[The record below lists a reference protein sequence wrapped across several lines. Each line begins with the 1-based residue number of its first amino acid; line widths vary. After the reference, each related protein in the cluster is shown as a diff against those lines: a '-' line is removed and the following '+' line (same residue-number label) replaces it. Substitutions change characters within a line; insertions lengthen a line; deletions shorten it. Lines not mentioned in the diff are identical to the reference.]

1 MAFTVQREQRNHDF
15 AQAGR
20 RARSM
25 LEQDKKTI
33 EAEEQR
39 AKEYAQKP
47 VTKPISEPV
56 PQKKKE
62 NISFWEKLL
71 SAFGDAGY
79 SADTTTPLAMTNQ
92 AITDDYRKSNMQES
106 KTAEA
111 GGNIVKSAAKSAE
124 SAYEN
129 AAGTFLNKRS
139 GTQIM
144 GVTVADNAVSQ
155 EDKDKADA
163 ARKRN
168 QESIY
173 AKADKAAAA
182 AAEASEKAKDN
193 LGGSK
198 AAGAFVDIASGGLQL
213 GADMALNALLPGAG
227 LANMGLRSY
236 GSGSRE
242 ARLDGASEGEQ
253 VAYGAAAAAVDVL
266 TEKIFDVGKLFGG
279 GAADDVAEKLIGKLA
294 KTDAGRSVL
303 RALTNAVG
311 EGAEE
316 AVADILNPAIRTIYD
331 KGAAVKSSYTTAEG
345 AKEMLAQSAYD
356 AMIGAAL
363 STFGTAAGIVKG
375 IDAQKN
381 AALRA
386 GEPAANVNAEASAKP
401 ADAETIAAEAQA
413 DAAPVETA
421 QDAPAAQEENAA
433 PADIRETGLETRI
446 AGIKGNDTAS
456 VGNASTAMEN
466 TLWMRRGTQSEPGWG
481 ETYGTAQEAFN
492 EAMKRIDSGLF
503 SAMEK
508 AVNEAERGINA
519 KENLRL
525 ISTMISAAEFVRH
538 YDVSPAAA
546 ATVIIN
552 SYHNDAL
559 DSIRDRRGDLTDY
572 ALEQMRSIDNAVES
586 YGSNP
591 VSENDLSVA
600 QNAEYP
606 GNAEDATGMREPAQN
621 PTQERATEAGQS
633 TERDAN
639 RQPQEYTPEDHIDN
653 RSDEYIAKRSTKSF
667 QYNHPELHE
676 HFERVAEDL
685 APMIYGSMRSDR
697 YKRGKGT
704 ITNNSRVVQDVI
716 DKTGLSRPEILRALD
731 AIIKDN
737 GAENY
742 ADAKRVEKALDSL
755 LVDGYT
761 KPNGEY
767 VAPDAAYMEAKSQ
780 ISGGTDPYSWEY
792 YRDND
797 LSLLLGEITEEE
809 SYNDWRAERDAR
821 EAAKAAQEQSQNS
834 DNFADVQQRETETD
848 AGQRGTLPEGQGA
861 KSAEFG
867 YDEAKTQ
874 ARSLKNLF
882 EKGDRE
888 KLGLTEQDLSHKV
901 EHDAE
906 AEAKAQERFESDYE
920 GEKADLFG
928 EKRDWDKTD
937 TLLADKIMG
946 AELDKAHKSGS
957 MDDYAEVAR
966 LVKRWYAQGTDVGQ
980 VMQMRQVLSKSPKL
994 MEAEAIE
1001 LLMDEKRTRKMSDE
1015 QRKKI
1020 LDSVSQNAER
1030 LLSIEKGDV
1039 DGVVDLIKD
1048 MSMERRTNSLWSNKM
1063 GRTMEK
1069 ALEQAKKLPD
1079 GESFLRDIAA
1089 SQVRGIAYDYAKP
1102 SVLEQIKT
1110 YRYLSMLSKPATPA
1124 RNLIGNMVYDPVEA
1138 VSNNI
1143 GVGLDMLLSKCTG
1156 TRSVAVD
1163 MSYLSKAKRKG
1174 MGEARLKS
1182 YIEMGLDASVSNAR
1196 GKYGTGGSRSYKMTG
1211 NFLERFLSTWEKY
1224 SNYAMVTT
1232 DQMQK
1237 GGIQAEAQRGIDELE
1252 AKGKVAK
1259 GALDGRA
1266 EETARERTF
1275 QNDSKLAQATGVVRR
1290 GLNVFSIKDKRGG
1303 RFGVGDLILPFTNV
1317 PGNIASA
1324 AIQYSPAGF
1333 INAGAEVVKV
1343 LHKAKAGTLTAAEQA
1358 KAVTDFGR
1366 AFNGTMGIA
1375 LFAVLAG
1382 AGVMNVAGDDDKD
1395 KEALE
1400 KSEGVSGT
1408 QLNLS
1413 ALNRW
1418 IAGESTEWRDG
1429 DDLVSIG
1436 FLDPINAQ
1444 MTYGALLADCYEEDG
1459 KITFGDVTRENLSS
1473 IYQSVMDLPAMSQ
1486 FQEIENSLKYSK
1498 ADNDGGKLA
1507 DATLRYGASQVTSF
1521 IPNVVSGVAQG
1532 IDGTV
1537 RDTYNGD
1544 TVWENSLNAM
1554 KSKIPWLR
1562 ETLPAALDNW
1572 GQEKKYTGTA
1582 AENFLNATLNP
1593 GSVTKYRTSAVNQ
1606 ELYRLDSL
1614 NIDVKYPE
1622 KKTPSDVSRNGKKV
1636 TLNQDEKRQYQMAY
1650 GQTAYDNIQKV
1661 IQSSVY
1667 KQSSDAEKAAAIQ
1680 NLLKVATAAGKKK
1693 AKLDGSDTPSW
1704 TTKSSGSVA
1713 DNAVYRAKLGT
1724 AKDTLPADARDRNGD
1739 VMQAIIKT
1747 VVGKRGGSDQ
1757 LALNVM
1763 AQEIESGTLAK
1774 VETAY
1779 NGGYELKQIVDFYQA
1794 MYAKKP
1800 GTSQK
1805 KYKKPDLYVWAMQ
1818 NGYTAKQFNQLW
1830 NLFGKTKK

>member
-1 MAFTVQREQRNHDF
+1 MASDFLKQYAKSSREKIDKEFGKKAYGGSEYDMSKVWGQPT
-15 AQAGR
+15 QATQ
-20 RARSM
+20 AANTT
-25 LEQDKKTI
+25 QNT
-33 EAEEQR
+33 
-39 AKEYAQKP
+39 QKP
-47 VTKPISEPV
+47 ITEPV
-56 PQKKKE
+56 PEKKKE
-62 NISFWEKLL
+62 NISFWEKLARAL
-71 SAFGDAGY
+71 GDDVY
-79 SADTTTPLAMTNQ
+79 S
-92 AITDDYRKSNMQES
+92 SSMQEN
-106 KTAEA
+106 KPD
-111 GGNIVKSAAKSAE
+111 GPDGNIIKSAAKSAE
-124 SAYEN
+124 SSYVN
-129 AAGTFLNKRS
+129 AFGTLLNKRS

-144 GVTVADNAVSQ
+144 GVTVADNAVPQ
-155 EDKDKADA
+155 EDKDKAEA
-163 ARKRN
+163 ARQRN

-279 GAADDVAEKLIGKLA
+279 GAADDVAEKLVGKLA
-294 KTDAGRSVL
+294 KTDAGRSVV

-316 AVADILNPAIRTIYD
+316 AVADILNPAIRAIYD
-331 KGAAVKSSYTTAEG
+331 KGAAAKSSYTTAEG

-375 IDAQKN
+375 VDAQKN
-381 AALRA
+381 TALRA
-386 GEPAANVNAEASAKP
+386 GEPAANVAASANTEASAKP
-401 ADAETIAAEAQA
+401 AEAETIAAEAQA
-413 DAAPVETA
+413 EATPVETA
-421 QDAPAAQEENAA
+421 QAEGNQATVRA
-433 PADIRETGLETRI
+433 LLKK
-446 AGIKGNDTAS
+446 GIISNG
-456 VGNASTAMEN
+456 
-466 TLWMRRGTQSEPGWG
+466 
-481 ETYGTAQEAFN
+481 
-492 EAMKRIDSGLF
+492 
-503 SAMEK
+503 
-508 AVNEAERGINA
+508 EAERIIKDAGLRTEFERQTGETLTGTKADQRAQIKRVALTQNITGATA
-519 KENLRL
+519 KSEGQSQKTGEIVNE
-525 ISTMISAAEFVRH
+525 SAE
-538 YDVSPAAA
+538 
-546 ATVIIN
+546 
-552 SYHNDAL
+552 
-559 DSIRDRRGDLTDY
+559 
-572 ALEQMRSIDNAVES
+572 NAVE
-586 YGSNP
+586 
-591 VSENDLSVA
+591 A
-600 QNAEYP
+600 
-606 GNAEDATGMREPAQN
+606 
-621 PTQERATEAGQS
+621 
-633 TERDAN
+633 
-639 RQPQEYTPEDHIDN
+639 
-653 RSDEYIAKRSTKSF
+653 
-667 QYNHPELHE
+667 
-676 HFERVAEDL
+676 
-685 APMIYGSMRSDR
+685 
-697 YKRGKGT
+697 
-704 ITNNSRVVQDVI
+704 
-716 DKTGLSRPEILRALD
+716 
-731 AIIKDN
+731 
-737 GAENY
+737 
-742 ADAKRVEKALDSL
+742 
-755 LVDGYT
+755 
-761 KPNGEY
+761 
-767 VAPDAAYMEAKSQ
+767 
-780 ISGGTDPYSWEY
+780 
-792 YRDND
+792 
-797 LSLLLGEITEEE
+797 
-809 SYNDWRAERDAR
+809 
-821 EAAKAAQEQSQNS
+821 QNS

-867 YDEAKTQ
+867 YDETKTQ
-874 ARSLKNLF
+874 ARSTDGVLTDDERAMEGLRP
-882 EKGDRE
+882 EDR
-888 KLGLTEQDLSHKV
+888 THKINRDEEV
-901 EHDAE
+901 N
-906 AEAKAQERFESDYE
+906 AKAQERFESDYE

-928 EKRDWDKTD
+928 EKQDWDDTD
-937 TLLADKIMG
+937 TVL
-946 AELDKAHKSGS
+946 AHKIIVKEVAKARESGS
-957 MDDYAEVAR
+957 KDAYAEVAK
-966 LVKRWYAQGTDVGQ
+966 LMKEWDAHGTEAGQ
-980 VMQMRQVLSKSPKL
+980 ALRQRRQLASDPAL
-994 MEAEAIE
+994 MEADAIQ
-1001 LLMDEKRTRKMSDE
+1001 LLNDSERTRKMSDE

-1020 LDSVSQNAER
+1020 LDSVSQNAEKLR
-1030 LLSIEKGDV
+1030 SIEKGDV

-1048 MSMERRTNSLWSNKM
+1048 MSTERRTNGLWSNKM

-1069 ALEQAKKLPD
+1069 ALEQAKKLPG
-1079 GESFLRDIAA
+1079 GEAFLRDVAA

-1102 SVLEQIKT
+1102 STLEQIKT
-1110 YRYLSMLSKPATPA
+1110 YRYLSMLSKPATPG
-1124 RNLIGNMVYDPVEA
+1124 RNLVGNMVYDPVEA

-1143 GVGLDMLLSKCTG
+1143 GVGLDMLLSKYTG
-1156 TRSVAVD
+1156 ARSVAVD
-1163 MSYLSKAKRKG
+1163 KSYLSKTKRKG

-1182 YIEMGLDASVSNAR
+1182 YIETGLDASVSNAR
-1196 GKYGTGGSRSYKMTG
+1196 GKYGTGGSRSFKMTG

-1224 SNYAMVTT
+1224 SNYAMVTS

-1237 GGIQAEAQRGIDELE
+1237 GGIQAEAQRGIDALE

-1266 EETARERTF
+1266 EEIARERTF
-1275 QNDSKLAQATGVVRR
+1275 QNEGKIAQAMGIARNA
-1290 GLNVFSIKDKRGG
+1290 LNVFSIKDKRGG
-1303 RFGVGDLILPFTNV
+1303 SFGAGDLILPFTNV

-1343 LHKAKAGTLTAAEQA
+1343 LRKAKAGTLTAAEQA

-1444 MTYGALLADCYEEDG
+1444 MTYGALLADCYEDDG

-1486 FQEIENSLKYSK
+1486 FQEIENSFKYSK
-1498 ADNDGGKLA
+1498 ADNTGGKLA
-1507 DATLRYGASQVTSF
+1507 DATFRYGASQATSF
-1521 IPNVVSGVAQG
+1521 IPNIVSGVAQG
-1532 IDGTV
+1532 ADGTV

-1544 TVWENSLNAM
+1544 TAWENGLSAM
-1554 KSKIPWLR
+1554 KSKIPGLR

-1606 ELYRLDSL
+1606 ELYRLGE
-1614 NIDVKYPE
+1614 NIDIKYPE
-1622 KKTPSDVSRNGKKV
+1622 KKAPNSGNRDGEKV
-1636 TLNQDEKRQYQMAY
+1636 PLDQGERRQYQMAY

-1680 NLLKVATAAGKKK
+1680 NLLEVATAAGKKK
-1693 AKLDGSDTPSW
+1693 AKLDGGDTPAW

-1724 AKDTLPADARDRNGD
+1724 AKDTLPDNARDRNGD

-1763 AQEIESGTLAK
+1763 AQKLSEGTQDK
-1774 VETAY
+1774 FETAY

-1794 MYAKKP
+1794 KYATKP
-1800 GTSQK
+1800 GTSQR
-1805 KYKKPDLYVWAMQ
+1805 KYKKADLYAWAMQ

-1830 NLFGKTKK
+1830 KLFS

>member
-1 MAFTVQREQRNHDF
+1 MASEFLKQYAKSSREKIDREYGKKAYGGSKYKMDKVWG
-15 AQAGR
+15 QA
-20 RARSM
+20 AT
-25 LEQDKKTI
+25 QDT
-33 EAEEQR
+33 A
-39 AKEYAQKP
+39 AAQKP
-47 VTKPISEPV
+47 VTEPISEPV

-71 SAFGDAGY
+71 NAFGDAGY
-79 SADTTTPLAMTNQ
+79 SADTTTPLALTNQ
-92 AITDDYRKSNMQES
+92 AITDDYRESNMQES

-111 GGNIVKSAAKSAE
+111 GGNIVKSAAKGAE

-155 EDKDKADA
+155 EDKDKAEA
-163 ARKRN
+163 ARQRN
-168 QESIY
+168 QKNIY
-173 AKADKAAAA
+173 AKADKAAEA

-316 AVADILNPAIRTIYD
+316 AVADILNPAIRAIYD
-331 KGAAVKSSYTTAEG
+331 KGAAAKSSYTTAEG

-375 IDAQKN
+375 VDAQKN

-386 GEPAANVNAEASAKP
+386 GEPAASVNAEASAKP
-401 ADAETIAAEAQA
+401 AEAETIAAEAQA
-413 DAAPVETA
+413 EAAPVETA
-421 QDAPAAQEENAA
+421 QDAPAAQEKPQENSTLRMVEEAA
-433 PADIRETGLETRI
+433 GL
-446 AGIKGNDTAS
+446 
-456 VGNASTAMEN
+456 
-466 TLWMRRGTQSEPGWG
+466 
-481 ETYGTAQEAFN
+481 
-492 EAMKRIDSGLF
+492 
-503 SAMEK
+503 
-508 AVNEAERGINA
+508 
-519 KENLRL
+519 
-525 ISTMISAAEFVRH
+525 
-538 YDVSPAAA
+538 
-546 ATVIIN
+546 
-552 SYHNDAL
+552 
-559 DSIRDRRGDLTDY
+559 
-572 ALEQMRSIDNAVES
+572 
-586 YGSNP
+586 
-591 VSENDLSVA
+591 
-600 QNAEYP
+600 
-606 GNAEDATGMREPAQN
+606 REPAQN
-621 PTQERATEAGQS
+621 PAQERATEAGQS
-633 TERDAN
+633 AERDAN

-653 RSDEYIAKRSTKSF
+653 RTDEYIAKRSTKSF

-685 APMIYGSMRSDR
+685 APMIYGSMQSDR

-834 DNFADVQQRETETD
+834 GNFADVQQRETETD
-848 AGQRGTLPEGQGA
+848 AWQRGTLPEGQGA

-867 YDEAKTQ
+867 YDEARTQ
-874 ARSLKNLF
+874 THSTDGVLTDNERAMEGLRP
-882 EKGDRE
+882 EDR
-888 KLGLTEQDLSHKV
+888 THKV
-901 EHDAE
+901 NHDE
-906 AEAKAQERFESDYE
+906 EVNAKAQERFESDYE

-928 EKRDWDKTD
+928 EKQDWDDTD
-937 TLLADKIMG
+937 TVL
-946 AELDKAHKSGS
+946 AHKIIVKEVAKARESGS
-957 MDDYAEVAR
+957 KDAYAEVAK
-966 LVKRWYAQGTDVGQ
+966 LMKEWDAHGTEAGQ
-980 VMQMRQVLSKSPKL
+980 ALRQRRQLASDPAL
-994 MEAEAIE
+994 MEADAIQ
-1001 LLMDEKRTRKMSDE
+1001 LLNDSARTRKMSDE

-1020 LDSVSQNAER
+1020 LDSVSQNAEKLR
-1030 LLSIEKGDV
+1030 SIEKGDV

-1048 MSMERRTNSLWSNKM
+1048 MSTERRTNSLWSNKM

-1069 ALEQAKKLPD
+1069 ALEQAKKLPG
-1079 GESFLRDIAA
+1079 GEAFLRDVAA

-1102 SVLEQIKT
+1102 SILEQIKT
-1110 YRYLSMLSKPATPA
+1110 YRYLSMLSKPATAA
-1124 RNLIGNMVYDPVEA
+1124 RNLVGNMVYDPVEA

-1143 GVGLDMLLSKCTG
+1143 GVGLDMLLSKYTG
-1156 TRSVAVD
+1156 TRSVAAD
-1163 MSYLSKAKRKG
+1163 KSYFSKTKRKG
-1174 MGEARLKS
+1174 MGEATLKS
-1182 YIEMGLDASVSNAR
+1182 YIETGLDASVSNAQ
-1196 GKYGTGGSRSYKMTG
+1196 GKYETGGSRSFKMTG

-1224 SNYAMVTT
+1224 SNYAMVTS

-1237 GGIQAEAQRGIDELE
+1237 GGIQAETQRGIDALE

-1275 QNDSKLAQATGVVRR
+1275 QNERKLSGVMGGMRNA
-1290 GLNVFSIKDKRGG
+1290 LNKLSIKDKQGG
-1303 RFGVGDLILPFTNV
+1303 SIGLGDIMLPFTNV

-1333 INAGAEVVKV
+1333 IKAGVEVVKV
-1343 LHKAKAGTLTAAEQA
+1343 LRKAKAGTLTAAEQA

-1382 AGVMNVAGDDDKD
+1382 AGVMNVAGDDDED

-1400 KSEGVSGT
+1400 KSEGITGT

-1444 MTYGALLADCYEEDG
+1444 MTYGALLADCYKEDG

-1507 DATLRYGASQVTSF
+1507 DATFRYGASQVTSF
-1521 IPNVVSGVAQG
+1521 IPNIVSGIGQG
-1532 IDGTV
+1532 VDGKV

-1544 TVWENSLNAM
+1544 TAWENGLNAM
-1554 KSKIPWLR
+1554 KSKIPGLR

-1606 ELYRLDSL
+1606 ELYRLGE
-1614 NIDVKYPE
+1614 NIDIKYPE
-1622 KKTPSDVSRNGKKV
+1622 KKAPNSGNRDGEKV
-1636 TLNQDEKRQYQMAY
+1636 PLDQDERRQYQMAY

-1680 NLLKVATAAGKKK
+1680 NLLEVATAAGKKK
-1693 AKLDGSDTPSW
+1693 AKLDGGDTPSW
-1704 TTKSSGSVA
+1704 TTKSDGSVA

-1724 AKDTLPADARDRNGD
+1724 AKDTLPANARDRNGD
-1739 VMQAIIKT
+1739 VMQAIVKT

-1757 LALNVM
+1757 IALNVM
-1763 AQEIESGTLAK
+1763 AQHLKEGTQEK

-1794 MYAKKP
+1794 MNAKKP

-1805 KYKKPDLYVWAMQ
+1805 KYKKADLYAWAMQ

-1830 NLFGKTKK
+1830 KLFS

>member
-1 MAFTVQREQRNHDF
+1 MASDFLKQYAKSSREKIDREYGKKAYGGSKYKMDKVWGQT
-15 AQAGR
+15 AT
-20 RARSM
+20 
-25 LEQDKKTI
+25 QDT
-33 EAEEQR
+33 A
-39 AKEYAQKP
+39 AKQKP

-71 SAFGDAGY
+71 NAFGDAGY
-79 SADTTTPLAMTNQ
+79 SADTTTPLALTNQ
-92 AITDDYRKSNMQES
+92 AISDDYRKSNMQES

-111 GGNIVKSAAKSAE
+111 GGNIAKSAYE
-124 SAYEN
+124 GAKSAYEN

-144 GVTVADNAVSQ
+144 GVTVADNAVPQ
-155 EDKDKADA
+155 EDKDKAEA

-213 GADMALNALLPGAG
+213 GADMALNALLPGVG

-294 KTDAGRSVL
+294 KTDAGRSVV

-316 AVADILNPAIRTIYD
+316 AVADILNPAIRAIYD
-331 KGAAVKSSYTTAEG
+331 KGAAAKSSYTTAEG

-356 AMIGAAL
+356 AMIGAVL
-363 STFGTAAGIVKG
+363 STFGTAAGIAKG

-386 GEPAANVNAEASAKP
+386 GEPAASVNAEASAKP
-401 ADAETIAAEAQA
+401 AEAENIAAEAQA
-413 DAAPVETA
+413 EAAPVETA
-421 QDAPAAQEENAA
+421 QVEDSQATVRTLLKKGIISNSEANRVLADA
-433 PADIRETGLETRI
+433 GLRTEFERQT
-446 AGIKGNDTAS
+446 
-456 VGNASTAMEN
+456 
-466 TLWMRRGTQSEPGWG
+466 G
-481 ETYGTAQEAFN
+481 ETLTGTKADQRAQI
-492 EAMKRIDSGLF
+492 KRVALTQNITGETAKSEEQSQKTG
-503 SAMEK
+503 EI
-508 AVNEAERGINA
+508 VNESAE
-519 KENLRL
+519 
-525 ISTMISAAEFVRH
+525 
-538 YDVSPAAA
+538 
-546 ATVIIN
+546 
-552 SYHNDAL
+552 
-559 DSIRDRRGDLTDY
+559 
-572 ALEQMRSIDNAVES
+572 NAVE
-586 YGSNP
+586 
-591 VSENDLSVA
+591 A
-600 QNAEYP
+600 
-606 GNAEDATGMREPAQN
+606 
-621 PTQERATEAGQS
+621 
-633 TERDAN
+633 
-639 RQPQEYTPEDHIDN
+639 
-653 RSDEYIAKRSTKSF
+653 
-667 QYNHPELHE
+667 
-676 HFERVAEDL
+676 
-685 APMIYGSMRSDR
+685 
-697 YKRGKGT
+697 
-704 ITNNSRVVQDVI
+704 
-716 DKTGLSRPEILRALD
+716 
-731 AIIKDN
+731 
-737 GAENY
+737 
-742 ADAKRVEKALDSL
+742 
-755 LVDGYT
+755 
-761 KPNGEY
+761 
-767 VAPDAAYMEAKSQ
+767 
-780 ISGGTDPYSWEY
+780 
-792 YRDND
+792 
-797 LSLLLGEITEEE
+797 
-809 SYNDWRAERDAR
+809 
-821 EAAKAAQEQSQNS
+821 QNS
-834 DNFADVQQRETETD
+834 DNFADVQQREAETD

-867 YDEAKTQ
+867 YDEARTQ
-874 ARSLKNLF
+874 THSTDGVLTDDERAMQGLRP
-882 EKGDRE
+882 EDR
-888 KLGLTEQDLSHKV
+888 THKV
-901 EHDAE
+901 NHGEE
-906 AEAKAQERFESDYE
+906 VNAKAQERFESDYE

-928 EKRDWDKTD
+928 TKQDWDDTD
-937 TLLADKIMG
+937 TVL
-946 AELDKAHKSGS
+946 AHKIIVKEVAKARESGS
-957 MDDYAEVAR
+957 KDAYAEVAK
-966 LVKRWYAQGTDVGQ
+966 LMKEWDAHGTEAGQ
-980 VMQMRQVLSKSPKL
+980 ALRQRRQLASDPAL
-994 MEAEAIE
+994 MEADAIQ
-1001 LLMDEKRTRKMSDE
+1001 LLNDSERTRKMSDE

-1020 LDSVSQNAER
+1020 LDSVSQNAEKLR
-1030 LLSIEKGDV
+1030 SIEKGDV

-1048 MSMERRTNSLWSNKM
+1048 MSTERRTNGLWSNKM

-1069 ALEQAKKLPD
+1069 ALEQAKKLPG
-1079 GESFLRDIAA
+1079 GEAFLRDIAA

-1102 SVLEQIKT
+1102 STLEQIKT
-1110 YRYLSMLSKPATPA
+1110 YRYLSMLSKPATPG
-1124 RNLIGNMVYDPVEA
+1124 RNLVGNMVYDPVEA

-1143 GVGLDMLLSKCTG
+1143 GVGLDMLLSKYTG
-1156 TRSVAVD
+1156 TRSVAAD
-1163 MSYLSKAKRKG
+1163 KSYFSKTKRKG
-1174 MGEARLKS
+1174 MGEATLKS
-1182 YIEMGLDASVSNAR
+1182 YIETGLDASVSNAQ
-1196 GKYGTGGSRSYKMTG
+1196 GKYETGGSRSFKMTG

-1237 GGIQAEAQRGIDELE
+1237 GGIQAEAQRGIDALE

-1266 EETARERTF
+1266 EEIARERTF
-1275 QNDSKLAQATGVVRR
+1275 QNEGKLAQATGVVRR
-1290 GLNVFSIKDKRGG
+1290 ALNVFSIKDKRGG
-1303 RFGVGDLILPFTNV
+1303 SFGVGDLILPFTNV

-1343 LHKAKAGTLTAAEQA
+1343 LNKAKAGTLTASEQA

-1375 LFAVLAG
+1375 FFAVLAG
-1382 AGVMNVAGDDDKD
+1382 AGIMNVAGDDDKD

-1444 MTYGALLADCYEEDG
+1444 MTYGALLADCYKDEG
-1459 KITFGDVTRENLSS
+1459 LTFANVAGGNLESAF
-1473 IYQSVMDLPAMSQ
+1473 QSVMDLPAMSQ

-1498 ADNDGGKLA
+1498 ADTTGGKLA
-1507 DATLRYGASQVTSF
+1507 DATFRYGASQATSF
-1521 IPNVVSGVAQG
+1521 VPNVVSGVAQG
-1532 IDGTV
+1532 VDGTV

-1544 TVWENSLNAM
+1544 TVWENSLSAM
-1554 KSKIPWLR
+1554 KSKIPGLR

-1606 ELYRLDSL
+1606 ELYRLGE
-1614 NIDVKYPE
+1614 NIDIKYPE
-1622 KKTPSDVSRNGKKV
+1622 KKAPNSGNRDGEKVS
-1636 TLNQDEKRQYQMAY
+1636 LDQDERRQYQMAY

-1661 IQSSVY
+1661 ISSAVY

-1680 NLLKVATAAGKKK
+1680 NLLEVATAAGKKK

-1704 TTKSSGSVA
+1704 TTKSDGSVA

-1724 AKDTLPADARDRNGD
+1724 AKDTLPANARGRNGD

-1763 AQEIESGTLAK
+1763 AQMLDEGPQAK

-1779 NGGYELKQIVDFYQA
+1779 NGGYELQQIVDFYQKK
-1794 MYAKKP
+1794 YAKKP

-1805 KYKKPDLYVWAMQ
+1805 KYKKEDLYAWAMQ
-1818 NGYTAKQFNQLW
+1818 NGYTTKQFNQLW
-1830 NLFGKTKK
+1830 KLFP

>member
-1 MAFTVQREQRNHDF
+1 MAFKKATISIDDWLKSTGATERPR
-15 AQAGR
+15 AQ
-20 RARSM
+20 
-25 LEQDKKTI
+25 QD
-33 EAEEQR
+33 A
-39 AKEYAQKP
+39 ADAQKP

-71 SAFGDAGY
+71 NAFGDAGY
-79 SADTTTPLAMTNQ
+79 SADTTTPLALTNQ

-111 GGNIVKSAAKSAE
+111 GGNIAKSAVKSAE

-144 GVTVADNAVSQ
+144 GVTVADDAVPQ
-155 EDKDKADA
+155 ADKDKAEA
-163 ARKRN
+163 ARQRN

-173 AKADKAAAA
+173 AKADKAAAT

-227 LANMGLRSY
+227 LENMGLRSY

-279 GAADDVAEKLIGKLA
+279 GAADDVAEKLVGKLA
-294 KTDAGRSVL
+294 KTDAGRSVV

-316 AVADILNPAIRTIYD
+316 AVADILNPAIRAIYD
-331 KGAAVKSSYTTAEG
+331 KGAAAKSSYTTAEG

-375 IDAQKN
+375 VDAQKN

-386 GEPAANVNAEASAKP
+386 GEPAASATASVNTEASAKP
-401 ADAETIAAEAQA
+401 AEAENIAEEAQA
-413 DAAPVETA
+413 EATPVETA
-421 QDAPAAQEENAA
+421 QAEGSQATVRALLKTGVISNSEANRVLADA
-433 PADIRETGLETRI
+433 GLRTEFERQT
-446 AGIKGNDTAS
+446 
-456 VGNASTAMEN
+456 
-466 TLWMRRGTQSEPGWG
+466 G
-481 ETYGTAQEAFN
+481 ETLTGTKADQRAQI
-492 EAMKRIDSGLF
+492 KRVALTQNITGETAKSEEQSQKTG
-503 SAMEK
+503 K
-508 AVNEAERGINA
+508 IVNESAE
-519 KENLRL
+519 
-525 ISTMISAAEFVRH
+525 
-538 YDVSPAAA
+538 
-546 ATVIIN
+546 
-552 SYHNDAL
+552 
-559 DSIRDRRGDLTDY
+559 
-572 ALEQMRSIDNAVES
+572 NAVE
-586 YGSNP
+586 
-591 VSENDLSVA
+591 
-600 QNAEYP
+600 
-606 GNAEDATGMREPAQN
+606 
-621 PTQERATEAGQS
+621 
-633 TERDAN
+633 
-639 RQPQEYTPEDHIDN
+639 
-653 RSDEYIAKRSTKSF
+653 
-667 QYNHPELHE
+667 
-676 HFERVAEDL
+676 
-685 APMIYGSMRSDR
+685 
-697 YKRGKGT
+697 
-704 ITNNSRVVQDVI
+704 
-716 DKTGLSRPEILRALD
+716 
-731 AIIKDN
+731 
-737 GAENY
+737 
-742 ADAKRVEKALDSL
+742 
-755 LVDGYT
+755 
-761 KPNGEY
+761 
-767 VAPDAAYMEAKSQ
+767 
-780 ISGGTDPYSWEY
+780 
-792 YRDND
+792 
-797 LSLLLGEITEEE
+797 
-809 SYNDWRAERDAR
+809 
-821 EAAKAAQEQSQNS
+821 SQNS
-834 DNFADVQQRETETD
+834 DNFADVQQREAEMD

-867 YDEAKTQ
+867 YDEARTQ
-874 ARSLKNLF
+874 TRSTDGVLTDDERAMEGLRP
-882 EKGDRE
+882 EDR
-888 KLGLTEQDLSHKV
+888 THKV
-901 EHDAE
+901 NHDE
-906 AEAKAQERFESDYE
+906 EVDAKAQERFESDYE

-928 EKRDWDKTD
+928 EKQDWNDTD
-937 TLLADKIMG
+937 TVL
-946 AELDKAHKSGS
+946 AHKIIVKEVAKARESGS
-957 MDDYAEVAR
+957 KDTYAEVAK
-966 LVKRWYAQGTDVGQ
+966 LMKEWDAHGTEAGQ
-980 VMQMRQVLSKSPKL
+980 ALRQRRQLASDPAL
-994 MEAEAIE
+994 MEADAIQ
-1001 LLMDEKRTRKMSDE
+1001 LLIDSERTRKMSDE

-1020 LDSVSQNAER
+1020 LDSVSQNAEK
-1030 LLSIEKGDV
+1030 LHSIEKGDV

-1048 MSMERRTNSLWSNKM
+1048 MSTERRTNSLWSNKM

-1069 ALEQAKKLPD
+1069 ALEQAKKLPG
-1079 GESFLRDIAA
+1079 GEAFLRDVAA

-1102 SVLEQIKT
+1102 STLEQIKA
-1110 YRYLSMLSKPATPA
+1110 YRYLSMLSKPATPG
-1124 RNLIGNMVYDPVEA
+1124 RNLVGNMVYDPVEA

-1143 GVGLDMLLSKCTG
+1143 GVGLDMLLSKYTG
-1156 TRSVAVD
+1156 TRSVAAD
-1163 MSYLSKAKRKG
+1163 KSYFSKTKRKG
-1174 MGEARLKS
+1174 MGEATLKS
-1182 YIEMGLDASVSNAR
+1182 YIETGLDASVSNAQ
-1196 GKYGTGGSRSYKMTG
+1196 GKYETGGSRSFKMTG

-1237 GGIQAEAQRGIDELE
+1237 GGIQAEAQRGIDALE

-1266 EETARERTF
+1266 EEIARERTF
-1275 QNDSKLAQATGVVRR
+1275 QNEGKLAQATGVVRR
-1290 GLNVFSIKDKRGG
+1290 ALNVFSIKDKRGG
-1303 RFGVGDLILPFTNV
+1303 SFGVGDLILPFTNV

-1343 LHKAKAGTLTAAEQA
+1343 LNKAKAGTLTASEQA

-1375 LFAVLAG
+1375 FFAVLAG
-1382 AGVMNVAGDDDKD
+1382 AGIMNVAGDDDKD

-1444 MTYGALLADCYEEDG
+1444 MTYGALLADCYKDEG
-1459 KITFGDVTRENLSS
+1459 LTFANVAGGNLESAF
-1473 IYQSVMDLPAMSQ
+1473 QSVMDLPAMSQ

-1498 ADNDGGKLA
+1498 ADTTGGKLA
-1507 DATLRYGASQVTSF
+1507 DATFRYGASQATSF
-1521 IPNVVSGVAQG
+1521 VPNVVSGVAQG
-1532 IDGTV
+1532 VDGTV

-1544 TVWENSLNAM
+1544 TVWENSLSAM
-1554 KSKIPWLR
+1554 KSKIPGLR

-1606 ELYRLDSL
+1606 ELYRLGE
-1614 NIDVKYPE
+1614 NIDIKYPE
-1622 KKTPSDVSRNGKKV
+1622 KKAPNSGNRDGEKVS
-1636 TLNQDEKRQYQMAY
+1636 LDQDERRQYQMAY

-1661 IQSSVY
+1661 IRSSVY

-1680 NLLKVATAAGKKK
+1680 NLLEVATSAGKKK
-1693 AKLDGSDTPSW
+1693 AKLDGGDTPAW
-1704 TTKSSGSVA
+1704 TTKSTGTIGE
-1713 DNAVYRAKLGT
+1713 NAVYKAMLGT
-1724 AKDTLPADARDRNGD
+1724 AKDALPEDKRT
-1739 VMQAIIKT
+1739 KT
-1747 VVGKRGGSDQ
+1747 GNVLQSVLKTAGNKRGGDN
-1757 LALNVM
+1757 LMLNIM
-1763 AQEIESGTLAK
+1763 AQQLSEGTQDK
-1774 VETAY
+1774 FETAY

-1794 MYAKKP
+1794 KYATKP
-1800 GTSQK
+1800 GTSQR
-1805 KYKKPDLYVWAMQ
+1805 KYKKADLYAWAMQ

-1830 NLFGKTKK
+1830 KLFS

>member
-1 MAFTVQREQRNHDF
+1 MASDFLKQYAKSSREKIDREYGKKAYGGSKYKMDKVWGQT
-15 AQAGR
+15 AT
-20 RARSM
+20 
-25 LEQDKKTI
+25 QDT
-33 EAEEQR
+33 A
-39 AKEYAQKP
+39 AKQKP

-71 SAFGDAGY
+71 NAFGDAGY
-79 SADTTTPLAMTNQ
+79 SADTTTPLALTNQ
-92 AITDDYRKSNMQES
+92 AISDDYRKSNMQES

-111 GGNIVKSAAKSAE
+111 GGNIAKSAYE
-124 SAYEN
+124 GAKSAYEN

-144 GVTVADNAVSQ
+144 GVTVADNAVPQ
-155 EDKDKADA
+155 EDKDKAEA

-213 GADMALNALLPGAG
+213 GADMALNALLPGVG

-294 KTDAGRSVL
+294 KTDAGRSVV

-316 AVADILNPAIRTIYD
+316 AVADILNPAIRAIYD
-331 KGAAVKSSYTTAEG
+331 KGAAAKSSYTTAEG

-356 AMIGAAL
+356 AMIGAVL
-363 STFGTAAGIVKG
+363 STFGTAAGIAKG

-386 GEPAANVNAEASAKP
+386 GEPAASVNAEASAKP
-401 ADAETIAAEAQA
+401 AEAENIAAEAQA
-413 DAAPVETA
+413 EAAPVETA
-421 QDAPAAQEENAA
+421 QVEDSQATVRTLLKKGIISNSEANRVLADA
-433 PADIRETGLETRI
+433 GLRTEFERQT
-446 AGIKGNDTAS
+446 
-456 VGNASTAMEN
+456 
-466 TLWMRRGTQSEPGWG
+466 G
-481 ETYGTAQEAFN
+481 ETLTGTKADQRAQI
-492 EAMKRIDSGLF
+492 KRVALTQNITGETAKSEEQSQKTG
-503 SAMEK
+503 EI
-508 AVNEAERGINA
+508 VNESAE
-519 KENLRL
+519 
-525 ISTMISAAEFVRH
+525 
-538 YDVSPAAA
+538 
-546 ATVIIN
+546 
-552 SYHNDAL
+552 
-559 DSIRDRRGDLTDY
+559 
-572 ALEQMRSIDNAVES
+572 NAVE
-586 YGSNP
+586 
-591 VSENDLSVA
+591 A
-600 QNAEYP
+600 
-606 GNAEDATGMREPAQN
+606 
-621 PTQERATEAGQS
+621 
-633 TERDAN
+633 
-639 RQPQEYTPEDHIDN
+639 
-653 RSDEYIAKRSTKSF
+653 
-667 QYNHPELHE
+667 
-676 HFERVAEDL
+676 
-685 APMIYGSMRSDR
+685 
-697 YKRGKGT
+697 
-704 ITNNSRVVQDVI
+704 
-716 DKTGLSRPEILRALD
+716 
-731 AIIKDN
+731 
-737 GAENY
+737 
-742 ADAKRVEKALDSL
+742 
-755 LVDGYT
+755 
-761 KPNGEY
+761 
-767 VAPDAAYMEAKSQ
+767 
-780 ISGGTDPYSWEY
+780 
-792 YRDND
+792 
-797 LSLLLGEITEEE
+797 
-809 SYNDWRAERDAR
+809 
-821 EAAKAAQEQSQNS
+821 QNS
-834 DNFADVQQRETETD
+834 DNFADVQQREAETD

-867 YDEAKTQ
+867 YDEARTQ
-874 ARSLKNLF
+874 THSTDGVLTDDERAMQGLRP
-882 EKGDRE
+882 EDR
-888 KLGLTEQDLSHKV
+888 THKV
-901 EHDAE
+901 NHDE
-906 AEAKAQERFESDYE
+906 EVNAKAQERFESDYE

-928 EKRDWDKTD
+928 TKQDWDDTD
-937 TLLADKIMG
+937 TVL
-946 AELDKAHKSGS
+946 AHKIIVKEVAKARESGS
-957 MDDYAEVAR
+957 KDAYAEVAK
-966 LVKRWYAQGTDVGQ
+966 LMKEWDAHGTEAGQ
-980 VMQMRQVLSKSPKL
+980 ALRQRRQFASDPAL
-994 MEAEAIE
+994 MEADAIQ
-1001 LLMDEKRTRKMSDE
+1001 LLSDSERTRKMSDE

-1020 LDSVSQNAER
+1020 LDSVSQNAEKLR
-1030 LLSIEKGDV
+1030 SIEKGDV
-1039 DGVVDLIKD
+1039 DGVVDLIKG
-1048 MSMERRTNSLWSNKM
+1048 MSTERRTNGLWSNKM

-1069 ALEQAKKLPD
+1069 ALEQAKKLPG
-1079 GESFLRDIAA
+1079 GEAFLRDVAA

-1102 SVLEQIKT
+1102 STLEQIKA
-1110 YRYLSMLSKPATPA
+1110 YRYLSMLSKPATPG
-1124 RNLIGNMVYDPVEA
+1124 RNLVGNMVYDPVEA

-1143 GVGLDMLLSKCTG
+1143 GVGLDMLLSKYTG
-1156 TRSVAVD
+1156 TRSVAAD
-1163 MSYLSKAKRKG
+1163 KSYFSKTKRKG
-1174 MGEARLKS
+1174 MGEATLKS
-1182 YIEMGLDASVSNAR
+1182 YIETGLDASASNAQ
-1196 GKYGTGGSRSYKMTG
+1196 GKYETGGSRSFKMTG

-1237 GGIQAEAQRGIDELE
+1237 GGIQAEAQRGIDALE

-1266 EETARERTF
+1266 EEIARERTF
-1275 QNDSKLAQATGVVRR
+1275 QNEGKLAQATGVVRR
-1290 GLNVFSIKDKRGG
+1290 ALNVFSIKDKRGG
-1303 RFGVGDLILPFTNV
+1303 SFGVGDLILPFTNA

-1343 LHKAKAGTLTAAEQA
+1343 LNKAKAGTLTASEQA

-1375 LFAVLAG
+1375 FFAVLAG
-1382 AGVMNVAGDDDKD
+1382 AGIMNVAGDDDKD

-1444 MTYGALLADCYEEDG
+1444 MTYGALLADCYKDEG
-1459 KITFGDVTRENLSS
+1459 LTFANVAGGNLESAF
-1473 IYQSVMDLPAMSQ
+1473 QSVMDLPAMSQ

-1498 ADNDGGKLA
+1498 ADTTGGKLA
-1507 DATLRYGASQVTSF
+1507 DATFRYGASQATSF
-1521 IPNVVSGVAQG
+1521 VPNVVSGVAQG
-1532 IDGTV
+1532 VDGTV

-1544 TVWENSLNAM
+1544 TVWENSLSAM
-1554 KSKIPWLR
+1554 KSKIPGLR

-1606 ELYRLDSL
+1606 ELYRLGE
-1614 NIDVKYPE
+1614 NIDIKYPE
-1622 KKTPSDVSRNGKKV
+1622 KKAPNSGNRDGEKVS
-1636 TLNQDEKRQYQMAY
+1636 LDQDERRQYQMAY

-1661 IQSSVY
+1661 IRSSVY

-1680 NLLKVATAAGKKK
+1680 NLLEVATSAGKKK
-1693 AKLDGSDTPSW
+1693 AKLDGGDTPAW
-1704 TTKSSGSVA
+1704 TTKSTGTIGE
-1713 DNAVYRAKLGT
+1713 NAVYKAMLGT
-1724 AKDTLPADARDRNGD
+1724 AKDALPEDKRT
-1739 VMQAIIKT
+1739 KT
-1747 VVGKRGGSDQ
+1747 GNVLQSVLKTAGNKRGGDN
-1757 LALNVM
+1757 LMLNIM
-1763 AQEIESGTLAK
+1763 AQQLSEGTQDK
-1774 VETAY
+1774 FETAY

-1794 MYAKKP
+1794 KYATKP
-1800 GTSQK
+1800 GTSQR
-1805 KYKKPDLYVWAMQ
+1805 KYKKADLYAWAMQ

-1830 NLFGKTKK
+1830 KLFS

>member
-1 MAFTVQREQRNHDF
+1 MASDFLKQYAKSSREKIDREYGKKAYGGSEYDMSKVWGQPT
-15 AQAGR
+15 QATQ
-20 RARSM
+20 AANTT
-25 LEQDKKTI
+25 QNT
-33 EAEEQR
+33 
-39 AKEYAQKP
+39 QKP
-47 VTKPISEPV
+47 ITEPV

-71 SAFGDAGY
+71 NAFGDAGY
-79 SADTTTPLAMTNQ
+79 SADTTTPLALTNQ
-92 AITDDYRKSNMQES
+92 AISDDYRKSNMQES

-111 GGNIVKSAAKSAE
+111 GGNIAKSAVKSAE

-144 GVTVADNAVSQ
+144 GVTVADNAVPQ
-155 EDKDKADA
+155 EDKDKAEA

-173 AKADKAAAA
+173 AKADKAAEA

-253 VAYGAAAAAVDVL
+253 VAYGATAAAVDVL

-294 KTDAGRSVL
+294 KTDAGRSVV

-316 AVADILNPAIRTIYD
+316 AVADILNPAIRAIYD
-331 KGAAVKSSYTTAEG
+331 KGAAAKSSYTTAEG

-363 STFGTAAGIVKG
+363 STFGTAAGIAKG

-386 GEPAANVNAEASAKP
+386 GEPAASVNTEASAKP
-401 ADAETIAAEAQA
+401 AEAETIAAEAQA
-413 DAAPVETA
+413 EATPVETA
-421 QDAPAAQEENAA
+421 QDVPAAQEKPQENSTLRMVEEAA
-433 PADIRETGLETRI
+433 GL
-446 AGIKGNDTAS
+446 
-456 VGNASTAMEN
+456 
-466 TLWMRRGTQSEPGWG
+466 
-481 ETYGTAQEAFN
+481 
-492 EAMKRIDSGLF
+492 
-503 SAMEK
+503 
-508 AVNEAERGINA
+508 
-519 KENLRL
+519 
-525 ISTMISAAEFVRH
+525 
-538 YDVSPAAA
+538 
-546 ATVIIN
+546 
-552 SYHNDAL
+552 
-559 DSIRDRRGDLTDY
+559 
-572 ALEQMRSIDNAVES
+572 
-586 YGSNP
+586 
-591 VSENDLSVA
+591 
-600 QNAEYP
+600 
-606 GNAEDATGMREPAQN
+606 REPAQS
-621 PTQERATEAGQS
+621 PEQERATEAAQS
-633 TERDAN
+633 AERDAN

-676 HFERVAEDL
+676 HFERVAENL
-685 APMIYGSMRSDR
+685 TPMIYGSMQSDR

-704 ITNNSRVVQDVI
+704 ITNNPRVVQDVI

-737 GAENY
+737 GTENY
-742 ADAKRVEKALDSL
+742 ADAKRVEKVLDSL

-797 LSLLLGEITEEE
+797 LSLMLGEITEEE
-809 SYNDWRAERDAR
+809 SYNDWRAQRDAR

-834 DNFADVQQRETETD
+834 DNFADVQQREAETD
-848 AGQRGTLPEGQGA
+848 AGRRGTLPEGQGA

-867 YDEAKTQ
+867 YDEARTQ
-874 ARSLKNLF
+874 THSTDGVLTDGERAMEGLRP
-882 EKGDRE
+882 EDR
-888 KLGLTEQDLSHKV
+888 THKV
-901 EHDAE
+901 NHDE
-906 AEAKAQERFESDYE
+906 EVDAKAQERFESDYE

-928 EKRDWDKTD
+928 EKQDWDDTD
-937 TLLADKIMG
+937 TVL
-946 AELDKAHKSGS
+946 AHKIIVKEVAKARESGS
-957 MDDYAEVAR
+957 KDAYAEVAK
-966 LVKRWYAQGTDVGQ
+966 LMKEWDAHGTEAGQ
-980 VMQMRQVLSKSPKL
+980 ALRQRRQLASDPAL
-994 MEAEAIE
+994 MEADAIQ
-1001 LLMDEKRTRKMSDE
+1001 LLNDSERTRKMSDE

-1020 LDSVSQNAER
+1020 LDSVSQNAEKLR
-1030 LLSIEKGDV
+1030 SIEKGDV

-1048 MSMERRTNSLWSNKM
+1048 MSTERRTNGLWSNKM

-1069 ALEQAKKLPD
+1069 ALEQAKKLPG
-1079 GESFLRDIAA
+1079 GEAFLRDIAA

-1102 SVLEQIKT
+1102 STLEQIKA
-1110 YRYLSMLSKPATPA
+1110 YRYLSMLSKPATPG
-1124 RNLIGNMVYDPVEA
+1124 RNLTGNMVYDPVEA

-1143 GVGLDMLLSKCTG
+1143 GVWLDMLLSKYTG

-1163 MSYLSKAKRKG
+1163 KSYFSKAKRKG
-1174 MGEARLKS
+1174 MGEAALKS
-1182 YIEMGLDASVSNAR
+1182 YVETGLDASVSNAQ
-1196 GKYGTGGSRSYKMTG
+1196 GKYETGGSRSFKMVG

-1237 GGIQAEAQRGIDELE
+1237 GGIQAEAQRGIDVLE
-1252 AKGKVAK
+1252 AKGKIAK

-1275 QNDSKLAQATGVVRR
+1275 QNEGKLSGVMGGMRNA
-1290 GLNVFSIKDKRGG
+1290 LNKLSIKDKQGG
-1303 RFGVGDLILPFTNV
+1303 SIGLGDIMLPFTNV

-1333 INAGAEVVKV
+1333 INAGTEVVKV
-1343 LHKAKAGTLTAAEQA
+1343 LNKAKAGTLTAPEQA

-1382 AGVMNVAGDDDKD
+1382 AGVMNVAGDDDED

-1429 DDLVSIG
+1429 DNLVSIG

-1444 MTYGALLADCYEEDG
+1444 MTYGALLADCYKGEG
-1459 KITFGDVTRENLSS
+1459 LTFANVAGGNLESAF
-1473 IYQSVMDLPAMSQ
+1473 QSVMDLPAMSQ
-1486 FQEIENSLKYSK
+1486 FQEIANGYKYSK
-1498 ADNDGGKLA
+1498 ADTTGGKVA
-1507 DATLRYGASQVTSF
+1507 EAALRYGASQATSF
-1521 IPNVVSGVAQG
+1521 VPNVVSGVAQG
-1532 IDGTV
+1532 VDGTV

-1544 TVWENSLNAM
+1544 TVWENNLNAM
-1554 KSKIPWLR
+1554 KSKIPGLR

-1606 ELYRLDSL
+1606 ELYRLESM

-1622 KKTPSDVSRNGKKV
+1622 KKAPLDGSRNGKDV
-1636 TLNQDEKRQYQMAY
+1636 DLTQDERRQYQMAY
-1650 GQTAYDNIQKV
+1650 GQTAYDNIQRV

-1680 NLLKVATAAGKKK
+1680 NLLEVATAAGKKK
-1693 AKLDGSDTPSW
+1693 AKLDGGDTPSW
-1704 TTKSSGSVA
+1704 TTKSDGSVA

-1724 AKDTLPADARDRNGD
+1724 AKDTLPDNARDRNGD

-1763 AQEIESGTLAK
+1763 AQELKEGTQEK

-1805 KYKKPDLYVWAMQ
+1805 KYKKPDLYAWAMQ

-1830 NLFGKTKK
+1830 KLFS

>member
-1 MAFTVQREQRNHDF
+1 MASDFLKQYAKSSREKIDREYGKKAYGGSKYKMDKVWGQT
-15 AQAGR
+15 AT
-20 RARSM
+20 
-25 LEQDKKTI
+25 QDT
-33 EAEEQR
+33 A
-39 AKEYAQKP
+39 AKQKP

-71 SAFGDAGY
+71 NAFGDAGY
-79 SADTTTPLAMTNQ
+79 SADTTTPLALTNQ
-92 AITDDYRKSNMQES
+92 AISDDYRKSNMQES

-111 GGNIVKSAAKSAE
+111 GGNIAKSAYE
-124 SAYEN
+124 GAKSAYEN

-144 GVTVADNAVSQ
+144 GVTVADNAVPQ
-155 EDKDKADA
+155 EDKDKAEA

-213 GADMALNALLPGAG
+213 GADMALNALLPGVG

-294 KTDAGRSVL
+294 KTDAGRSVV

-316 AVADILNPAIRTIYD
+316 AVADILNPAIRAIYD
-331 KGAAVKSSYTTAEG
+331 KGAAAKSSYTTAEG

-356 AMIGAAL
+356 AMIGAVL
-363 STFGTAAGIVKG
+363 STFGMAAGIAKG

-386 GEPAANVNAEASAKP
+386 GEPAASVNAEASAKP
-401 ADAETIAAEAQA
+401 AEAENIAAEAQA
-413 DAAPVETA
+413 EAAPVETA
-421 QDAPAAQEENAA
+421 QVEDSQATVRTLLKKGIISNSEANRVLADA
-433 PADIRETGLETRI
+433 GLRTEFERQT
-446 AGIKGNDTAS
+446 
-456 VGNASTAMEN
+456 
-466 TLWMRRGTQSEPGWG
+466 G
-481 ETYGTAQEAFN
+481 ETLTGTKADQRAQI
-492 EAMKRIDSGLF
+492 KRVALTQNITGETAKSEEQSQKTG
-503 SAMEK
+503 EI
-508 AVNEAERGINA
+508 VNESAE
-519 KENLRL
+519 
-525 ISTMISAAEFVRH
+525 
-538 YDVSPAAA
+538 
-546 ATVIIN
+546 
-552 SYHNDAL
+552 
-559 DSIRDRRGDLTDY
+559 
-572 ALEQMRSIDNAVES
+572 NAVE
-586 YGSNP
+586 
-591 VSENDLSVA
+591 A
-600 QNAEYP
+600 
-606 GNAEDATGMREPAQN
+606 
-621 PTQERATEAGQS
+621 
-633 TERDAN
+633 
-639 RQPQEYTPEDHIDN
+639 
-653 RSDEYIAKRSTKSF
+653 
-667 QYNHPELHE
+667 
-676 HFERVAEDL
+676 
-685 APMIYGSMRSDR
+685 
-697 YKRGKGT
+697 
-704 ITNNSRVVQDVI
+704 
-716 DKTGLSRPEILRALD
+716 
-731 AIIKDN
+731 
-737 GAENY
+737 
-742 ADAKRVEKALDSL
+742 
-755 LVDGYT
+755 
-761 KPNGEY
+761 
-767 VAPDAAYMEAKSQ
+767 
-780 ISGGTDPYSWEY
+780 
-792 YRDND
+792 
-797 LSLLLGEITEEE
+797 
-809 SYNDWRAERDAR
+809 
-821 EAAKAAQEQSQNS
+821 QNS
-834 DNFADVQQRETETD
+834 DNFADVQQREAETD

-867 YDEAKTQ
+867 YDEARTQ
-874 ARSLKNLF
+874 THSTDGVLTDDERAMQGLRP
-882 EKGDRE
+882 EDR
-888 KLGLTEQDLSHKV
+888 THKV
-901 EHDAE
+901 NHDE
-906 AEAKAQERFESDYE
+906 EVNAKAQERFESDYE

-928 EKRDWDKTD
+928 TKQDWDDTD
-937 TLLADKIMG
+937 TVL
-946 AELDKAHKSGS
+946 AHKIIVKEVAKARESGS
-957 MDDYAEVAR
+957 KDAYAEVAK
-966 LVKRWYAQGTDVGQ
+966 LMKEWDAHGTEAGQ
-980 VMQMRQVLSKSPKL
+980 ALRQRRQFASDPAL
-994 MEAEAIE
+994 MEADAIQ
-1001 LLMDEKRTRKMSDE
+1001 LLSDSERTRKMSDE

-1020 LDSVSQNAER
+1020 LDSVSQNAEKLR
-1030 LLSIEKGDV
+1030 SIEKGDV
-1039 DGVVDLIKD
+1039 DGVVDLIKG
-1048 MSMERRTNSLWSNKM
+1048 MSTERRTNGLWSNKM

-1069 ALEQAKKLPD
+1069 ALEQAKKLPG
-1079 GESFLRDIAA
+1079 GEAFLRDVAA

-1102 SVLEQIKT
+1102 STLEQIKA
-1110 YRYLSMLSKPATPA
+1110 YRYLSMLSKPATPG
-1124 RNLIGNMVYDPVEA
+1124 RNLVGNMVYDPVEA

-1143 GVGLDMLLSKCTG
+1143 GVGLDMLLSKYTG
-1156 TRSVAVD
+1156 TRSVAAD
-1163 MSYLSKAKRKG
+1163 KSYFSKTKRKG
-1174 MGEARLKS
+1174 MGEATLKS
-1182 YIEMGLDASVSNAR
+1182 YIETGLDASVSNAQ
-1196 GKYGTGGSRSYKMTG
+1196 GKYETGGSRSFKMTG

-1237 GGIQAEAQRGIDELE
+1237 GGIQAEAQRGIDALE

-1266 EETARERTF
+1266 EEIARERTF
-1275 QNDSKLAQATGVVRR
+1275 QNEGKLAQATGVVRR
-1290 GLNVFSIKDKRGG
+1290 ALNVFSIKDKRGG
-1303 RFGVGDLILPFTNV
+1303 SFGVGDLILPFTNV

-1343 LHKAKAGTLTAAEQA
+1343 LNKAKAGTLTASEQA

-1375 LFAVLAG
+1375 FFAVLAG
-1382 AGVMNVAGDDDKD
+1382 AGIMNVAGDDDKD

-1444 MTYGALLADCYEEDG
+1444 MTYGALLADCYKDEG
-1459 KITFGDVTRENLSS
+1459 LTFANVAGGNLESAF
-1473 IYQSVMDLPAMSQ
+1473 QSVMDLPAMSQ

-1498 ADNDGGKLA
+1498 ADTTGGKLA
-1507 DATLRYGASQVTSF
+1507 DAAFRYGASQATSF
-1521 IPNVVSGVAQG
+1521 VPNVVSGVAQG
-1532 IDGTV
+1532 VDGTV

-1544 TVWENSLNAM
+1544 TVWENSLSAM
-1554 KSKIPWLR
+1554 KSKIPGLR

-1606 ELYRLDSL
+1606 ELYRLGE
-1614 NIDVKYPE
+1614 NIDIKYPE
-1622 KKTPSDVSRNGKKV
+1622 KKAPNSGNRDGEKVS
-1636 TLNQDEKRQYQMAY
+1636 LDQDERRQYQMAY

-1661 IQSSVY
+1661 IRSSVY

-1680 NLLKVATAAGKKK
+1680 NLLEVATSAGKKK
-1693 AKLDGSDTPSW
+1693 AKLDGGDTPAW
-1704 TTKSSGSVA
+1704 TTKSTGTIGE
-1713 DNAVYRAKLGT
+1713 NAVYKAMLGT
-1724 AKDTLPADARDRNGD
+1724 AKDALPEDKRT
-1739 VMQAIIKT
+1739 KT
-1747 VVGKRGGSDQ
+1747 GNVLQSVLKTAGNKRGGDN
-1757 LALNVM
+1757 LMLNIM
-1763 AQEIESGTLAK
+1763 AQQLSEGTQDK
-1774 VETAY
+1774 FETAY

-1794 MYAKKP
+1794 KYATKP
-1800 GTSQK
+1800 GTSQR
-1805 KYKKPDLYVWAMQ
+1805 KYKKADLYAWAMQ

-1830 NLFGKTKK
+1830 KLFS

>member
-1 MAFTVQREQRNHDF
+1 MASDFLKQYAKSSREKIDREYGKKAYGGSKYKMDKVWGQT
-15 AQAGR
+15 AT
-20 RARSM
+20 
-25 LEQDKKTI
+25 QDT
-33 EAEEQR
+33 A
-39 AKEYAQKP
+39 AKQKP

-71 SAFGDAGY
+71 NAFGDAGY
-79 SADTTTPLAMTNQ
+79 SADTTTPLALTNQ
-92 AITDDYRKSNMQES
+92 AISDDYRKSNMQES

-111 GGNIVKSAAKSAE
+111 GGNIAKSAYE
-124 SAYEN
+124 GAKSAYEN

-144 GVTVADNAVSQ
+144 GVTVADNAVPQ
-155 EDKDKADA
+155 EDKDKAEA

-213 GADMALNALLPGAG
+213 GADMALNALLPGVG

-294 KTDAGRSVL
+294 KTDAGRSVV

-316 AVADILNPAIRTIYD
+316 AVADILNPAIRAIYD
-331 KGAAVKSSYTTAEG
+331 KGAAAKSSYTTAEG

-356 AMIGAAL
+356 AMIGAVL
-363 STFGTAAGIVKG
+363 STFGTAAGIAKG

-386 GEPAANVNAEASAKP
+386 GEPAASVNAEASAKP
-401 ADAETIAAEAQA
+401 AEAENIAAEAQA
-413 DAAPVETA
+413 EAAPVETA
-421 QDAPAAQEENAA
+421 QVEDSQATVRTLLKKGIISNSEANRVLADA
-433 PADIRETGLETRI
+433 GLRTEFERQT
-446 AGIKGNDTAS
+446 
-456 VGNASTAMEN
+456 
-466 TLWMRRGTQSEPGWG
+466 G
-481 ETYGTAQEAFN
+481 ETLTGTKADQRAQI
-492 EAMKRIDSGLF
+492 KRVALTQNITGETAKSEEQSQKTG
-503 SAMEK
+503 EI
-508 AVNEAERGINA
+508 VNESAE
-519 KENLRL
+519 
-525 ISTMISAAEFVRH
+525 
-538 YDVSPAAA
+538 
-546 ATVIIN
+546 
-552 SYHNDAL
+552 
-559 DSIRDRRGDLTDY
+559 
-572 ALEQMRSIDNAVES
+572 NAVE
-586 YGSNP
+586 
-591 VSENDLSVA
+591 A
-600 QNAEYP
+600 
-606 GNAEDATGMREPAQN
+606 
-621 PTQERATEAGQS
+621 
-633 TERDAN
+633 
-639 RQPQEYTPEDHIDN
+639 
-653 RSDEYIAKRSTKSF
+653 
-667 QYNHPELHE
+667 
-676 HFERVAEDL
+676 
-685 APMIYGSMRSDR
+685 
-697 YKRGKGT
+697 
-704 ITNNSRVVQDVI
+704 
-716 DKTGLSRPEILRALD
+716 
-731 AIIKDN
+731 
-737 GAENY
+737 
-742 ADAKRVEKALDSL
+742 
-755 LVDGYT
+755 
-761 KPNGEY
+761 
-767 VAPDAAYMEAKSQ
+767 
-780 ISGGTDPYSWEY
+780 
-792 YRDND
+792 
-797 LSLLLGEITEEE
+797 
-809 SYNDWRAERDAR
+809 
-821 EAAKAAQEQSQNS
+821 QNS
-834 DNFADVQQRETETD
+834 DNFADVQQREAETD

-867 YDEAKTQ
+867 YDEARTQ
-874 ARSLKNLF
+874 THSTDGVLTDDERAMQGLRP
-882 EKGDRE
+882 EDR
-888 KLGLTEQDLSHKV
+888 THKV
-901 EHDAE
+901 NHDE
-906 AEAKAQERFESDYE
+906 EVNAKAQERFESDYE

-928 EKRDWDKTD
+928 TKQDWDDTD
-937 TLLADKIMG
+937 TVL
-946 AELDKAHKSGS
+946 AHKIIVKEVAKARESGS
-957 MDDYAEVAR
+957 KDAYAEVAK
-966 LVKRWYAQGTDVGQ
+966 LMKEWDAHGTEAGQ
-980 VMQMRQVLSKSPKL
+980 ALRQRRQFASDPAL
-994 MEAEAIE
+994 MEADAIQ
-1001 LLMDEKRTRKMSDE
+1001 LLSDSERTRKMSDE

-1020 LDSVSQNAER
+1020 LDSVSQNAEKLR
-1030 LLSIEKGDV
+1030 SIEKGDV
-1039 DGVVDLIKD
+1039 DGVVDLIKG
-1048 MSMERRTNSLWSNKM
+1048 MSTERRTNGLWSNKM

-1069 ALEQAKKLPD
+1069 ALEQAKKLPG
-1079 GESFLRDIAA
+1079 GEAFLRDVAA

-1102 SVLEQIKT
+1102 STLEQIKA
-1110 YRYLSMLSKPATPA
+1110 YRYLSMLSKPATPG
-1124 RNLIGNMVYDPVEA
+1124 RNLVGNMVYDPVEA

-1143 GVGLDMLLSKCTG
+1143 GVGLDMLLSKYTG
-1156 TRSVAVD
+1156 TRSVAAD
-1163 MSYLSKAKRKG
+1163 KSYFSKTKRKG
-1174 MGEARLKS
+1174 MGEATLKS
-1182 YIEMGLDASVSNAR
+1182 YIETGLDASVSNAQ
-1196 GKYGTGGSRSYKMTG
+1196 GKYETGGSRSFKMTG

-1237 GGIQAEAQRGIDELE
+1237 GGIQAEAQRGIDALE

-1266 EETARERTF
+1266 EEIARERTF
-1275 QNDSKLAQATGVVRR
+1275 QNEGKLAQATGVVRR
-1290 GLNVFSIKDKRGG
+1290 ALNVFSIKDKRGG
-1303 RFGVGDLILPFTNV
+1303 SFGVGDLILPFTNV

-1343 LHKAKAGTLTAAEQA
+1343 LNKAKAGTLTASEQA

-1375 LFAVLAG
+1375 FFAVLAG
-1382 AGVMNVAGDDDKD
+1382 AGIMNVSGDDDKD

-1444 MTYGALLADCYEEDG
+1444 MTYGALLADCYKDEG
-1459 KITFGDVTRENLSS
+1459 LTFANVAGGNLESAF
-1473 IYQSVMDLPAMSQ
+1473 QSVMDLPAMSQ

-1498 ADNDGGKLA
+1498 ADTTGGKLA
-1507 DATLRYGASQVTSF
+1507 DATFRYGASQATSF
-1521 IPNVVSGVAQG
+1521 VPNVVSGVAQG
-1532 IDGTV
+1532 VDGTV

-1544 TVWENSLNAM
+1544 TVWENSLSAM
-1554 KSKIPWLR
+1554 KSKIPGLR

-1606 ELYRLDSL
+1606 ELYRLGE
-1614 NIDVKYPE
+1614 NIDIKYPE
-1622 KKTPSDVSRNGKKV
+1622 KKAPNSGNRDGEKVS
-1636 TLNQDEKRQYQMAY
+1636 LDQDERRQYQMAY

-1661 IQSSVY
+1661 IRSSVY

-1680 NLLKVATAAGKKK
+1680 NLLEVATSAGKKK
-1693 AKLDGSDTPSW
+1693 AKLDGGDTPAW
-1704 TTKSSGSVA
+1704 TTKSTGTISE
-1713 DNAVYRAKLGT
+1713 NAVYKAMLGT
-1724 AKDTLPADARDRNGD
+1724 AKDALPEDKRT
-1739 VMQAIIKT
+1739 KT
-1747 VVGKRGGSDQ
+1747 GNVLQSVLKTAGNKRGGDN
-1757 LALNVM
+1757 LMLNIM
-1763 AQEIESGTLAK
+1763 AQQLSEGTQDK
-1774 VETAY
+1774 FETAY

-1794 MYAKKP
+1794 KYATKP
-1800 GTSQK
+1800 GTSQR
-1805 KYKKPDLYVWAMQ
+1805 KYKKADLYAWAMQ

-1830 NLFGKTKK
+1830 KLFS

>member
-1 MAFTVQREQRNHDF
+1 MASEFLKQYAKSSREKIDREYGKK
-15 AQAGR
+15 AYGG
-20 RARSM
+20 SKYKM
-25 LEQDKKTI
+25 DKVWGQTATQ
-33 EAEEQR
+33 ETA
-39 AKEYAQKP
+39 AKQKP
-47 VTKPISEPV
+47 VTEPISEPV

-71 SAFGDAGY
+71 NAFGDAGY
-79 SADTTTPLAMTNQ
+79 SADTTTPLALTNQ
-92 AITDDYRKSNMQES
+92 AISDDYRESNMQES
-106 KTAEA
+106 KTAET
-111 GGNIVKSAAKSAE
+111 GGNIAKSAVKSAE

-144 GVTVADNAVSQ
+144 GVTVADNAVPQ
-155 EDKDKADA
+155 EDKDKAEA

-279 GAADDVAEKLIGKLA
+279 GAADDVAEKLVGKLA
-294 KTDAGRSVL
+294 KTDAGRSVV

-316 AVADILNPAIRTIYD
+316 AVADILNPAIRAIYD
-331 KGAAVKSSYTTAEG
+331 KGAAAKSSYTTAEG

-363 STFGTAAGIVKG
+363 STFGTAAGIAKG

-401 ADAETIAAEAQA
+401 AEAENIAAEAQA
-413 DAAPVETA
+413 EAAPVETA
-421 QDAPAAQEENAA
+421 QDAPAAQEKPQENSTLRMVEEAA
-433 PADIRETGLETRI
+433 GL
-446 AGIKGNDTAS
+446 
-456 VGNASTAMEN
+456 
-466 TLWMRRGTQSEPGWG
+466 
-481 ETYGTAQEAFN
+481 
-492 EAMKRIDSGLF
+492 
-503 SAMEK
+503 
-508 AVNEAERGINA
+508 
-519 KENLRL
+519 
-525 ISTMISAAEFVRH
+525 
-538 YDVSPAAA
+538 
-546 ATVIIN
+546 
-552 SYHNDAL
+552 
-559 DSIRDRRGDLTDY
+559 
-572 ALEQMRSIDNAVES
+572 
-586 YGSNP
+586 
-591 VSENDLSVA
+591 
-600 QNAEYP
+600 
-606 GNAEDATGMREPAQN
+606 REPAQS
-621 PTQERATEAGQS
+621 PARERATEAGRS
-633 TERDAN
+633 EKRDAN

-653 RSDEYIAKRSTKSF
+653 RTDEYVAKRSTKSF

-685 APMIYGSMRSDR
+685 TTMIYGSMQSDR
-697 YKRGKGT
+697 HKRGEGT
-704 ITNNSRVVQDVI
+704 ITNNSRVVQHVI
-716 DKTGLSRPEILRALD
+716 DKTDLSRPEILRALD

-742 ADAKRVEKALDSL
+742 ANAKRVEKALDSL

-767 VAPDAAYMEAKSQ
+767 AAPDAAYMEAKSQ

-792 YRDND
+792 YRDNG
-797 LSLLLGEITEEE
+797 LSLMLGEITEEE
-809 SYNDWRAERDAR
+809 AYNDWRAQHDAR
-821 EAAKAAQEQSQNS
+821 EAAKAAQEQSQKTGEIVNESAENAVESQNS

-867 YDEAKTQ
+867 YAEAQTQTRSTDGVLTDDEHAMEGL
-874 ARSLKNLF
+874 RP
-882 EKGDRE
+882 EDR
-888 KLGLTEQDLSHKV
+888 THKV
-901 EHDAE
+901 NHDE
-906 AEAKAQERFESDYE
+906 EVNAKAQERFESDYE

-928 EKRDWDKTD
+928 EKQDWNDTD
-937 TLLADKIMG
+937 TVL
-946 AELDKAHKSGS
+946 AHKIIVKEVAKARESGS
-957 MDDYAEVAR
+957 KDAYAEVAK
-966 LVKRWYAQGTDVGQ
+966 LMKEWDAHGTEAGQ
-980 VMQMRQVLSKSPKL
+980 ALRQRRQLASDPAL
-994 MEAEAIE
+994 MEADAIQ
-1001 LLMDEKRTRKMSDE
+1001 LLNDSERTRKMSDE

-1020 LDSVSQNAER
+1020 LDSVSQNAEKLR
-1030 LLSIEKGDV
+1030 SIEKGDV

-1048 MSMERRTNSLWSNKM
+1048 MSTERRTNGLWSNKM

-1069 ALEQAKKLPD
+1069 ALEQAKKLPG
-1079 GESFLRDIAA
+1079 GEAFLRDVAA

-1102 SVLEQIKT
+1102 STLEQIKT
-1110 YRYLSMLSKPATPA
+1110 YRYLSMLSKPATAA
-1124 RNLIGNMVYDPVEA
+1124 RNLVGNMVYDPVEA

-1143 GVGLDMLLSKCTG
+1143 GVGLDMLLSKYTG
-1156 TRSVAVD
+1156 TRSVAAD
-1163 MSYLSKAKRKG
+1163 KSYLSKAKRKG
-1174 MGEARLKS
+1174 MGEATLKS
-1182 YIEMGLDASVSNAR
+1182 YIETGLDASVSNAQ
-1196 GKYGTGGSRSYKMTG
+1196 GKYETGGSRSFKMTG

-1224 SNYAMVTT
+1224 SNYAMVTS

-1237 GGIQAEAQRGIDELE
+1237 GGIQAEAQRGIDALE

-1275 QNDSKLAQATGVVRR
+1275 QNEGKLAQATGVVRR
-1290 GLNVFSIKDKRGG
+1290 ALNVFSIKDKRGG
-1303 RFGVGDLILPFTNV
+1303 SFGVGDLILPFTNV

-1343 LHKAKAGTLTAAEQA
+1343 LNKAKAGTLTASEQA

-1375 LFAVLAG
+1375 FFAVLAG
-1382 AGVMNVAGDDDKD
+1382 AGIMNVAGDDDKD

-1444 MTYGALLADCYEEDG
+1444 MTYGALLADCYKDEG
-1459 KITFGDVTRENLSS
+1459 LTFANVAGGNLESAF
-1473 IYQSVMDLPAMSQ
+1473 QSVMDLPAMSQ

-1498 ADNDGGKLA
+1498 ADTTGGKLA
-1507 DATLRYGASQVTSF
+1507 DATFRYGASQATSF
-1521 IPNVVSGVAQG
+1521 VPNVVSGVAQG
-1532 IDGTV
+1532 VDGTV

-1544 TVWENSLNAM
+1544 TVWENSLSAM
-1554 KSKIPWLR
+1554 KSKIPGLR

-1606 ELYRLDSL
+1606 ELYRLGE
-1614 NIDVKYPE
+1614 NIDIKYPE
-1622 KKTPSDVSRNGKKV
+1622 KKAPNSGNRDGEKVS
-1636 TLNQDEKRQYQMAY
+1636 LDQDERRQYQMAY

-1661 IQSSVY
+1661 IRSSVY

-1680 NLLKVATAAGKKK
+1680 NLLEVATSAGKKK
-1693 AKLDGSDTPSW
+1693 AKLDGGDTPAW
-1704 TTKSSGSVA
+1704 TTKSTGTIGE
-1713 DNAVYRAKLGT
+1713 NAVYKAMLGT
-1724 AKDTLPADARDRNGD
+1724 AKDALPEDKRT
-1739 VMQAIIKT
+1739 KT
-1747 VVGKRGGSDQ
+1747 GNVLQSVLKTAGNKRGGDN
-1757 LALNVM
+1757 LMLNIM
-1763 AQEIESGTLAK
+1763 AQQLSEGTQDK
-1774 VETAY
+1774 FETAY

-1794 MYAKKP
+1794 KYATKP
-1800 GTSQK
+1800 GTSQR
-1805 KYKKPDLYVWAMQ
+1805 KYKKADLYAWAMQ

-1830 NLFGKTKK
+1830 KLFS

>member
-1 MAFTVQREQRNHDF
+1 MASDFLKQYAKSSREKIDREYGKKAYGGSKYKMDKVWGQT
-15 AQAGR
+15 AT
-20 RARSM
+20 
-25 LEQDKKTI
+25 QDT
-33 EAEEQR
+33 A
-39 AKEYAQKP
+39 AKQKP

-71 SAFGDAGY
+71 NAFGDAGY
-79 SADTTTPLAMTNQ
+79 SADTTTPLALTNQ
-92 AITDDYRKSNMQES
+92 AISDDYRKSNMQES

-111 GGNIVKSAAKSAE
+111 GGNIAKSAYE
-124 SAYEN
+124 GAKSAYEN

-144 GVTVADNAVSQ
+144 GVTVADNAVPQ
-155 EDKDKADA
+155 EDKDKAEA

-213 GADMALNALLPGAG
+213 GADMALNALLPGVG

-294 KTDAGRSVL
+294 KTDAGRSVV

-316 AVADILNPAIRTIYD
+316 AVADILNPAIRAIYD
-331 KGAAVKSSYTTAEG
+331 KGAAAKSSYTTAEG

-356 AMIGAAL
+356 AMIGAVL
-363 STFGTAAGIVKG
+363 STFGTAAGIAKG

-386 GEPAANVNAEASAKP
+386 GEPAASVNAEASAKP
-401 ADAETIAAEAQA
+401 AEAENIAAEAQA
-413 DAAPVETA
+413 EAAPVETA
-421 QDAPAAQEENAA
+421 QVEDSQATVRTLLKKGIISNSEANRVLADA
-433 PADIRETGLETRI
+433 GLRTEFERQT
-446 AGIKGNDTAS
+446 
-456 VGNASTAMEN
+456 
-466 TLWMRRGTQSEPGWG
+466 G
-481 ETYGTAQEAFN
+481 ETLTGTKADQRAQI
-492 EAMKRIDSGLF
+492 KRVALTQNITGETAKSEEQSQKTG
-503 SAMEK
+503 EI
-508 AVNEAERGINA
+508 VNESAE
-519 KENLRL
+519 
-525 ISTMISAAEFVRH
+525 
-538 YDVSPAAA
+538 
-546 ATVIIN
+546 
-552 SYHNDAL
+552 
-559 DSIRDRRGDLTDY
+559 
-572 ALEQMRSIDNAVES
+572 NAVE
-586 YGSNP
+586 
-591 VSENDLSVA
+591 A
-600 QNAEYP
+600 
-606 GNAEDATGMREPAQN
+606 
-621 PTQERATEAGQS
+621 
-633 TERDAN
+633 
-639 RQPQEYTPEDHIDN
+639 
-653 RSDEYIAKRSTKSF
+653 
-667 QYNHPELHE
+667 
-676 HFERVAEDL
+676 
-685 APMIYGSMRSDR
+685 
-697 YKRGKGT
+697 
-704 ITNNSRVVQDVI
+704 
-716 DKTGLSRPEILRALD
+716 
-731 AIIKDN
+731 
-737 GAENY
+737 
-742 ADAKRVEKALDSL
+742 
-755 LVDGYT
+755 
-761 KPNGEY
+761 
-767 VAPDAAYMEAKSQ
+767 
-780 ISGGTDPYSWEY
+780 
-792 YRDND
+792 
-797 LSLLLGEITEEE
+797 
-809 SYNDWRAERDAR
+809 
-821 EAAKAAQEQSQNS
+821 QNS
-834 DNFADVQQRETETD
+834 DNFADVQQREAETD
-848 AGQRGTLPEGQGA
+848 AGQRGTLPEGHGA

-867 YDEAKTQ
+867 YDEARTQ
-874 ARSLKNLF
+874 THSTDGVLTDDERAMQGLRP
-882 EKGDRE
+882 EDR
-888 KLGLTEQDLSHKV
+888 THKV
-901 EHDAE
+901 NHDE
-906 AEAKAQERFESDYE
+906 EVNAKAQERFESDYE

-928 EKRDWDKTD
+928 TKQDWDDTD
-937 TLLADKIMG
+937 TVL
-946 AELDKAHKSGS
+946 AHKIIVKEVAKARESGS
-957 MDDYAEVAR
+957 KDAYAEVAK
-966 LVKRWYAQGTDVGQ
+966 LMKEWDAHGTEAGQ
-980 VMQMRQVLSKSPKL
+980 ALRQRRQFASDPAL
-994 MEAEAIE
+994 MEADAIQ
-1001 LLMDEKRTRKMSDE
+1001 LLSDSERTRKMSDE

-1020 LDSVSQNAER
+1020 LDSVSQNAEKLR
-1030 LLSIEKGDV
+1030 SIEKGDV
-1039 DGVVDLIKD
+1039 DGVVDLIKG
-1048 MSMERRTNSLWSNKM
+1048 MSTERRTNGLWSNKM

-1069 ALEQAKKLPD
+1069 ALAQAKKLPG
-1079 GESFLRDIAA
+1079 GEAFLRDVAA

-1102 SVLEQIKT
+1102 STLEQIKA
-1110 YRYLSMLSKPATPA
+1110 YRYLSMLSKPATPG
-1124 RNLIGNMVYDPVEA
+1124 RNLVGNMVYDPVEA

-1143 GVGLDMLLSKCTG
+1143 VVGLDMLLSKNTG
-1156 TRSVAVD
+1156 TRSVAAD
-1163 MSYLSKAKRKG
+1163 KSYFSKTKRKG
-1174 MGEARLKS
+1174 MGEATLKS
-1182 YIEMGLDASVSNAR
+1182 YIETGLDASVSNAQ
-1196 GKYGTGGSRSYKMTG
+1196 GKYETGGSRSFKMTG

-1237 GGIQAEAQRGIDELE
+1237 GGIQAEAQRGIDALE

-1266 EETARERTF
+1266 EEIARERTF
-1275 QNDSKLAQATGVVRR
+1275 QNEGKLAQATGVVRR
-1290 GLNVFSIKDKRGG
+1290 ALNVFSIKDKRGG
-1303 RFGVGDLILPFTNV
+1303 SFGVGDLILPFTNV

-1343 LHKAKAGTLTAAEQA
+1343 LNKAKAGTLTASEQA

-1375 LFAVLAG
+1375 FFAVLAG
-1382 AGVMNVAGDDDKD
+1382 AGIMNVAGDDDKD

-1444 MTYGALLADCYEEDG
+1444 MTYGALLADCYKDEG
-1459 KITFGDVTRENLSS
+1459 LTFANVAGGNLESAF
-1473 IYQSVMDLPAMSQ
+1473 QSVMDLPAMSQ

-1498 ADNDGGKLA
+1498 ADTTGGKLA
-1507 DATLRYGASQVTSF
+1507 DATFRYGASQATSF
-1521 IPNVVSGVAQG
+1521 VPNVVSGVAQG
-1532 IDGTV
+1532 VDGTV

-1544 TVWENSLNAM
+1544 TVWENSLSAM
-1554 KSKIPWLR
+1554 KSKIPGLR

-1606 ELYRLDSL
+1606 ELYRLGE
-1614 NIDVKYPE
+1614 NIDIKYPE
-1622 KKTPSDVSRNGKKV
+1622 KKAPNSGNRDGEKVS
-1636 TLNQDEKRQYQMAY
+1636 LDQDERRQYQMAY

-1661 IQSSVY
+1661 IRSSVY

-1680 NLLKVATAAGKKK
+1680 NLLEVATSAGKKK
-1693 AKLDGSDTPSW
+1693 AKLDGGDTPAW
-1704 TTKSSGSVA
+1704 TTKSTGTIGE
-1713 DNAVYRAKLGT
+1713 NAVYKAMLGT
-1724 AKDTLPADARDRNGD
+1724 AKDALPEDKRT
-1739 VMQAIIKT
+1739 KT
-1747 VVGKRGGSDQ
+1747 GNVLQSVLKTAGNKRGGDN
-1757 LALNVM
+1757 LMLNIM
-1763 AQEIESGTLAK
+1763 AQQLSEGTQDK
-1774 VETAY
+1774 FETAY

-1794 MYAKKP
+1794 KYATKP
-1800 GTSQK
+1800 GTSQR
-1805 KYKKPDLYVWAMQ
+1805 KYKKADLYAWAMQ

-1830 NLFGKTKK
+1830 KLFS

>member
-1 MAFTVQREQRNHDF
+1 MASDFLKQYAKSSREKIDREYGKKAYGGSKYKMDKVWGQT
-15 AQAGR
+15 AT
-20 RARSM
+20 
-25 LEQDKKTI
+25 QDT
-33 EAEEQR
+33 A
-39 AKEYAQKP
+39 AKQKP

-71 SAFGDAGY
+71 NAFGDAGY
-79 SADTTTPLAMTNQ
+79 SADTTTPLALTNQ
-92 AITDDYRKSNMQES
+92 AISDDYRKSNMQES

-111 GGNIVKSAAKSAE
+111 GGNIAKSAYE
-124 SAYEN
+124 GAKSAYEN

-144 GVTVADNAVSQ
+144 GVTVADNAVPQ
-155 EDKDKADA
+155 EDKDKAEA

-213 GADMALNALLPGAG
+213 GADMALNALLPGVG

-294 KTDAGRSVL
+294 KTDAGRSVV

-316 AVADILNPAIRTIYD
+316 AVADILNPAIRAIYD
-331 KGAAVKSSYTTAEG
+331 KGAAAKSSYTTAEG

-356 AMIGAAL
+356 AMIGAVL
-363 STFGTAAGIVKG
+363 STFGTAAGIAKG

-386 GEPAANVNAEASAKP
+386 GEPAASVNAEASAKP
-401 ADAETIAAEAQA
+401 AEAENIAAEAQA
-413 DAAPVETA
+413 EAAPVETA
-421 QDAPAAQEENAA
+421 QVEDSQATVRTLLKKGIISNSEANRVLADA
-433 PADIRETGLETRI
+433 GLRTEFERQT
-446 AGIKGNDTAS
+446 
-456 VGNASTAMEN
+456 
-466 TLWMRRGTQSEPGWG
+466 G
-481 ETYGTAQEAFN
+481 ETLTGTKADQRAQI
-492 EAMKRIDSGLF
+492 KRVALTQNITGETAKSEEQSQKTG
-503 SAMEK
+503 EI
-508 AVNEAERGINA
+508 VNESAE
-519 KENLRL
+519 
-525 ISTMISAAEFVRH
+525 
-538 YDVSPAAA
+538 
-546 ATVIIN
+546 
-552 SYHNDAL
+552 
-559 DSIRDRRGDLTDY
+559 
-572 ALEQMRSIDNAVES
+572 NAVE
-586 YGSNP
+586 
-591 VSENDLSVA
+591 A
-600 QNAEYP
+600 
-606 GNAEDATGMREPAQN
+606 
-621 PTQERATEAGQS
+621 
-633 TERDAN
+633 
-639 RQPQEYTPEDHIDN
+639 
-653 RSDEYIAKRSTKSF
+653 
-667 QYNHPELHE
+667 
-676 HFERVAEDL
+676 
-685 APMIYGSMRSDR
+685 
-697 YKRGKGT
+697 
-704 ITNNSRVVQDVI
+704 
-716 DKTGLSRPEILRALD
+716 
-731 AIIKDN
+731 
-737 GAENY
+737 
-742 ADAKRVEKALDSL
+742 
-755 LVDGYT
+755 
-761 KPNGEY
+761 
-767 VAPDAAYMEAKSQ
+767 
-780 ISGGTDPYSWEY
+780 
-792 YRDND
+792 
-797 LSLLLGEITEEE
+797 
-809 SYNDWRAERDAR
+809 
-821 EAAKAAQEQSQNS
+821 QNS
-834 DNFADVQQRETETD
+834 DNFADVQQREAETD

-867 YDEAKTQ
+867 YDEARTQ
-874 ARSLKNLF
+874 THSTDGVLTDDERAMQGLRP
-882 EKGDRE
+882 EDR
-888 KLGLTEQDLSHKV
+888 THKV
-901 EHDAE
+901 NHDE
-906 AEAKAQERFESDYE
+906 EVNAKAQERFESDYE

-928 EKRDWDKTD
+928 TKQDWDDTD
-937 TLLADKIMG
+937 TVL
-946 AELDKAHKSGS
+946 AHKIIVKEVAKARESGS
-957 MDDYAEVAR
+957 KDAYAEVAK
-966 LVKRWYAQGTDVGQ
+966 LMKEWDAHGTEAGQ
-980 VMQMRQVLSKSPKL
+980 ALRQRRQFASDPAL
-994 MEAEAIE
+994 MEADAIQ
-1001 LLMDEKRTRKMSDE
+1001 LLSDSERTRKMSDE

-1020 LDSVSQNAER
+1020 LDSVSQNAEKLR
-1030 LLSIEKGDV
+1030 SIEKGDV
-1039 DGVVDLIKD
+1039 DGVVDLIKG
-1048 MSMERRTNSLWSNKM
+1048 MSTERRTNGLWSNKM

-1069 ALEQAKKLPD
+1069 ALEQAKKLPG
-1079 GESFLRDIAA
+1079 GEAFLRDVAA

-1102 SVLEQIKT
+1102 STLEQIKA
-1110 YRYLSMLSKPATPA
+1110 YRYLSMLSKPATPG
-1124 RNLIGNMVYDPVEA
+1124 RNLVGNMVYDPVEA

-1143 GVGLDMLLSKCTG
+1143 GVGLDMLLSKYTG
-1156 TRSVAVD
+1156 TRSVAAD
-1163 MSYLSKAKRKG
+1163 KSYFSKTKRKG
-1174 MGEARLKS
+1174 MGEATLKS
-1182 YIEMGLDASVSNAR
+1182 YIETGLDASVSNAQ
-1196 GKYGTGGSRSYKMTG
+1196 GKYETGGSRSFKMTG

-1237 GGIQAEAQRGIDELE
+1237 GGIQAEAQRGIDALE

-1259 GALDGRA
+1259 GALNGRA
-1266 EETARERTF
+1266 EEIARERTF
-1275 QNDSKLAQATGVVRR
+1275 QNEGKLAQATGVVRR
-1290 GLNVFSIKDKRGG
+1290 ALNVFSIKDKRGG
-1303 RFGVGDLILPFTNV
+1303 SFGVGDLILPFTNV

-1343 LHKAKAGTLTAAEQA
+1343 LNKAKAGTLTASEQA

-1375 LFAVLAG
+1375 FFAVLAG
-1382 AGVMNVAGDDDKD
+1382 AGIMNVAGDDDKD

-1444 MTYGALLADCYEEDG
+1444 MTYGALLADCYKDEG
-1459 KITFGDVTRENLSS
+1459 LTFANVAGGNLESAF
-1473 IYQSVMDLPAMSQ
+1473 QSVMDLPAMSQ

-1498 ADNDGGKLA
+1498 ADTTGGKLA
-1507 DATLRYGASQVTSF
+1507 DATFRYGASQATSF
-1521 IPNVVSGVAQG
+1521 VPNVVSGVAQG
-1532 IDGTV
+1532 VDGTV

-1544 TVWENSLNAM
+1544 TVWENSLSAM
-1554 KSKIPWLR
+1554 KSKIPGLR

-1606 ELYRLDSL
+1606 ELYRLGE
-1614 NIDVKYPE
+1614 NIDIKYPE
-1622 KKTPSDVSRNGKKV
+1622 KKAPNSGNRDGEKVS
-1636 TLNQDEKRQYQMAY
+1636 LDQDERRQYQMAY

-1661 IQSSVY
+1661 IRSSVY

-1680 NLLKVATAAGKKK
+1680 NLLEVATSAGKKK
-1693 AKLDGSDTPSW
+1693 AKLDGGDTPAW
-1704 TTKSSGSVA
+1704 TTKSTGTIGE
-1713 DNAVYRAKLGT
+1713 NAVYKAMLGT
-1724 AKDTLPADARDRNGD
+1724 AKDALPEDKRT
-1739 VMQAIIKT
+1739 KT
-1747 VVGKRGGSDQ
+1747 GNVLQSVLKTAGNKRGGDN
-1757 LALNVM
+1757 LMLNIM
-1763 AQEIESGTLAK
+1763 AQQLSEGTQDK
-1774 VETAY
+1774 FETAY

-1794 MYAKKP
+1794 KYATKP
-1800 GTSQK
+1800 GTSQR
-1805 KYKKPDLYVWAMQ
+1805 KYKKADLYAWAMQ

-1830 NLFGKTKK
+1830 KLFS

>member
-1 MAFTVQREQRNHDF
+1 MAFKKATISIDDWLKSTGATERPR
-15 AQAGR
+15 AQ
-20 RARSM
+20 
-25 LEQDKKTI
+25 QD
-33 EAEEQR
+33 A
-39 AKEYAQKP
+39 ADAQKP

-71 SAFGDAGY
+71 NAFGDAGY
-79 SADTTTPLAMTNQ
+79 SADTTTPLALTNQ
-92 AITDDYRKSNMQES
+92 AITDDYRESNMQES

-111 GGNIVKSAAKSAE
+111 GGNIAKSAVKSAE

-144 GVTVADNAVSQ
+144 GVTVADNAVPQ
-155 EDKDKADA
+155 EDKDKAEA
-163 ARKRN
+163 ARQRN
-168 QESIY
+168 QKNIY

-182 AAEASEKAKDN
+182 AAEASENAKEN

-316 AVADILNPAIRTIYD
+316 AVADILNPAIRAIYD
-331 KGAAVKSSYTTAEG
+331 KGAAAKSSYTTAEG

-401 ADAETIAAEAQA
+401 AEAENIAAEAQA
-413 DAAPVETA
+413 DAAPVETTQAEDSQATVRTLLKKGIISNSEANRVLADAGLRAEFERQTGETLTGTKSDQRA
-421 QDAPAAQEENAA
+421 QIKRVALTQNITGETAKSEEQSQKTGEIVNESAENAA
-433 PADIRETGLETRI
+433 
-446 AGIKGNDTAS
+446 
-456 VGNASTAMEN
+456 
-466 TLWMRRGTQSEPGWG
+466 
-481 ETYGTAQEAFN
+481 EA
-492 EAMKRIDSGLF
+492 
-503 SAMEK
+503 
-508 AVNEAERGINA
+508 
-519 KENLRL
+519 
-525 ISTMISAAEFVRH
+525 
-538 YDVSPAAA
+538 
-546 ATVIIN
+546 
-552 SYHNDAL
+552 
-559 DSIRDRRGDLTDY
+559 
-572 ALEQMRSIDNAVES
+572 
-586 YGSNP
+586 
-591 VSENDLSVA
+591 
-600 QNAEYP
+600 
-606 GNAEDATGMREPAQN
+606 
-621 PTQERATEAGQS
+621 
-633 TERDAN
+633 
-639 RQPQEYTPEDHIDN
+639 
-653 RSDEYIAKRSTKSF
+653 
-667 QYNHPELHE
+667 
-676 HFERVAEDL
+676 
-685 APMIYGSMRSDR
+685 
-697 YKRGKGT
+697 
-704 ITNNSRVVQDVI
+704 
-716 DKTGLSRPEILRALD
+716 
-731 AIIKDN
+731 
-737 GAENY
+737 
-742 ADAKRVEKALDSL
+742 
-755 LVDGYT
+755 
-761 KPNGEY
+761 
-767 VAPDAAYMEAKSQ
+767 
-780 ISGGTDPYSWEY
+780 
-792 YRDND
+792 
-797 LSLLLGEITEEE
+797 
-809 SYNDWRAERDAR
+809 
-821 EAAKAAQEQSQNS
+821 QNS
-834 DNFADVQQRETETD
+834 DNFAYVQQREAETD
-848 AGQRGTLPEGQGA
+848 AVQRGTLPEGQGA

-867 YDEAKTQ
+867 YDEARTQ
-874 ARSLKNLF
+874 TRSTDGVLTDDERAMEGLRP
-882 EKGDRE
+882 EDR
-888 KLGLTEQDLSHKV
+888 THKV
-901 EHDAE
+901 NHDE
-906 AEAKAQERFESDYE
+906 EVNAKAQERFESDYE

-928 EKRDWDKTD
+928 EKQDWDDTD
-937 TLLADKIMG
+937 TVL
-946 AELDKAHKSGS
+946 AHKIIVKEVAKARESGS
-957 MDDYAEVAR
+957 KDAYAEVAK
-966 LVKRWYAQGTDVGQ
+966 LMKEWDAHGTEAGQ
-980 VMQMRQVLSKSPKL
+980 ALRQRRQLASDPAL
-994 MEAEAIE
+994 MEADAIR
-1001 LLMDEKRTRKMSDE
+1001 LLNDSARTRKMSDE

-1020 LDSVSQNAER
+1020 LDSVSQNAEKLR
-1030 LLSIEKGDV
+1030 NIEKGDV
-1039 DGVVDLIKD
+1039 DGLVDLIKD
-1048 MSMERRTNSLWSNKM
+1048 MSTERRTNSLWSNKM

-1079 GESFLRDIAA
+1079 GEAFLRDIAA

-1102 SVLEQIKT
+1102 STLEQIKA
-1110 YRYLSMLSKPATPA
+1110 YRYLSMLSKPATPG

-1143 GVGLDMLLSKCTG
+1143 GVGLDMLLSKYTG
-1156 TRSVAVD
+1156 TRSVAAD
-1163 MSYLSKAKRKG
+1163 KSYFSKAKRKG
-1174 MGEARLKS
+1174 MGEATLKS
-1182 YIEMGLDASVSNAR
+1182 YIETGLDASVSNAQ
-1196 GKYGTGGSRSYKMTG
+1196 GKYETGGSRSFKMTG

-1224 SNYAMVTT
+1224 SNYAMVTS

-1237 GGIQAEAQRGIDELE
+1237 GGIQAEAQRGIDALE

-1266 EETARERTF
+1266 EEIARERTF
-1275 QNDSKLAQATGVVRR
+1275 QNEGKLAQATGILRR

-1303 RFGVGDLILPFTNV
+1303 SFGVGDLILPFTNV

-1343 LHKAKAGTLTAAEQA
+1343 LRKAKAGTLTAAEQA

-1413 ALNRW
+1413 ALNRL

-1444 MTYGALLADCYEEDG
+1444 MTYGALLADCYKEDG

-1498 ADNDGGKLA
+1498 EDNDGRKLA
-1507 DATLRYGASQVTSF
+1507 DATLRYGASQATSF
-1521 IPNVVSGVAQG
+1521 IPNIVSGVAQG
-1532 IDGTV
+1532 VDGTV

-1544 TVWENSLNAM
+1544 TAWENGLNAM
-1554 KSKIPWLR
+1554 KSKIPGLR

-1606 ELYRLDSL
+1606 ELYRLGE
-1614 NIDVKYPE
+1614 NIDIKYPE
-1622 KKTPSDVSRNGKKV
+1622 KKAPNSGNRDGEKV
-1636 TLNQDEKRQYQMAY
+1636 PLNQDERRQYQMAY

-1680 NLLKVATAAGKKK
+1680 NLLEVATAAGKKK
-1693 AKLDGSDTPSW
+1693 AKLDGGDTPSW
-1704 TTKSSGSVA
+1704 TTKSDGSVA

-1763 AQEIESGTLAK
+1763 AQKLTENTQAK

-1794 MYAKKP
+1794 KYATKP
-1800 GTSQK
+1800 GTSQR
-1805 KYKKPDLYVWAMQ
+1805 KYKKADLYAWAMQ

-1830 NLFGKTKK
+1830 NLFS

>member
-1 MAFTVQREQRNHDF
+1 MAFKKATISIDDWLKSTGATERPR
-15 AQAGR
+15 AQ
-20 RARSM
+20 
-25 LEQDKKTI
+25 QD
-33 EAEEQR
+33 A
-39 AKEYAQKP
+39 ADAQNP

-71 SAFGDAGY
+71 NAFGDAGY
-79 SADTTTPLAMTNQ
+79 SADTTTPLALTNQ

-111 GGNIVKSAAKSAE
+111 GGNIAKSAVKSAE

-144 GVTVADNAVSQ
+144 GVTVADDAVPQ
-155 EDKDKADA
+155 ADKDKAEA
-163 ARKRN
+163 ARQRN

-279 GAADDVAEKLIGKLA
+279 GAADDVAEKLVGKLA
-294 KTDAGRSVL
+294 KTDAGRSVV

-316 AVADILNPAIRTIYD
+316 AVADILNPAIRAIYD
-331 KGAAVKSSYTTAEG
+331 KGAAAKSSYTTAEG

-375 IDAQKN
+375 VDAQKN

-386 GEPAANVNAEASAKP
+386 GEPAANATASVNTEASVKP
-401 ADAETIAAEAQA
+401 AEAETIAAEAQA
-413 DAAPVETA
+413 E
-421 QDAPAAQEENAA
+421 AA
-433 PADIRETGLETRI
+433 PAEDSQTTVRALLKTGVISNSEANRVLAD
-446 AGIKGNDTAS
+446 AGLRTEFERQ
-456 VGNASTAMEN
+456 T
-466 TLWMRRGTQSEPGWG
+466 G
-481 ETYGTAQEAFN
+481 ETLTGTKADQRAQIKRVALTQNITGETTKN
-492 EAMKRIDSGLF
+492 EEQSQKTGEI
-503 SAMEK
+503 
-508 AVNEAERGINA
+508 VNESAE
-519 KENLRL
+519 
-525 ISTMISAAEFVRH
+525 
-538 YDVSPAAA
+538 
-546 ATVIIN
+546 
-552 SYHNDAL
+552 
-559 DSIRDRRGDLTDY
+559 
-572 ALEQMRSIDNAVES
+572 NAVE
-586 YGSNP
+586 
-591 VSENDLSVA
+591 A
-600 QNAEYP
+600 
-606 GNAEDATGMREPAQN
+606 
-621 PTQERATEAGQS
+621 
-633 TERDAN
+633 
-639 RQPQEYTPEDHIDN
+639 
-653 RSDEYIAKRSTKSF
+653 
-667 QYNHPELHE
+667 
-676 HFERVAEDL
+676 
-685 APMIYGSMRSDR
+685 
-697 YKRGKGT
+697 
-704 ITNNSRVVQDVI
+704 
-716 DKTGLSRPEILRALD
+716 
-731 AIIKDN
+731 
-737 GAENY
+737 
-742 ADAKRVEKALDSL
+742 
-755 LVDGYT
+755 
-761 KPNGEY
+761 
-767 VAPDAAYMEAKSQ
+767 
-780 ISGGTDPYSWEY
+780 
-792 YRDND
+792 
-797 LSLLLGEITEEE
+797 
-809 SYNDWRAERDAR
+809 
-821 EAAKAAQEQSQNS
+821 QNS
-834 DNFADVQQRETETD
+834 DNFADVQQREAETD

-867 YDEAKTQ
+867 YDEARTQ
-874 ARSLKNLF
+874 THSTDGVLTDDERAMQGLRP
-882 EKGDRE
+882 EDR
-888 KLGLTEQDLSHKV
+888 THKV
-901 EHDAE
+901 NHDE
-906 AEAKAQERFESDYE
+906 EVNAKAQERFESDYE

-928 EKRDWDKTD
+928 TKQDWDDTD
-937 TLLADKIMG
+937 TVL
-946 AELDKAHKSGS
+946 AHKIIVKEVAKARESGS
-957 MDDYAEVAR
+957 KDAYAEVAK
-966 LVKRWYAQGTDVGQ
+966 LMKEWDAHGTEAGQ
-980 VMQMRQVLSKSPKL
+980 ALRQRRQFASDPAL
-994 MEAEAIE
+994 MEADAIQ
-1001 LLMDEKRTRKMSDE
+1001 LLSDSERTRKMSDE

-1020 LDSVSQNAER
+1020 LDSVSQNAEKLR
-1030 LLSIEKGDV
+1030 SIEKGDV
-1039 DGVVDLIKD
+1039 DGVVDLIKG
-1048 MSMERRTNSLWSNKM
+1048 MSTERRTNGLWSNKM

-1069 ALEQAKKLPD
+1069 ALEQAKKLPG
-1079 GESFLRDIAA
+1079 GEAFLRDVAA

-1102 SVLEQIKT
+1102 STLEQIKT
-1110 YRYLSMLSKPATPA
+1110 YRYLSMLSKPATAA
-1124 RNLIGNMVYDPVEA
+1124 RNLVGNMVYDPVEA

-1143 GVGLDMLLSKCTG
+1143 GVGLDMLLSKYTG
-1156 TRSVAVD
+1156 TRSVAAD
-1163 MSYLSKAKRKG
+1163 KSYLSKAKRKG
-1174 MGEARLKS
+1174 MGEATLKS
-1182 YIEMGLDASVSNAR
+1182 YIETGLDASVSNAQ
-1196 GKYGTGGSRSYKMTG
+1196 GKYETGGSRSFKMTG

-1224 SNYAMVTT
+1224 SNYAMVTS

-1237 GGIQAEAQRGIDELE
+1237 GGIQAEAQRGIDALE

-1275 QNDSKLAQATGVVRR
+1275 QNEGKLAQATGVVRR
-1290 GLNVFSIKDKRGG
+1290 ALNVFSIKDKRGG
-1303 RFGVGDLILPFTNV
+1303 SFGVGDLILPFTNV

-1343 LHKAKAGTLTAAEQA
+1343 LNKAKAGTLTASEQA

-1375 LFAVLAG
+1375 FFAVLAG
-1382 AGVMNVAGDDDKD
+1382 AGIMNVAGDDDKD

-1444 MTYGALLADCYEEDG
+1444 MTYGALLADCYKDEG
-1459 KITFGDVTRENLSS
+1459 LTFANVAGGNLESAF
-1473 IYQSVMDLPAMSQ
+1473 QSVMDLPAMSQ

-1498 ADNDGGKLA
+1498 ADTTGGKLA
-1507 DATLRYGASQVTSF
+1507 DATFRYGASQATSF
-1521 IPNVVSGVAQG
+1521 VPNVVSGVAQG
-1532 IDGTV
+1532 VDGTV

-1544 TVWENSLNAM
+1544 TVWENSLSAM
-1554 KSKIPWLR
+1554 KSKIPGLR

-1606 ELYRLDSL
+1606 ELYRLGE
-1614 NIDVKYPE
+1614 NIDIKYPE
-1622 KKTPSDVSRNGKKV
+1622 KKAPNSGNRDGEKVS
-1636 TLNQDEKRQYQMAY
+1636 LDQDERRQYQMAY

-1661 IQSSVY
+1661 IRSSVY

-1680 NLLKVATAAGKKK
+1680 NLLEVATSAGKKK
-1693 AKLDGSDTPSW
+1693 AKLDGGDTPAW
-1704 TTKSSGSVA
+1704 TTKSTGTIGE
-1713 DNAVYRAKLGT
+1713 NAVYKAMLGT
-1724 AKDTLPADARDRNGD
+1724 AKDALPEDKRT
-1739 VMQAIIKT
+1739 KT
-1747 VVGKRGGSDQ
+1747 GNVLQSVLKTAGNKRGGDN
-1757 LALNVM
+1757 LMLNIM
-1763 AQEIESGTLAK
+1763 AQQLSEGTQDK
-1774 VETAY
+1774 FETAY

-1794 MYAKKP
+1794 KYATKP
-1800 GTSQK
+1800 GTSQR
-1805 KYKKPDLYVWAMQ
+1805 KYKKADLYAWAMQ

-1830 NLFGKTKK
+1830 KLFS

>member
-1 MAFTVQREQRNHDF
+1 MASDFLKQYAKSSREKIDREYGKKAYGGSKYKMDKVWGQT
-15 AQAGR
+15 AT
-20 RARSM
+20 
-25 LEQDKKTI
+25 QDT
-33 EAEEQR
+33 A
-39 AKEYAQKP
+39 AKQKP

-71 SAFGDAGY
+71 NAFGDAGY
-79 SADTTTPLAMTNQ
+79 SADTTTPLALTNQ
-92 AITDDYRKSNMQES
+92 AISDDYRKSNMQES

-111 GGNIVKSAAKSAE
+111 GGNIAKSAYE
-124 SAYEN
+124 GAKSAYEN

-144 GVTVADNAVSQ
+144 GVTVADNAVPQ
-155 EDKDKADA
+155 EDKDKAEA

-213 GADMALNALLPGAG
+213 GADMALNALLPGVG

-294 KTDAGRSVL
+294 KTDAGRSVV

-316 AVADILNPAIRTIYD
+316 AVADILNPAIRAIYD
-331 KGAAVKSSYTTAEG
+331 KGAAAKSSYTTAEG

-356 AMIGAAL
+356 AMIGAVL
-363 STFGTAAGIVKG
+363 STFGTAAGIAKG

-386 GEPAANVNAEASAKP
+386 GEPAASVNAEASAKP
-401 ADAETIAAEAQA
+401 AEAENIAAEAQA
-413 DAAPVETA
+413 EAAPVETA
-421 QDAPAAQEENAA
+421 QVEDSQATVRTLLKKGIISNSEANRVLADA
-433 PADIRETGLETRI
+433 GLRTEFERQT
-446 AGIKGNDTAS
+446 
-456 VGNASTAMEN
+456 
-466 TLWMRRGTQSEPGWG
+466 G
-481 ETYGTAQEAFN
+481 ETLTGTKADQRAQI
-492 EAMKRIDSGLF
+492 KRVALTQNITGETAKSEEQSQKTG
-503 SAMEK
+503 EI
-508 AVNEAERGINA
+508 VNESAE
-519 KENLRL
+519 
-525 ISTMISAAEFVRH
+525 
-538 YDVSPAAA
+538 
-546 ATVIIN
+546 
-552 SYHNDAL
+552 
-559 DSIRDRRGDLTDY
+559 
-572 ALEQMRSIDNAVES
+572 NAVE
-586 YGSNP
+586 
-591 VSENDLSVA
+591 A
-600 QNAEYP
+600 
-606 GNAEDATGMREPAQN
+606 
-621 PTQERATEAGQS
+621 
-633 TERDAN
+633 
-639 RQPQEYTPEDHIDN
+639 
-653 RSDEYIAKRSTKSF
+653 
-667 QYNHPELHE
+667 
-676 HFERVAEDL
+676 
-685 APMIYGSMRSDR
+685 
-697 YKRGKGT
+697 
-704 ITNNSRVVQDVI
+704 
-716 DKTGLSRPEILRALD
+716 
-731 AIIKDN
+731 
-737 GAENY
+737 
-742 ADAKRVEKALDSL
+742 
-755 LVDGYT
+755 
-761 KPNGEY
+761 
-767 VAPDAAYMEAKSQ
+767 
-780 ISGGTDPYSWEY
+780 
-792 YRDND
+792 
-797 LSLLLGEITEEE
+797 
-809 SYNDWRAERDAR
+809 
-821 EAAKAAQEQSQNS
+821 QNS
-834 DNFADVQQRETETD
+834 DNFADVQQREAETD

-867 YDEAKTQ
+867 YDEARTQ
-874 ARSLKNLF
+874 THSTDGVLTDDERAMQGLRP
-882 EKGDRE
+882 EDR
-888 KLGLTEQDLSHKV
+888 THKV
-901 EHDAE
+901 NHDE
-906 AEAKAQERFESDYE
+906 EVNAKAQERFESDYE

-928 EKRDWDKTD
+928 TKQDWDDTD
-937 TLLADKIMG
+937 TVL
-946 AELDKAHKSGS
+946 AHKIIVKEVAKARESGS
-957 MDDYAEVAR
+957 KDAYAEVAK
-966 LVKRWYAQGTDVGQ
+966 LMKEWDAHGTEAGQ
-980 VMQMRQVLSKSPKL
+980 ALRQRRQFASDPAL
-994 MEAEAIE
+994 MEADAIQ
-1001 LLMDEKRTRKMSDE
+1001 LLSDSERTRKMSDE

-1020 LDSVSQNAER
+1020 LDSVSQNAEKLR
-1030 LLSIEKGDV
+1030 SIEKGDV
-1039 DGVVDLIKD
+1039 DGVVDLIKG
-1048 MSMERRTNSLWSNKM
+1048 MSTERRTNGLWSNKM

-1069 ALEQAKKLPD
+1069 ALEQAKKLPG
-1079 GESFLRDIAA
+1079 GEAFLRDVAA

-1102 SVLEQIKT
+1102 STLEQIKA
-1110 YRYLSMLSKPATPA
+1110 YRYLSMLSKPATPG
-1124 RNLIGNMVYDPVEA
+1124 RNLVGNMVYDPVEA

-1143 GVGLDMLLSKCTG
+1143 GVGLDMLLSKYTG
-1156 TRSVAVD
+1156 TRSVAAD
-1163 MSYLSKAKRKG
+1163 KSYFSKTKRKG
-1174 MGEARLKS
+1174 MGEATLKS
-1182 YIEMGLDASVSNAR
+1182 YIETGLDASVSNAQ
-1196 GKYGTGGSRSYKMTG
+1196 GKYETGGSRSFKMTG

-1237 GGIQAEAQRGIDELE
+1237 GGIQAEAQRGIDALE

-1266 EETARERTF
+1266 EEIARERTF
-1275 QNDSKLAQATGVVRR
+1275 QNEGKLAQATGVVRR
-1290 GLNVFSIKDKRGG
+1290 ALNVFSIKDKRGG
-1303 RFGVGDLILPFTNV
+1303 SFGVGDLILPFTNV

-1343 LHKAKAGTLTAAEQA
+1343 LNKAKAGTLTASEQA

-1375 LFAVLAG
+1375 FFAVLAG
-1382 AGVMNVAGDDDKD
+1382 AGIMNVAGDDDKD

-1444 MTYGALLADCYEEDG
+1444 MTYGALLADCYKDEG
-1459 KITFGDVTRENLSS
+1459 LTFANVAGGNLESAF
-1473 IYQSVMDLPAMSQ
+1473 QSVMDLPAMSQ

-1498 ADNDGGKLA
+1498 ADTTGGKLA
-1507 DATLRYGASQVTSF
+1507 DATFRYGASQATSF
-1521 IPNVVSGVAQG
+1521 VPNVVSGVAQG
-1532 IDGTV
+1532 VDGTV

-1544 TVWENSLNAM
+1544 TVWENSLSAM
-1554 KSKIPWLR
+1554 KSKIPGLR

-1606 ELYRLDSL
+1606 ELYRLGE
-1614 NIDVKYPE
+1614 NIDIKYPE
-1622 KKTPSDVSRNGKKV
+1622 KKAPNSGNRDGEKVS
-1636 TLNQDEKRQYQMAY
+1636 LDQDERRQYQMAY

-1661 IQSSVY
+1661 IRSSVY

-1680 NLLKVATAAGKKK
+1680 NLLEVATSAGKKK
-1693 AKLDGSDTPSW
+1693 AKLDGGDTPAW
-1704 TTKSSGSVA
+1704 TTKSTGTIGE
-1713 DNAVYRAKLGT
+1713 NAVYKAMLGT
-1724 AKDTLPADARDRNGD
+1724 AKDALPEDKRT
-1739 VMQAIIKT
+1739 KT
-1747 VVGKRGGSDQ
+1747 CNVLQSVLKTAGNKRGGDN
-1757 LALNVM
+1757 LMLNIM
-1763 AQEIESGTLAK
+1763 AQQLSEGTQDK
-1774 VETAY
+1774 FETAY

-1794 MYAKKP
+1794 KYATKP
-1800 GTSQK
+1800 GTRQR
-1805 KYKKPDLYVWAMQ
+1805 KYKKADLYAWAMQ

-1830 NLFGKTKK
+1830 KLFS

>member
-1 MAFTVQREQRNHDF
+1 MASDFLKQYAKSSREKIDREYGKKAYGGSKYKMDKVWGQT
-15 AQAGR
+15 AT
-20 RARSM
+20 
-25 LEQDKKTI
+25 QDT
-33 EAEEQR
+33 A
-39 AKEYAQKP
+39 AKQKP

-71 SAFGDAGY
+71 NAFGDAGY
-79 SADTTTPLAMTNQ
+79 SADTTTPLALTNQ
-92 AITDDYRKSNMQES
+92 AISDDYRKSNMQES

-111 GGNIVKSAAKSAE
+111 GGNIAKSAYE
-124 SAYEN
+124 GAKSAYEN

-144 GVTVADNAVSQ
+144 GVTVADNAVPQ
-155 EDKDKADA
+155 EDKDKAEA

-213 GADMALNALLPGAG
+213 GADMALNALLPGVG

-294 KTDAGRSVL
+294 KTDAGRSVV

-316 AVADILNPAIRTIYD
+316 AVADILNPAIRAIYD
-331 KGAAVKSSYTTAEG
+331 KGAAAKSSYTTAEG

-356 AMIGAAL
+356 AMIGAVL
-363 STFGTAAGIVKG
+363 STFGTAAGIAKG

-386 GEPAANVNAEASAKP
+386 GEPAASVNAEASAKP
-401 ADAETIAAEAQA
+401 AEAENIAAEAQA
-413 DAAPVETA
+413 EAAPVETA
-421 QDAPAAQEENAA
+421 QVEDSQATVRTLLKKGIISNSEANRVLADA
-433 PADIRETGLETRI
+433 GLRTEFERQT
-446 AGIKGNDTAS
+446 
-456 VGNASTAMEN
+456 
-466 TLWMRRGTQSEPGWG
+466 G
-481 ETYGTAQEAFN
+481 ETLTGTKADQRAQI
-492 EAMKRIDSGLF
+492 KRVALTQNITGETAKSEEQSQKTG
-503 SAMEK
+503 EI
-508 AVNEAERGINA
+508 VNESAE
-519 KENLRL
+519 
-525 ISTMISAAEFVRH
+525 
-538 YDVSPAAA
+538 
-546 ATVIIN
+546 
-552 SYHNDAL
+552 
-559 DSIRDRRGDLTDY
+559 
-572 ALEQMRSIDNAVES
+572 NAVE
-586 YGSNP
+586 
-591 VSENDLSVA
+591 A
-600 QNAEYP
+600 
-606 GNAEDATGMREPAQN
+606 
-621 PTQERATEAGQS
+621 
-633 TERDAN
+633 
-639 RQPQEYTPEDHIDN
+639 
-653 RSDEYIAKRSTKSF
+653 
-667 QYNHPELHE
+667 
-676 HFERVAEDL
+676 
-685 APMIYGSMRSDR
+685 
-697 YKRGKGT
+697 
-704 ITNNSRVVQDVI
+704 
-716 DKTGLSRPEILRALD
+716 
-731 AIIKDN
+731 
-737 GAENY
+737 
-742 ADAKRVEKALDSL
+742 
-755 LVDGYT
+755 
-761 KPNGEY
+761 
-767 VAPDAAYMEAKSQ
+767 
-780 ISGGTDPYSWEY
+780 
-792 YRDND
+792 
-797 LSLLLGEITEEE
+797 
-809 SYNDWRAERDAR
+809 
-821 EAAKAAQEQSQNS
+821 QNS
-834 DNFADVQQRETETD
+834 DNFADVQQREAETD

-867 YDEAKTQ
+867 YDEARTQ
-874 ARSLKNLF
+874 THSTDGVLTDDERAMQGLRP
-882 EKGDRE
+882 EDR
-888 KLGLTEQDLSHKV
+888 THKV
-901 EHDAE
+901 NHDE
-906 AEAKAQERFESDYE
+906 EVNAKAQERFESDYE

-928 EKRDWDKTD
+928 TKQDWDDTD
-937 TLLADKIMG
+937 TVL
-946 AELDKAHKSGS
+946 AHKIIVKEVAKARESGS
-957 MDDYAEVAR
+957 KDAYAEVAK
-966 LVKRWYAQGTDVGQ
+966 LMKEWDAHGTEAGQ
-980 VMQMRQVLSKSPKL
+980 ALRQRRQFASDPAL
-994 MEAEAIE
+994 MEADAIQ
-1001 LLMDEKRTRKMSDE
+1001 LLSDSERTRKMSDE

-1020 LDSVSQNAER
+1020 LDSVSQNAEKLR
-1030 LLSIEKGDV
+1030 SIEKGDV
-1039 DGVVDLIKD
+1039 DGVVDLIKG
-1048 MSMERRTNSLWSNKM
+1048 MSTERRTNGLWSNKM

-1069 ALEQAKKLPD
+1069 ALEQAKKLPG
-1079 GESFLRDIAA
+1079 GEAFLRDVAA

-1102 SVLEQIKT
+1102 STLEQIKA
-1110 YRYLSMLSKPATPA
+1110 YRYLSMLSKPATPG
-1124 RNLIGNMVYDPVEA
+1124 RNLVGNMVYDPVEA

-1143 GVGLDMLLSKCTG
+1143 GVGLDMLLSKYTG
-1156 TRSVAVD
+1156 TRSVAAD
-1163 MSYLSKAKRKG
+1163 KSYFSKTKRKG
-1174 MGEARLKS
+1174 MGEATLKS
-1182 YIEMGLDASVSNAR
+1182 YIETGLDASVSNAQ
-1196 GKYGTGGSRSYKMTG
+1196 GKYETGGSRSFKMTG

-1237 GGIQAEAQRGIDELE
+1237 GGIQAEAQRGIDALE

-1266 EETARERTF
+1266 EEIARERTF
-1275 QNDSKLAQATGVVRR
+1275 QNEGKLAQATGVVRR
-1290 GLNVFSIKDKRGG
+1290 ALNVFSIKDKRGG
-1303 RFGVGDLILPFTNV
+1303 SFGVGDLILPFTNV

-1343 LHKAKAGTLTAAEQA
+1343 LNKAKAGTLTASEQA

-1375 LFAVLAG
+1375 FFAVLAG
-1382 AGVMNVAGDDDKD
+1382 AGIMNVAGDDDKD

-1444 MTYGALLADCYEEDG
+1444 MTYGALLADCYKDEG
-1459 KITFGDVTRENLSS
+1459 LTFANVAGGNLESAF
-1473 IYQSVMDLPAMSQ
+1473 QSVMDLPAMSQ

-1498 ADNDGGKLA
+1498 ADTTGGKLA
-1507 DATLRYGASQVTSF
+1507 DATFRYGASQATSF
-1521 IPNVVSGVAQG
+1521 VPNVVSGVAQG
-1532 IDGTV
+1532 VDGTV

-1544 TVWENSLNAM
+1544 TVWENSLSAM
-1554 KSKIPWLR
+1554 KSKIPGLR

-1606 ELYRLDSL
+1606 ELYRLGE
-1614 NIDVKYPE
+1614 NIDIKYPE
-1622 KKTPSDVSRNGKKV
+1622 KKAPNSGNRDGEKVS
-1636 TLNQDEKRQYQMAY
+1636 LDQDERRQYQMAY

-1661 IQSSVY
+1661 IRSSVY

-1680 NLLKVATAAGKKK
+1680 NLLEVATSAGKKK
-1693 AKLDGSDTPSW
+1693 AKLDGGDTPAF
-1704 TTKSSGSVA
+1704 TTKSTGTIGE
-1713 DNAVYRAKLGT
+1713 NAVYKAMLGT
-1724 AKDTLPADARDRNGD
+1724 AKDALPEDKRT
-1739 VMQAIIKT
+1739 KT
-1747 VVGKRGGSDQ
+1747 GNVLQSVLKTAGNKRGGDN
-1757 LALNVM
+1757 LMLNIM
-1763 AQEIESGTLAK
+1763 AQQLSEGTQDK
-1774 VETAY
+1774 FETAY

-1794 MYAKKP
+1794 KYATKP
-1800 GTSQK
+1800 GTSQR
-1805 KYKKPDLYVWAMQ
+1805 KYKKADLYAWAMQ

-1830 NLFGKTKK
+1830 KLFS

>member
-1 MAFTVQREQRNHDF
+1 MASEFLKQYAKSSREKIDREYGKKAYGGSKYKMDKVWGQT
-15 AQAGR
+15 AT
-20 RARSM
+20 
-25 LEQDKKTI
+25 QDT
-33 EAEEQR
+33 A
-39 AKEYAQKP
+39 AKQKP
-47 VTKPISEPV
+47 VTEPISEPV

-71 SAFGDAGY
+71 NAFGDAGY
-79 SADTTTPLAMTNQ
+79 SADTTTPLALTNQ
-92 AITDDYRKSNMQES
+92 AISDDYRKSNMQES

-111 GGNIVKSAAKSAE
+111 GGNIAKSAVKSAE

-144 GVTVADNAVSQ
+144 GVTVADNAVPQ
-155 EDKDKADA
+155 EDKDKAEA

-173 AKADKAAAA
+173 AKADKAAEA

-294 KTDAGRSVL
+294 KTDAGRSVV

-316 AVADILNPAIRTIYD
+316 AVADILNPAIRAIYD
-331 KGAAVKSSYTTAEG
+331 KGAAAKSSYTTAEG

-363 STFGTAAGIVKG
+363 STFGTAAGIAKG

-386 GEPAANVNAEASAKP
+386 GEPAANANAEASAKP
-401 ADAETIAAEAQA
+401 AEAENIAAEAQA
-413 DAAPVETA
+413 EAAPVETA
-421 QDAPAAQEENAA
+421 QDAPASQGKPQENSTLRMVEEVA
-433 PADIRETGLETRI
+433 GL
-446 AGIKGNDTAS
+446 
-456 VGNASTAMEN
+456 
-466 TLWMRRGTQSEPGWG
+466 
-481 ETYGTAQEAFN
+481 
-492 EAMKRIDSGLF
+492 
-503 SAMEK
+503 
-508 AVNEAERGINA
+508 
-519 KENLRL
+519 
-525 ISTMISAAEFVRH
+525 
-538 YDVSPAAA
+538 
-546 ATVIIN
+546 
-552 SYHNDAL
+552 
-559 DSIRDRRGDLTDY
+559 
-572 ALEQMRSIDNAVES
+572 
-586 YGSNP
+586 
-591 VSENDLSVA
+591 
-600 QNAEYP
+600 
-606 GNAEDATGMREPAQN
+606 REPAQS
-621 PTQERATEAGQS
+621 PEQERATEAWQS
-633 TERDAN
+633 AERDAN

-676 HFERVAEDL
+676 HFERVAENL
-685 APMIYGSMRSDR
+685 TPMIYGSMQSDR

-704 ITNNSRVVQDVI
+704 ITNNPRVVQDVI

-737 GAENY
+737 GVENY

-797 LSLLLGEITEEE
+797 LSLMLGEITEEE
-809 SYNDWRAERDAR
+809 AYNDWRAQRDAR
-821 EAAKAAQEQSQNS
+821 EAAKAAQEQSQKTGEIVNESAENAVESQNS
-834 DNFADVQQRETETD
+834 DNFADVQQREAETD
-848 AGQRGTLPEGQGA
+848 AGRRGTLPEGQGA

-867 YDEAKTQ
+867 YDEARTQ
-874 ARSLKNLF
+874 TRSTDGVLTDAERRMEGLRP
-882 EKGDRE
+882 EDRV
-888 KLGLTEQDLSHKV
+888 HKV
-901 EHDAE
+901 NHDAE
-906 AEAKAQERFESDYE
+906 VDTKAQERFESDYE
-920 GEKADLFG
+920 GEKADLFD
-928 EKRDWDKTD
+928 EKQDWDDTD
-937 TLLADKIMG
+937 TVL
-946 AELDKAHKSGS
+946 AHKIIVNEVAKARESGS
-957 MDDYAEVAR
+957 KDAYAEVAK
-966 LVKRWYAQGTDVGQ
+966 LMKEWDAHGTEAGQ
-980 VMQMRQVLSKSPKL
+980 ALRQRRQLASDPAL
-994 MEAEAIE
+994 MEADAIQ
-1001 LLMDEKRTRKMSDE
+1001 LLNDSERTRKMSDE

-1020 LDSVSQNAER
+1020 LDSVSQNAEKLR
-1030 LLSIEKGDV
+1030 GIEKGDV
-1039 DGVVDLIKD
+1039 DGVVDLIKS
-1048 MSMERRTNSLWSNKM
+1048 MSTERRTNGLWSNKM

-1069 ALEQAKKLPD
+1069 ALEQAKKLPG
-1079 GESFLRDIAA
+1079 GEAFLRDVAA

-1102 SVLEQIKT
+1102 STLEQIKT
-1110 YRYLSMLSKPATPA
+1110 YRYLSMLSKPATAA
-1124 RNLIGNMVYDPVEA
+1124 RNLVGNMVYDPVEA

-1143 GVGLDMLLSKCTG
+1143 GVGLDMLLSKYSG
-1156 TRSVAVD
+1156 TRSVAAD
-1163 MSYLSKAKRKG
+1163 KSYFSKAKRKG
-1174 MGEARLKS
+1174 MGEATLKS
-1182 YIEMGLDASVSNAR
+1182 YIETGLDASVSNAQ
-1196 GKYGTGGSRSYKMTG
+1196 GKYETGGSRSFKMTG

-1237 GGIQAEAQRGIDELE
+1237 GGIQAEAQRGIDALE

-1266 EETARERTF
+1266 EEIARERTF
-1275 QNDSKLAQATGVVRR
+1275 QNEGKLSGVMGGMRNA
-1290 GLNVFSIKDKRGG
+1290 LNKLSIKDKQGG
-1303 RFGVGDLILPFTNV
+1303 SIGLGDIMLPFTNV

-1333 INAGAEVVKV
+1333 INAGTEVVKV
-1343 LHKAKAGTLTAAEQA
+1343 LNKAKAGTLTASEQA

-1382 AGVMNVAGDDDKD
+1382 AGVMNVAGDDDED

-1429 DDLVSIG
+1429 DNLVSIG

-1444 MTYGALLADCYEEDG
+1444 MTYGALLADCYKDEG
-1459 KITFGDVTRENLSS
+1459 LTFANVAGGNLESAF
-1473 IYQSVMDLPAMSQ
+1473 QSVMDLPAMSQ
-1486 FQEIENSLKYSK
+1486 FQEIANGYKYSK
-1498 ADNDGGKLA
+1498 ADTTGGKVA
-1507 DATLRYGASQVTSF
+1507 EAALRYGASQATSF
-1521 IPNVVSGVAQG
+1521 VPNVVSGVAQG
-1532 IDGTV
+1532 VDGTV

-1544 TVWENSLNAM
+1544 TVWENNLNAM
-1554 KSKIPWLR
+1554 KSKIPGLR

-1606 ELYRLDSL
+1606 ELYRLESM

-1622 KKTPSDVSRNGKKV
+1622 KKAPLDGSRNGKDV
-1636 TLNQDEKRQYQMAY
+1636 DLTQDERRQYQMAY

-1661 IQSSVY
+1661 IRSSVY
-1667 KQSSDAEKAAAIQ
+1667 KQASDVEKAAAIQ
-1680 NLLKVATAAGKKK
+1680 NLLEVATAAGKKK

-1704 TTKSSGSVA
+1704 TTKSDGSVA

-1724 AKDTLPADARDRNGD
+1724 AKETLPANARGRNGD

-1763 AQEIESGTLAK
+1763 AQQLDEGPQAK

-1805 KYKKPDLYVWAMQ
+1805 KYKKPDLYAWAMQ

-1830 NLFGKTKK
+1830 KLFS

>member
-1 MAFTVQREQRNHDF
+1 MKKATVSIDDWLKSTGATEQP
-15 AQAGR
+15 
-20 RARSM
+20 
-25 LEQDKKTI
+25 
-33 EAEEQR
+33 R
-39 AKEYAQKP
+39 AKQDTADAQKP

-71 SAFGDAGY
+71 NAFGDAGY

-111 GGNIVKSAAKSAE
+111 GGNIAKSAYE
-124 SAYEN
+124 GAKSAYTN
-129 AAGTFLNKRS
+129 AAGTLLNKRS

-155 EDKDKADA
+155 EDKDKAEA

-173 AKADKAAAA
+173 AKADKAAEA

-213 GADMALNALLPGAG
+213 GADVALNALLPGAG

-279 GAADDVAEKLIGKLA
+279 GAADDVAEKLVGKLA
-294 KTDAGRSVL
+294 KTDAGRSVV

-316 AVADILNPAIRTIYD
+316 AVADILNPAIRAIYD
-331 KGAAVKSSYTTAEG
+331 KGAAAKSSYTTAEG

-363 STFGTAAGIVKG
+363 STFGTAAGIAKG

-386 GEPAANVNAEASAKP
+386 GEPGTSVNAEASAKP
-401 ADAETIAAEAQA
+401 EEAENIAAEAQA

-421 QDAPAAQEENAA
+421 QAEGSQATVRALLKTGVISNSEANRVLADAGLRTEFERQTGETLTGTKADQRAQIKRVALTQNITGETAKSEERA
-433 PADIRETGLETRI
+433 
-446 AGIKGNDTAS
+446 K
-456 VGNASTAMEN
+456 STAVDTSPEQHTPEQQASIQEYQNSVDNRVLAFIHKWNGLKNADYKKRARVRLDAVSERAVSDLKSTVGVDATGYRHSIDGSALQHIEKRHGKNGEADHSMANEN
-466 TLWMRRGTQSEPGWG
+466 DIARISYVLDNYDEVRPLLDKNGQPKRSQHHRNADGSQAPIVLYS
-481 ETYGTAQEAFN
+481 
-492 EAMKRIDSGLF
+492 KRIDG
-503 SAMEK
+503 
-508 AVNEAERGINA
+508 
-519 KENLRL
+519 
-525 ISTMISAAEFVRH
+525 TYYAAE
-538 YDVSPAAA
+538 
-546 ATVIIN
+546 
-552 SYHNDAL
+552 
-559 DSIRDRRGDLTDY
+559 
-572 ALEQMRSIDNAVES
+572 AV
-586 YGSNP
+586 
-591 VSENDLSVA
+591 
-600 QNAEYP
+600 
-606 GNAEDATGMREPAQN
+606 
-621 PTQERATEAGQS
+621 
-633 TERDAN
+633 
-639 RQPQEYTPEDHIDN
+639 
-653 RSDEYIAKRSTKSF
+653 
-667 QYNHPELHE
+667 
-676 HFERVAEDL
+676 
-685 APMIYGSMRSDR
+685 
-697 YKRGKGT
+697 
-704 ITNNSRVVQDVI
+704 
-716 DKTGLSRPEILRALD
+716 
-731 AIIKDN
+731 
-737 GAENY
+737 
-742 ADAKRVEKALDSL
+742 
-755 LVDGYT
+755 
-761 KPNGEY
+761 
-767 VAPDAAYMEAKSQ
+767 PDAAAHELRVVSAYLSRKN
-780 ISGGTDPYSWEY
+780 SGSTDQVLNMPQSDPQLTSEVPVGAVTSTT
-792 YRDND
+792 D
-797 LSLLLGEITEEE
+797 SIPAAGENVNPKI
-809 SYNDWRAERDAR
+809 R
-821 EAAKAAQEQSQNS
+821 E
-834 DNFADVQQRETETD
+834 
-848 AGQRGTLPEGQGA
+848 TLPEGQGA

-867 YDEAKTQ
+867 YDEARTQ
-874 ARSLKNLF
+874 TRSTDGVLTDDERAMEGLRP
-882 EKGDRE
+882 EDR
-888 KLGLTEQDLSHKV
+888 THKIN
-901 EHDAE
+901 HDE
-906 AEAKAQERFESDYE
+906 EVHAKAQERFESDYE

-928 EKRDWDKTD
+928 EKQDWDDTD
-937 TLLADKIMG
+937 TVLAHKIIVK
-946 AELDKAHKSGS
+946 EVDKARESGS
-957 MDDYAEVAR
+957 KDAYAEVAK
-966 LVKRWYAQGTDVGQ
+966 LMKEWDAHGTEAGQ
-980 VMQMRQVLSKSPKL
+980 ALRQRRQLASAPAL
-994 MEAEAIE
+994 MEADAIQ
-1001 LLMDEKRTRKMSDE
+1001 LLNDSERTRKMSDE

-1020 LDSVSQNAER
+1020 LDSVSQNAEKLR
-1030 LLSIEKGDV
+1030 SIEKGDV

-1048 MSMERRTNSLWSNKM
+1048 MSTERRTNSLWSNKM
-1063 GRTMEK
+1063 GKTMEK
-1069 ALEQAKKLPD
+1069 ALEQAKKLPG
-1079 GESFLRDIAA
+1079 GEAFLRDVAA

-1102 SVLEQIKT
+1102 SALEQIKA
-1110 YRYLSMLSKPATPA
+1110 YRYLSMLSKPATPG
-1124 RNLIGNMVYDPVEA
+1124 RNLTGNMVYDPVEA

-1143 GVGLDMLLSKCTG
+1143 GVGLDMLLSKYTG

-1163 MSYLSKAKRKG
+1163 KSYFSKAKRKG
-1174 MGEARLKS
+1174 MGEATLKS
-1182 YIEMGLDASVSNAR
+1182 YIETGLDASVSNAQ
-1196 GKYGTGGSRSYKMTG
+1196 GKYETGGSRSFKMTG

-1224 SNYAMVTT
+1224 SNYAMVTS

-1237 GGIQAEAQRGIDELE
+1237 GGIQAEAQRGIDALE

-1266 EETARERTF
+1266 EEIARERTF
-1275 QNDSKLAQATGVVRR
+1275 QNEGKLSGVMGGMRNALNKLSIQDKQGGSI
-1290 GLNVFSIKDKRGG
+1290 GL
-1303 RFGVGDLILPFTNV
+1303 GDIMLPFTNV

-1343 LHKAKAGTLTAAEQA
+1343 LNKAKAGTLTASEQA

-1382 AGVMNVAGDDDKD
+1382 AGVMNVAGDDDED

-1444 MTYGALLADCYEEDG
+1444 MTYGALLADCYKDEG
-1459 KITFGDVTRENLSS
+1459 LTFANVAGGNLESAF
-1473 IYQSVMDLPAMSQ
+1473 QSVMDLPAMSQ
-1486 FQEIENSLKYSK
+1486 FQEIENGYKYSK
-1498 ADNDGGKLA
+1498 ADTTGGKVA
-1507 DATLRYGASQVTSF
+1507 EAALRYGASQATSF
-1521 IPNVVSGVAQG
+1521 VPNVVSGVAQG
-1532 IDGTV
+1532 GDGTV

-1544 TVWENSLNAM
+1544 TAWENGLSAM
-1554 KSKIPWLR
+1554 KSKIPGLR

-1582 AENFLNATLNP
+1582 ADNFLNATLNR

-1606 ELYRLDSL
+1606 ELYRLGE
-1614 NIDVKYPE
+1614 NIDIKYPE
-1622 KKTPSDVSRNGKKV
+1622 KKAPNSGNRDGEKV
-1636 TLNQDEKRQYQMAY
+1636 PLDQDERRQYQMAY

-1661 IQSSVY
+1661 IRSSVY
-1667 KQSSDAEKAAAIQ
+1667 RQSSDAEKAAAIQ
-1680 NLLKVATAAGKKK
+1680 NLLEVATAAGKKK
-1693 AKLDGSDTPSW
+1693 AKLDGGDTPAW

-1724 AKDTLPADARDRNGD
+1724 AKDTLPDNARDRNGD

-1763 AQEIESGTLAK
+1763 AQKLEEGTQAK

-1794 MYAKKP
+1794 KYATKP
-1800 GTSQK
+1800 GTSQR
-1805 KYKKPDLYVWAMQ
+1805 KYKKEDLYAWAMQ

-1830 NLFGKTKK
+1830 KLFS

>member
-1 MAFTVQREQRNHDF
+1 MTSEFLKQYAKSSREKIDREYGKK
-15 AQAGR
+15 AYGG
-20 RARSM
+20 SKYKM
-25 LEQDKKTI
+25 DKVWGQTATQ
-33 EAEEQR
+33 ETA
-39 AKEYAQKP
+39 AKQKP
-47 VTKPISEPV
+47 VTEPISEPV

-71 SAFGDAGY
+71 NAFGDAGY
-79 SADTTTPLAMTNQ
+79 SADTTTPLALTNQ
-92 AITDDYRKSNMQES
+92 AISDDYRESNMQES
-106 KTAEA
+106 KTAET
-111 GGNIVKSAAKSAE
+111 GGNIAKSAVKSAE

-144 GVTVADNAVSQ
+144 GVTVADNAVPQ
-155 EDKDKADA
+155 EDKDKAEA

-279 GAADDVAEKLIGKLA
+279 GAADDVAEKLVGKLA
-294 KTDAGRSVL
+294 KTDAGRSVV

-316 AVADILNPAIRTIYD
+316 AVADILNPAIRAIYD
-331 KGAAVKSSYTTAEG
+331 KGAAAKSSYTTAEG

-363 STFGTAAGIVKG
+363 STFGTAAGIAKG

-401 ADAETIAAEAQA
+401 AEAENIAAEAQA
-413 DAAPVETA
+413 EAAPVETA
-421 QDAPAAQEENAA
+421 QDAPAAQEKPQENSTLRMVEEAA
-433 PADIRETGLETRI
+433 GL
-446 AGIKGNDTAS
+446 
-456 VGNASTAMEN
+456 
-466 TLWMRRGTQSEPGWG
+466 
-481 ETYGTAQEAFN
+481 
-492 EAMKRIDSGLF
+492 
-503 SAMEK
+503 
-508 AVNEAERGINA
+508 
-519 KENLRL
+519 
-525 ISTMISAAEFVRH
+525 
-538 YDVSPAAA
+538 
-546 ATVIIN
+546 
-552 SYHNDAL
+552 
-559 DSIRDRRGDLTDY
+559 
-572 ALEQMRSIDNAVES
+572 
-586 YGSNP
+586 
-591 VSENDLSVA
+591 
-600 QNAEYP
+600 
-606 GNAEDATGMREPAQN
+606 REPAQS
-621 PTQERATEAGQS
+621 PARERATEAGRS
-633 TERDAN
+633 EERDAN

-653 RSDEYIAKRSTKSF
+653 RTDEYVAKRSTKSF
-667 QYNHPELHE
+667 QYNRPELHE

-685 APMIYGSMRSDR
+685 TTMIYGSMQSDR
-697 YKRGKGT
+697 HKRGEGT
-704 ITNNSRVVQDVI
+704 ITNNSRVVQHVI
-716 DKTGLSRPEILRALD
+716 DKTDLSRPEILRALD

-742 ADAKRVEKALDSL
+742 ANAKRVEKALDSL

-767 VAPDAAYMEAKSQ
+767 AAPDAAYMEAKSQ
-780 ISGGTDPYSWEY
+780 ISGGTDPYSREY

-797 LSLLLGEITEEE
+797 LSLMLGEITEEE
-809 SYNDWRAERDAR
+809 AYNDWRAQHDAR
-821 EAAKAAQEQSQNS
+821 EAAKAAQEQSQKTGEIVNESAENAVESQNS

-867 YDEAKTQ
+867 YAEAQTQTRSTDGVLTDDEHAMEGL
-874 ARSLKNLF
+874 RP
-882 EKGDRE
+882 EDR
-888 KLGLTEQDLSHKV
+888 THKV
-901 EHDAE
+901 NHDE
-906 AEAKAQERFESDYE
+906 EVNAKAQERFESDYE

-928 EKRDWDKTD
+928 EKQDWNDTD
-937 TLLADKIMG
+937 TVL
-946 AELDKAHKSGS
+946 AHKIIVKEVAKARESGS
-957 MDDYAEVAR
+957 KDAYAEVAK
-966 LVKRWYAQGTDVGQ
+966 LMKEWDAHGTEAGQ
-980 VMQMRQVLSKSPKL
+980 ALRQRRQLASDPAL
-994 MEAEAIE
+994 MEADAIQ
-1001 LLMDEKRTRKMSDE
+1001 LLNDSERTRKMSDE

-1020 LDSVSQNAER
+1020 LDSVSQNAEKLR
-1030 LLSIEKGDV
+1030 SIEKGDV

-1048 MSMERRTNSLWSNKM
+1048 MSTERRTNGLWSNKM

-1069 ALEQAKKLPD
+1069 ALEQAKKLPG
-1079 GESFLRDIAA
+1079 GEAFLRDVAA

-1102 SVLEQIKT
+1102 STLEQIKT
-1110 YRYLSMLSKPATPA
+1110 YRYLSMLSKPATAA
-1124 RNLIGNMVYDPVEA
+1124 RNLVGNMVYDPVEA

-1143 GVGLDMLLSKCTG
+1143 GVGLDMLLSKYTG
-1156 TRSVAVD
+1156 TRSVAAD
-1163 MSYLSKAKRKG
+1163 KSYLSKAKRKG
-1174 MGEARLKS
+1174 MGEATLKS
-1182 YIEMGLDASVSNAR
+1182 YIETGLDASVSNAQ
-1196 GKYGTGGSRSYKMTG
+1196 GKYETGGSRSFKMTG

-1224 SNYAMVTT
+1224 SNYAMVTS

-1237 GGIQAEAQRGIDELE
+1237 GGIQAEAQRGIDALE

-1275 QNDSKLAQATGVVRR
+1275 QNEGKLAQATGVVRR
-1290 GLNVFSIKDKRGG
+1290 ALNVFSIKDKRGG
-1303 RFGVGDLILPFTNV
+1303 SFGVGDLILPFTNV

-1343 LHKAKAGTLTAAEQA
+1343 LNKAKAGTLTASEQA

-1375 LFAVLAG
+1375 FFAVLAG
-1382 AGVMNVAGDDDKD
+1382 AGIMNVAGDDDKD

-1444 MTYGALLADCYEEDG
+1444 MTYGALLADCYKDEG
-1459 KITFGDVTRENLSS
+1459 LTFANVAGGNLESAF
-1473 IYQSVMDLPAMSQ
+1473 QSVMDLPAMSQ

-1498 ADNDGGKLA
+1498 ADTTGGKLA
-1507 DATLRYGASQVTSF
+1507 DATFRYGASQATSF
-1521 IPNVVSGVAQG
+1521 VPNVVSGVAQG
-1532 IDGTV
+1532 VDGTV

-1544 TVWENSLNAM
+1544 TVWENSLSAM
-1554 KSKIPWLR
+1554 KSKIPGLR

-1606 ELYRLDSL
+1606 ELYRLGE
-1614 NIDVKYPE
+1614 NIDIKYPE
-1622 KKTPSDVSRNGKKV
+1622 KKAPNSGNRDGEKVS
-1636 TLNQDEKRQYQMAY
+1636 LDQDERRQYQMAY

-1661 IQSSVY
+1661 IRSSVY

-1680 NLLKVATAAGKKK
+1680 NLLEVATSAGKKK
-1693 AKLDGSDTPSW
+1693 AKLDGGDTPAW
-1704 TTKSSGSVA
+1704 TTKSTGTIGE
-1713 DNAVYRAKLGT
+1713 NAVYKAMLGT
-1724 AKDTLPADARDRNGD
+1724 AKDALPEDKRT
-1739 VMQAIIKT
+1739 KT
-1747 VVGKRGGSDQ
+1747 GNVLQSVLKTAGNKRGGDN
-1757 LALNVM
+1757 LMLNIM
-1763 AQEIESGTLAK
+1763 AQQLSEGTQDK
-1774 VETAY
+1774 FETAY

-1794 MYAKKP
+1794 KYATKP
-1800 GTSQK
+1800 GTSQR
-1805 KYKKPDLYVWAMQ
+1805 KYKKADLYAWAMQ

-1830 NLFGKTKK
+1830 KLFS

>member
-1 MAFTVQREQRNHDF
+1 MAF
-15 AQAGR
+15 
-20 RARSM
+20 
-25 LEQDKKTI
+25 KKAKISIDDWLKSTGAT
-33 EAEEQR
+33 ERQR
-39 AKEYAQKP
+39 AQQDAADAQKP

-71 SAFGDAGY
+71 NAFGDAGY
-79 SADTTTPLAMTNQ
+79 SADTTTPLALTNQ
-92 AITDDYRKSNMQES
+92 AISDDYRESNMQES

-111 GGNIVKSAAKSAE
+111 GGNIAKSAYE
-124 SAYEN
+124 GAKSAYEN

-144 GVTVADNAVSQ
+144 GVTVADNAVPQ
-155 EDKDKADA
+155 ADKDKAEA
-163 ARKRN
+163 ARKYN

-173 AKADKAAAA
+173 AKADKAAEA

-236 GSGSRE
+236 GGGSRE

-279 GAADDVAEKLIGKLA
+279 GAADDVAEKLVGKLA
-294 KTDAGRSVL
+294 KTDAGRSVV

-316 AVADILNPAIRTIYD
+316 AVADILNPAIRAIYD
-331 KGAAVKSSYTTAEG
+331 KGAAAKSSYTTAEG
-345 AKEMLAQSAYD
+345 AKEMLAQAGYD
-356 AMIGAAL
+356 ALIGAAL
-363 STFGTAAGIVKG
+363 STFGTTAGIMKG
-375 IDAQKN
+375 VDAQKN

-386 GEPAANVNAEASAKP
+386 GEPAASVNAEASAKP
-401 ADAETIAAEAQA
+401 AEAETIAAEAQA
-413 DAAPVETA
+413 EAAPVETA
-421 QDAPAAQEENAA
+421 QAEGSQATMRA
-433 PADIRETGLETRI
+433 LLKK
-446 AGIKGNDTAS
+446 GIISNG
-456 VGNASTAMEN
+456 
-466 TLWMRRGTQSEPGWG
+466 
-481 ETYGTAQEAFN
+481 
-492 EAMKRIDSGLF
+492 
-503 SAMEK
+503 
-508 AVNEAERGINA
+508 EAERIIKDAGLRTEFERQTGETLTGTKADQRAQIKRVALTQNITGKTA
-519 KENLRL
+519 KSEEQSQKTGEIVNE
-525 ISTMISAAEFVRH
+525 SAE
-538 YDVSPAAA
+538 
-546 ATVIIN
+546 
-552 SYHNDAL
+552 
-559 DSIRDRRGDLTDY
+559 
-572 ALEQMRSIDNAVES
+572 NAVE
-586 YGSNP
+586 
-591 VSENDLSVA
+591 A
-600 QNAEYP
+600 
-606 GNAEDATGMREPAQN
+606 
-621 PTQERATEAGQS
+621 
-633 TERDAN
+633 
-639 RQPQEYTPEDHIDN
+639 
-653 RSDEYIAKRSTKSF
+653 
-667 QYNHPELHE
+667 
-676 HFERVAEDL
+676 
-685 APMIYGSMRSDR
+685 
-697 YKRGKGT
+697 
-704 ITNNSRVVQDVI
+704 
-716 DKTGLSRPEILRALD
+716 
-731 AIIKDN
+731 
-737 GAENY
+737 
-742 ADAKRVEKALDSL
+742 
-755 LVDGYT
+755 
-761 KPNGEY
+761 
-767 VAPDAAYMEAKSQ
+767 
-780 ISGGTDPYSWEY
+780 
-792 YRDND
+792 
-797 LSLLLGEITEEE
+797 
-809 SYNDWRAERDAR
+809 
-821 EAAKAAQEQSQNS
+821 QNS

-848 AGQRGTLPEGQGA
+848 VGQRGTLPEGQGA

-867 YDEAKTQ
+867 YNEARTQTRSTDGVLTDDERAIEGL
-874 ARSLKNLF
+874 RP
-882 EKGDRE
+882 EDR
-888 KLGLTEQDLSHKV
+888 THKV
-901 EHDAE
+901 NRDAE
-906 AEAKAQERFESDYE
+906 VNAKAQERFESDYE
-920 GEKADLFG
+920 GEKADLFS
-928 EKRDWDKTD
+928 EKQDWNDTD
-937 TLLADKIMG
+937 TVL
-946 AELDKAHKSGS
+946 AHKIIANEVAKARESGS
-957 MDDYAEVAR
+957 KDAYAEVAK
-966 LVKRWYAQGTDVGQ
+966 LMKEWDAHGTEAGQ
-980 VMQMRQVLSKSPKL
+980 ALRQRRQLASDPAL
-994 MEAEAIE
+994 MEADAIQ
-1001 LLMDEKRTRKMSDE
+1001 LLNDSERTRKMSDE

-1020 LDSVSQNAER
+1020 LDSVSQNAEKLR
-1030 LLSIEKGDV
+1030 SIEKGDV

-1048 MSMERRTNSLWSNKM
+1048 MSTERRTNGLWSNKM

-1069 ALEQAKKLPD
+1069 ALEQAKKLPG
-1079 GESFLRDIAA
+1079 GEAFLRDVAA

-1102 SVLEQIKT
+1102 STLEQIKT
-1110 YRYLSMLSKPATPA
+1110 YRYLSMLSKPATAA
-1124 RNLIGNMVYDPVEA
+1124 RNLVGNMVYDPVEA

-1143 GVGLDMLLSKCTG
+1143 GVGLDMLLSKYTG
-1156 TRSVAVD
+1156 TRSVAAD
-1163 MSYLSKAKRKG
+1163 KSYLSKAKRKG
-1174 MGEARLKS
+1174 MGEATLKS
-1182 YIEMGLDASVSNAR
+1182 YIETGLDASVSNAQ
-1196 GKYGTGGSRSYKMTG
+1196 GKYETGGSRSFKMTG

-1224 SNYAMVTT
+1224 SNYAMVTS

-1237 GGIQAEAQRGIDELE
+1237 GGIQAESQRGIDALE

-1275 QNDSKLAQATGVVRR
+1275 QNEGKLSGVMGGMRNALNKLSIQDKQGGSI
-1290 GLNVFSIKDKRGG
+1290 GL
-1303 RFGVGDLILPFTNV
+1303 GDIMLPFTNV

-1343 LHKAKAGTLTAAEQA
+1343 LNKAKAGTLTASEQA

-1444 MTYGALLADCYEEDG
+1444 MTYGALLADCYKDEG
-1459 KITFGDVTRENLSS
+1459 LTFANVAGGNLESAF
-1473 IYQSVMDLPAMSQ
+1473 QSVMDLPAMSQ
-1486 FQEIENSLKYSK
+1486 FQEIANGYKYSK
-1498 ADNDGGKLA
+1498 ADTTGGKVA
-1507 DATLRYGASQVTSF
+1507 EAALRYGASQTTSF
-1521 IPNVVSGVAQG
+1521 VPNVVSGVAQG
-1532 IDGTV
+1532 VDGTV

-1606 ELYRLDSL
+1606 ELYRLGE
-1614 NIDVKYPE
+1614 NIDIKYPE
-1622 KKTPSDVSRNGKKV
+1622 KKAPNSGNRDGEKV
-1636 TLNQDEKRQYQMAY
+1636 PLDQDERRQYQMAY

-1680 NLLKVATAAGKKK
+1680 NLLEVATAAGKKK
-1693 AKLDGSDTPSW
+1693 AKLDGGDAPSW
-1704 TTKSSGSVA
+1704 TTKSGGSVA

-1724 AKDTLPADARDRNGD
+1724 AKDTLPANARDRNGD

-1763 AQEIESGTLAK
+1763 AQQLSEGTQDK
-1774 VETAY
+1774 FETAY
-1779 NGGYELKQIVDFYQA
+1779 NGGYELKQIVDFYQKK
-1794 MYAKKP
+1794 YAKKP

-1805 KYKKPDLYVWAMQ
+1805 KYKKEDLYAWAMQ

-1830 NLFGKTKK
+1830 KLFPG

>member
-1 MAFTVQREQRNHDF
+1 MAFKKATISIDDWLKSTGATERPR
-15 AQAGR
+15 AQ
-20 RARSM
+20 
-25 LEQDKKTI
+25 QD
-33 EAEEQR
+33 A
-39 AKEYAQKP
+39 ADAQKP

-71 SAFGDAGY
+71 NAFGDAGY
-79 SADTTTPLAMTNQ
+79 SADTTTPLALTNQ
-92 AITDDYRKSNMQES
+92 AITDDYRESNMQES

-111 GGNIVKSAAKSAE
+111 GGNIAKSAVKSAE

-144 GVTVADNAVSQ
+144 GVTVADNAVPQ
-155 EDKDKADA
+155 EDKDKAEA
-163 ARKRN
+163 ARQRN
-168 QESIY
+168 QKNIY

-182 AAEASEKAKDN
+182 AAEASENAKEN

-316 AVADILNPAIRTIYD
+316 AVADILNPAIRAIYD
-331 KGAAVKSSYTTAEG
+331 KGAAAKSSYTTAEG

-401 ADAETIAAEAQA
+401 AEAENIAAEAQA
-413 DAAPVETA
+413 DAAPVETTQAEDSQATVRTLLKKGIISNSEANRVLADAGLRAEFERQTGETLTGTKSDQRA
-421 QDAPAAQEENAA
+421 QIKRVALTQNITGETAKSEEQSQKTGEIVNESAENAA
-433 PADIRETGLETRI
+433 
-446 AGIKGNDTAS
+446 
-456 VGNASTAMEN
+456 
-466 TLWMRRGTQSEPGWG
+466 
-481 ETYGTAQEAFN
+481 EA
-492 EAMKRIDSGLF
+492 
-503 SAMEK
+503 
-508 AVNEAERGINA
+508 
-519 KENLRL
+519 
-525 ISTMISAAEFVRH
+525 
-538 YDVSPAAA
+538 
-546 ATVIIN
+546 
-552 SYHNDAL
+552 
-559 DSIRDRRGDLTDY
+559 
-572 ALEQMRSIDNAVES
+572 
-586 YGSNP
+586 
-591 VSENDLSVA
+591 
-600 QNAEYP
+600 
-606 GNAEDATGMREPAQN
+606 
-621 PTQERATEAGQS
+621 
-633 TERDAN
+633 
-639 RQPQEYTPEDHIDN
+639 
-653 RSDEYIAKRSTKSF
+653 
-667 QYNHPELHE
+667 
-676 HFERVAEDL
+676 
-685 APMIYGSMRSDR
+685 
-697 YKRGKGT
+697 
-704 ITNNSRVVQDVI
+704 
-716 DKTGLSRPEILRALD
+716 
-731 AIIKDN
+731 
-737 GAENY
+737 
-742 ADAKRVEKALDSL
+742 
-755 LVDGYT
+755 
-761 KPNGEY
+761 
-767 VAPDAAYMEAKSQ
+767 
-780 ISGGTDPYSWEY
+780 
-792 YRDND
+792 
-797 LSLLLGEITEEE
+797 
-809 SYNDWRAERDAR
+809 
-821 EAAKAAQEQSQNS
+821 QNS
-834 DNFADVQQRETETD
+834 DNFAYVQQREAETD
-848 AGQRGTLPEGQGA
+848 AVQRGTLPEGQGA

-867 YDEAKTQ
+867 YDEARTQ
-874 ARSLKNLF
+874 TRSTDGVLTDDERAMEGLRP
-882 EKGDRE
+882 EDR
-888 KLGLTEQDLSHKV
+888 THKV
-901 EHDAE
+901 NHDE
-906 AEAKAQERFESDYE
+906 EVNAKAQERFESDYE

-928 EKRDWDKTD
+928 EKQDWDDTD
-937 TLLADKIMG
+937 TVL
-946 AELDKAHKSGS
+946 AHKIIVKEVAKARESGS
-957 MDDYAEVAR
+957 KDAYAEVAK
-966 LVKRWYAQGTDVGQ
+966 LMKEWDAHGTEAGQ
-980 VMQMRQVLSKSPKL
+980 ALRQRRQLASDPAL
-994 MEAEAIE
+994 MEADAIR
-1001 LLMDEKRTRKMSDE
+1001 LLNDSARTRKMSDE

-1020 LDSVSQNAER
+1020 LDSVSQNAEKLR
-1030 LLSIEKGDV
+1030 NIEKGDV
-1039 DGVVDLIKD
+1039 DGLVDLIKD
-1048 MSMERRTNSLWSNKM
+1048 MSTERRTNSLWSNKM

-1079 GESFLRDIAA
+1079 GEAFLRDIAA

-1102 SVLEQIKT
+1102 STLEQIKA
-1110 YRYLSMLSKPATPA
+1110 YRYLSMLSKPATPG

-1143 GVGLDMLLSKCTG
+1143 GVGLDMLLSKYTG
-1156 TRSVAVD
+1156 TRSVAAD
-1163 MSYLSKAKRKG
+1163 KSYFSKAKRKG
-1174 MGEARLKS
+1174 MGEATLKS
-1182 YIEMGLDASVSNAR
+1182 YIETGLDASVSNAQ
-1196 GKYGTGGSRSYKMTG
+1196 GKYETGGSRSFKMTG

-1224 SNYAMVTT
+1224 SNYAMVTS

-1237 GGIQAEAQRGIDELE
+1237 GGIQAEAQRGIDALE

-1266 EETARERTF
+1266 EEIARERTF
-1275 QNDSKLAQATGVVRR
+1275 QNEGKLAQATGILRR

-1303 RFGVGDLILPFTNV
+1303 SFGVGDLILPFTNV

-1343 LHKAKAGTLTAAEQA
+1343 LRKAKAGTLTAAEQA

-1413 ALNRW
+1413 ALNRL

-1444 MTYGALLADCYEEDG
+1444 MTYGALLADCYKEDG

-1498 ADNDGGKLA
+1498 EDNDGRKLA
-1507 DATLRYGASQVTSF
+1507 DATLRYGASQATSF
-1521 IPNVVSGVAQG
+1521 IPNIVSGVAQG
-1532 IDGTV
+1532 VDGTV

-1544 TVWENSLNAM
+1544 TAWENGLNAM
-1554 KSKIPWLR
+1554 KSKIPGLR

-1606 ELYRLDSL
+1606 ELYRLGE
-1614 NIDVKYPE
+1614 NIDIKYPE
-1622 KKTPSDVSRNGKKV
+1622 KKAPNSGNRDGEKV
-1636 TLNQDEKRQYQMAY
+1636 PLNQDERRQYQMAY

-1680 NLLKVATAAGKKK
+1680 NLLEFATAAGKKK
-1693 AKLDGSDTPSW
+1693 AKLDGGDTPSW

-1763 AQEIESGTLAK
+1763 AQKLTENTQAK

-1794 MYAKKP
+1794 KYATKP
-1800 GTSQK
+1800 GTSQR
-1805 KYKKPDLYVWAMQ
+1805 KYKKADLYAWAMQ

-1830 NLFGKTKK
+1830 NLFS

>member
-1 MAFTVQREQRNHDF
+1 MASDFLKQYAKSSREKIDREYGKK
-15 AQAGR
+15 AYGG
-20 RARSM
+20 SKYKM
-25 LEQDKKTI
+25 DKVWGQT
-33 EAEEQR
+33 ATQGTA
-39 AKEYAQKP
+39 AKQKP
-47 VTKPISEPV
+47 ATKPISEPV

-71 SAFGDAGY
+71 NAFGDAGY
-79 SADTTTPLAMTNQ
+79 SADTTTPLALTNQ
-92 AITDDYRKSNMQES
+92 AISDDYRESNMQES
-106 KTAEA
+106 KTAET
-111 GGNIVKSAAKSAE
+111 GGNIAKSAVKSAE

-144 GVTVADNAVSQ
+144 GVTVADNAVPQ
-155 EDKDKADA
+155 EDKDKAEA

-279 GAADDVAEKLIGKLA
+279 GAADDVAEKLVGKLA
-294 KTDAGRSVL
+294 KTDAGRSVV

-316 AVADILNPAIRTIYD
+316 AVADILNPAIRAIYD
-331 KGAAVKSSYTTAEG
+331 KGAAAKSSYTTAEG

-363 STFGTAAGIVKG
+363 STFGTAAGIAKG

-401 ADAETIAAEAQA
+401 AEAENIAAEAQA
-413 DAAPVETA
+413 EAAPVETA
-421 QDAPAAQEENAA
+421 QDAPAAQEKPQENSTLRMVEEAA
-433 PADIRETGLETRI
+433 GL
-446 AGIKGNDTAS
+446 
-456 VGNASTAMEN
+456 
-466 TLWMRRGTQSEPGWG
+466 
-481 ETYGTAQEAFN
+481 
-492 EAMKRIDSGLF
+492 
-503 SAMEK
+503 
-508 AVNEAERGINA
+508 
-519 KENLRL
+519 
-525 ISTMISAAEFVRH
+525 
-538 YDVSPAAA
+538 
-546 ATVIIN
+546 
-552 SYHNDAL
+552 
-559 DSIRDRRGDLTDY
+559 
-572 ALEQMRSIDNAVES
+572 
-586 YGSNP
+586 
-591 VSENDLSVA
+591 
-600 QNAEYP
+600 
-606 GNAEDATGMREPAQN
+606 REPAQS
-621 PTQERATEAGQS
+621 PARERATEAGRS
-633 TERDAN
+633 EERDAN

-653 RSDEYIAKRSTKSF
+653 RTDEYVAKRSTKSF

-685 APMIYGSMRSDR
+685 TTMIYGSMQSDR
-697 YKRGKGT
+697 HKRGEGT
-704 ITNNSRVVQDVI
+704 ITNNSRVVQHVI
-716 DKTGLSRPEILRALD
+716 DKTDLSRPEILRALD

-742 ADAKRVEKALDSL
+742 ANAKRVEKALDSL

-767 VAPDAAYMEAKSQ
+767 AAPDAAYMEAKSQ

-792 YRDND
+792 YRDNG
-797 LSLLLGEITEEE
+797 LSLMLGEITEEE
-809 SYNDWRAERDAR
+809 AYNDWRAQHDAR
-821 EAAKAAQEQSQNS
+821 EAAKAAQEQSQKTGEIVNESAENAVESQNS

-867 YDEAKTQ
+867 YAEAQTQTRSTDGVLTDDEHAMEGL
-874 ARSLKNLF
+874 RP
-882 EKGDRE
+882 EDR
-888 KLGLTEQDLSHKV
+888 THKV
-901 EHDAE
+901 NHDE
-906 AEAKAQERFESDYE
+906 EVNAKAQERFESDYE

-928 EKRDWDKTD
+928 EKQDWNDTD
-937 TLLADKIMG
+937 TVL
-946 AELDKAHKSGS
+946 AHKIIVKEVAKARESGS
-957 MDDYAEVAR
+957 KDAYAEVAK
-966 LVKRWYAQGTDVGQ
+966 LMKEWDAHGTEAGQ
-980 VMQMRQVLSKSPKL
+980 ALRQRRQLASDPAL
-994 MEAEAIE
+994 MEADAIQ
-1001 LLMDEKRTRKMSDE
+1001 LLNDSERTRKMSDE

-1020 LDSVSQNAER
+1020 LDSVSQNAEKLR
-1030 LLSIEKGDV
+1030 SIEKGDV

-1048 MSMERRTNSLWSNKM
+1048 MSTERRTNGLWSNKM

-1069 ALEQAKKLPD
+1069 ALEQAKKLPG
-1079 GESFLRDIAA
+1079 GEAFLRDVAA

-1102 SVLEQIKT
+1102 STLEQIKT
-1110 YRYLSMLSKPATPA
+1110 YRYLSMLSKPATAA
-1124 RNLIGNMVYDPVEA
+1124 RNLVGNMVYDPVEA

-1143 GVGLDMLLSKCTG
+1143 GVGLDMLLSKYTG
-1156 TRSVAVD
+1156 TRSVAAD
-1163 MSYLSKAKRKG
+1163 KSYLSKAKRKG
-1174 MGEARLKS
+1174 MGEATLKS
-1182 YIEMGLDASVSNAR
+1182 YIETGLDASVSNAQ
-1196 GKYGTGGSRSYKMTG
+1196 GKYETGGSRSFKMTG

-1224 SNYAMVTT
+1224 SNYAMVTS

-1237 GGIQAEAQRGIDELE
+1237 GGIQAEAQRGIDALE

-1275 QNDSKLAQATGVVRR
+1275 QNEGKLAQATGVVRR
-1290 GLNVFSIKDKRGG
+1290 ALNVFSIKDKRGG
-1303 RFGVGDLILPFTNV
+1303 SFGVGDLILPFTNV

-1343 LHKAKAGTLTAAEQA
+1343 LNKAKAGTLTASEQA

-1375 LFAVLAG
+1375 FFAVLAG
-1382 AGVMNVAGDDDKD
+1382 AGIMNVAGDDDKD

-1444 MTYGALLADCYEEDG
+1444 MTYGALLADCYKDEG
-1459 KITFGDVTRENLSS
+1459 LTFANVAGGNLESAF
-1473 IYQSVMDLPAMSQ
+1473 QSVMDLPAMSQ

-1498 ADNDGGKLA
+1498 ADTTGGKLA
-1507 DATLRYGASQVTSF
+1507 DATFRYGASQATSF
-1521 IPNVVSGVAQG
+1521 VPNVVSGVAQG
-1532 IDGTV
+1532 VDGTV

-1544 TVWENSLNAM
+1544 TVWENSLSAM
-1554 KSKIPWLR
+1554 KSKIPGLR

-1606 ELYRLDSL
+1606 ELYRLGE
-1614 NIDVKYPE
+1614 NIDIKYPE
-1622 KKTPSDVSRNGKKV
+1622 KKAPNSGNRDGEKVS
-1636 TLNQDEKRQYQMAY
+1636 LDQDERRQYQMAY

-1661 IQSSVY
+1661 IRSSVY

-1680 NLLKVATAAGKKK
+1680 NLLEVATSAGKKK
-1693 AKLDGSDTPSW
+1693 AKLDGGDTPAW
-1704 TTKSSGSVA
+1704 TTKSTGTIGE
-1713 DNAVYRAKLGT
+1713 NAVYKAMLGT
-1724 AKDTLPADARDRNGD
+1724 AKDALPEDKRT
-1739 VMQAIIKT
+1739 KT
-1747 VVGKRGGSDQ
+1747 GNVLQSVLKTAGNKRGGDN
-1757 LALNVM
+1757 LMLNIM
-1763 AQEIESGTLAK
+1763 AQQLSEGTQDK
-1774 VETAY
+1774 FETAY

-1794 MYAKKP
+1794 KYATKP
-1800 GTSQK
+1800 GTSQR
-1805 KYKKPDLYVWAMQ
+1805 KYKKADLYAWAMQ

-1830 NLFGKTKK
+1830 KLFS

>member
-1 MAFTVQREQRNHDF
+1 MASDFLKQYAKSSREKIDREYGKKAYGGSKYKMDKVWGQT
-15 AQAGR
+15 AT
-20 RARSM
+20 
-25 LEQDKKTI
+25 QDT
-33 EAEEQR
+33 A
-39 AKEYAQKP
+39 AKQKP

-71 SAFGDAGY
+71 NAFGDAGY
-79 SADTTTPLAMTNQ
+79 SADTTTPLALTNQ
-92 AITDDYRKSNMQES
+92 AISDDYRKSNMQES

-111 GGNIVKSAAKSAE
+111 GGNIAKSAYE
-124 SAYEN
+124 GAKSAYEN

-144 GVTVADNAVSQ
+144 GVTVADNAVPQ
-155 EDKDKADA
+155 EDKDKAEA

-213 GADMALNALLPGAG
+213 GADMALNALLPGVG

-294 KTDAGRSVL
+294 KTDAGRSVV

-316 AVADILNPAIRTIYD
+316 AVADILNPAIRAIYD
-331 KGAAVKSSYTTAEG
+331 KGAAAKSSYTTAEG

-356 AMIGAAL
+356 AMIGAVL
-363 STFGTAAGIVKG
+363 STFGTAAGIAKG

-386 GEPAANVNAEASAKP
+386 GEPAASVNAEASAKP
-401 ADAETIAAEAQA
+401 AEAENIAAEAQA
-413 DAAPVETA
+413 EAAPVETA
-421 QDAPAAQEENAA
+421 QVEDSQATVRTLLKKGIISNSEANRVLADA
-433 PADIRETGLETRI
+433 GLRTEFERQT
-446 AGIKGNDTAS
+446 
-456 VGNASTAMEN
+456 
-466 TLWMRRGTQSEPGWG
+466 G
-481 ETYGTAQEAFN
+481 ETLTGTKADQRAQI
-492 EAMKRIDSGLF
+492 KRVALTQNITGETAKSEEQSQKTG
-503 SAMEK
+503 EI
-508 AVNEAERGINA
+508 VNESAE
-519 KENLRL
+519 
-525 ISTMISAAEFVRH
+525 
-538 YDVSPAAA
+538 
-546 ATVIIN
+546 
-552 SYHNDAL
+552 
-559 DSIRDRRGDLTDY
+559 
-572 ALEQMRSIDNAVES
+572 NAVE
-586 YGSNP
+586 
-591 VSENDLSVA
+591 A
-600 QNAEYP
+600 
-606 GNAEDATGMREPAQN
+606 
-621 PTQERATEAGQS
+621 
-633 TERDAN
+633 
-639 RQPQEYTPEDHIDN
+639 
-653 RSDEYIAKRSTKSF
+653 
-667 QYNHPELHE
+667 
-676 HFERVAEDL
+676 
-685 APMIYGSMRSDR
+685 
-697 YKRGKGT
+697 
-704 ITNNSRVVQDVI
+704 
-716 DKTGLSRPEILRALD
+716 
-731 AIIKDN
+731 
-737 GAENY
+737 
-742 ADAKRVEKALDSL
+742 
-755 LVDGYT
+755 
-761 KPNGEY
+761 
-767 VAPDAAYMEAKSQ
+767 
-780 ISGGTDPYSWEY
+780 
-792 YRDND
+792 
-797 LSLLLGEITEEE
+797 
-809 SYNDWRAERDAR
+809 
-821 EAAKAAQEQSQNS
+821 QNS
-834 DNFADVQQRETETD
+834 DNFADVQQREAETD

-867 YDEAKTQ
+867 YDEARTQ
-874 ARSLKNLF
+874 THSTDGVLTDDERAMQGLRP
-882 EKGDRE
+882 EDR
-888 KLGLTEQDLSHKV
+888 THKV
-901 EHDAE
+901 NHDE
-906 AEAKAQERFESDYE
+906 EVNAKAQERFESDYE

-928 EKRDWDKTD
+928 TKQDWDDTD
-937 TLLADKIMG
+937 TVL
-946 AELDKAHKSGS
+946 AHKIIVKEVAKARERGS
-957 MDDYAEVAR
+957 KDAYAEVAK
-966 LVKRWYAQGTDVGQ
+966 LMKEWDAHGTEAGQ
-980 VMQMRQVLSKSPKL
+980 ALRQRRQFASDPAL
-994 MEAEAIE
+994 MEADAIQ
-1001 LLMDEKRTRKMSDE
+1001 LLSDSERTRKMSDE

-1020 LDSVSQNAER
+1020 LDSVSQNAEKLR
-1030 LLSIEKGDV
+1030 SIEKGDV
-1039 DGVVDLIKD
+1039 DGVVDLIKG
-1048 MSMERRTNSLWSNKM
+1048 MSTERRTNGLWSNKM

-1069 ALEQAKKLPD
+1069 ALEQAKKLPG
-1079 GESFLRDIAA
+1079 GEAFLRDVAA

-1102 SVLEQIKT
+1102 STLEQIKA
-1110 YRYLSMLSKPATPA
+1110 YRYLSMLSKPATPG
-1124 RNLIGNMVYDPVEA
+1124 RNLVGNMVYDPVEA

-1143 GVGLDMLLSKCTG
+1143 GVGLDMLLSKYTG
-1156 TRSVAVD
+1156 TRSVAAD
-1163 MSYLSKAKRKG
+1163 KSYFSKTKRKG
-1174 MGEARLKS
+1174 MGEATLKS
-1182 YIEMGLDASVSNAR
+1182 YIETGLDASVSNAQ
-1196 GKYGTGGSRSYKMTG
+1196 GKYETGGSRSFKMTG

-1237 GGIQAEAQRGIDELE
+1237 GGIQAEAQRGIDALE

-1266 EETARERTF
+1266 EEIARERTF
-1275 QNDSKLAQATGVVRR
+1275 QNEGKLAQATGVVRR
-1290 GLNVFSIKDKRGG
+1290 ALNVFSIKDKRGG
-1303 RFGVGDLILPFTNV
+1303 SFGVGDLILPFTNV

-1343 LHKAKAGTLTAAEQA
+1343 LNKAKAGTLTASEQA

-1375 LFAVLAG
+1375 FFAVLAG
-1382 AGVMNVAGDDDKD
+1382 AGIMNVAGDDDKD

-1444 MTYGALLADCYEEDG
+1444 MTYGALLADCYKDEG
-1459 KITFGDVTRENLSS
+1459 LTFANVAGGNLESAF
-1473 IYQSVMDLPAMSQ
+1473 QSVMDLPAMSQ

-1498 ADNDGGKLA
+1498 ADTTGGKLA
-1507 DATLRYGASQVTSF
+1507 DATFRYGASQATSF
-1521 IPNVVSGVAQG
+1521 VPNVVSGVAQG
-1532 IDGTV
+1532 VDGTV

-1544 TVWENSLNAM
+1544 TVWENSLSAM
-1554 KSKIPWLR
+1554 KSKIPGLR

-1606 ELYRLDSL
+1606 ELYRLGE
-1614 NIDVKYPE
+1614 NIDIKYPE
-1622 KKTPSDVSRNGKKV
+1622 KKAPNSGNRDGEKVS
-1636 TLNQDEKRQYQMAY
+1636 LDQDERRQYQMAY

-1661 IQSSVY
+1661 IRSSVY

-1680 NLLKVATAAGKKK
+1680 NLLEVATSAGKKK
-1693 AKLDGSDTPSW
+1693 AKLDGGDTPAW
-1704 TTKSSGSVA
+1704 TTKSTGTIGE
-1713 DNAVYRAKLGT
+1713 NAVYKAMLGT
-1724 AKDTLPADARDRNGD
+1724 AKDALPEDKRT
-1739 VMQAIIKT
+1739 KT
-1747 VVGKRGGSDQ
+1747 GNVLQSVLKTAGNKRGGDN
-1757 LALNVM
+1757 LMLNIM
-1763 AQEIESGTLAK
+1763 AQQLSEGTQDK
-1774 VETAY
+1774 FETAY

-1794 MYAKKP
+1794 KYATKP
-1800 GTSQK
+1800 GTSQR
-1805 KYKKPDLYVWAMQ
+1805 KYKKADLYAWAMQ

-1830 NLFGKTKK
+1830 KLFS

>member
-1 MAFTVQREQRNHDF
+1 MASDFLKQYAKSSREKIDREYGKKAYGGSKYKMDKVWGQT
-15 AQAGR
+15 AT
-20 RARSM
+20 
-25 LEQDKKTI
+25 QDT
-33 EAEEQR
+33 A
-39 AKEYAQKP
+39 AKQKP

-71 SAFGDAGY
+71 NAFGDAGY
-79 SADTTTPLAMTNQ
+79 SADTTTPLALTNQ
-92 AITDDYRKSNMQES
+92 AISDDYRKSNMQES

-111 GGNIVKSAAKSAE
+111 GGNIAKSAYE
-124 SAYEN
+124 GAKSAYEN

-144 GVTVADNAVSQ
+144 GVTVADNAVPQ
-155 EDKDKADA
+155 EDKDKAEA

-213 GADMALNALLPGAG
+213 GADMALNALLPGVG

-294 KTDAGRSVL
+294 KTDAGRSVV

-316 AVADILNPAIRTIYD
+316 AVADILNPAIRAIYD
-331 KGAAVKSSYTTAEG
+331 KGAAAKSSYTTAEG

-356 AMIGAAL
+356 AMIGAVL
-363 STFGTAAGIVKG
+363 STFGTAAGIAKG

-386 GEPAANVNAEASAKP
+386 GEPAASVNAEASAKP
-401 ADAETIAAEAQA
+401 AEAENIAAEAQA
-413 DAAPVETA
+413 EAAPVETA
-421 QDAPAAQEENAA
+421 QVEDSQATVRTLLKKGIISNSEANRVLADA
-433 PADIRETGLETRI
+433 GLRTEFERQT
-446 AGIKGNDTAS
+446 
-456 VGNASTAMEN
+456 
-466 TLWMRRGTQSEPGWG
+466 G
-481 ETYGTAQEAFN
+481 ETLTGTKADQRAQI
-492 EAMKRIDSGLF
+492 KRVALTQNITGETAKSEEQSQKTG
-503 SAMEK
+503 EI
-508 AVNEAERGINA
+508 VNESAE
-519 KENLRL
+519 
-525 ISTMISAAEFVRH
+525 
-538 YDVSPAAA
+538 
-546 ATVIIN
+546 
-552 SYHNDAL
+552 
-559 DSIRDRRGDLTDY
+559 
-572 ALEQMRSIDNAVES
+572 NAVE
-586 YGSNP
+586 
-591 VSENDLSVA
+591 A
-600 QNAEYP
+600 
-606 GNAEDATGMREPAQN
+606 
-621 PTQERATEAGQS
+621 
-633 TERDAN
+633 
-639 RQPQEYTPEDHIDN
+639 
-653 RSDEYIAKRSTKSF
+653 
-667 QYNHPELHE
+667 
-676 HFERVAEDL
+676 
-685 APMIYGSMRSDR
+685 
-697 YKRGKGT
+697 
-704 ITNNSRVVQDVI
+704 
-716 DKTGLSRPEILRALD
+716 
-731 AIIKDN
+731 
-737 GAENY
+737 
-742 ADAKRVEKALDSL
+742 
-755 LVDGYT
+755 
-761 KPNGEY
+761 
-767 VAPDAAYMEAKSQ
+767 
-780 ISGGTDPYSWEY
+780 
-792 YRDND
+792 
-797 LSLLLGEITEEE
+797 
-809 SYNDWRAERDAR
+809 
-821 EAAKAAQEQSQNS
+821 QNS
-834 DNFADVQQRETETD
+834 DNFADVQQREAETD

-867 YDEAKTQ
+867 YDEARTQ
-874 ARSLKNLF
+874 THSTDGVLTDDERAMQGLRP
-882 EKGDRE
+882 EDR
-888 KLGLTEQDLSHKV
+888 THKV
-901 EHDAE
+901 NHDE
-906 AEAKAQERFESDYE
+906 EVNAKAQERFESDYE

-928 EKRDWDKTD
+928 TKQDWDDTD
-937 TLLADKIMG
+937 TVL
-946 AELDKAHKSGS
+946 AHKIIVKEVAKARESGS
-957 MDDYAEVAR
+957 KDAYAEVAK
-966 LVKRWYAQGTDVGQ
+966 LMKEWDAHGTEAGQ
-980 VMQMRQVLSKSPKL
+980 ALRQRRQFASDPAL
-994 MEAEAIE
+994 MEADAIQ
-1001 LLMDEKRTRKMSDE
+1001 LLSDSERTRKMSDE

-1020 LDSVSQNAER
+1020 LDSVSQNAEKLR
-1030 LLSIEKGDV
+1030 SIEKGDV
-1039 DGVVDLIKD
+1039 DGVVDLIKG
-1048 MSMERRTNSLWSNKM
+1048 MSTERRTNGLWSNKM

-1069 ALEQAKKLPD
+1069 ALEQAKKLPG
-1079 GESFLRDIAA
+1079 GEAFLRDVAA

-1102 SVLEQIKT
+1102 STLEQIKA
-1110 YRYLSMLSKPATPA
+1110 YRYLSMLSKPATPG
-1124 RNLIGNMVYDPVEA
+1124 RNLVGNMVYDPVEA

-1143 GVGLDMLLSKCTG
+1143 GVGLDMLLSKYTG
-1156 TRSVAVD
+1156 TRSVAAD
-1163 MSYLSKAKRKG
+1163 KSYFSKTKRKG
-1174 MGEARLKS
+1174 MGEATLKS
-1182 YIEMGLDASVSNAR
+1182 YIETGLDASVSNAQ
-1196 GKYGTGGSRSYKMTG
+1196 GKYETGGSRSFKMTG

-1224 SNYAMVTT
+1224 SNYGMVTT

-1237 GGIQAEAQRGIDELE
+1237 GGIQAEAQRGIDALE

-1266 EETARERTF
+1266 EEIARERTF
-1275 QNDSKLAQATGVVRR
+1275 QNEGKLAQATGVVRR
-1290 GLNVFSIKDKRGG
+1290 ALNVFSIKDKRGG
-1303 RFGVGDLILPFTNV
+1303 SFGVGDLILPFTNV

-1343 LHKAKAGTLTAAEQA
+1343 LNKAKAGTLTASEQA

-1375 LFAVLAG
+1375 FFAVLAG
-1382 AGVMNVAGDDDKD
+1382 AGIMNVSGDDDKD

-1444 MTYGALLADCYEEDG
+1444 MTYGALLADCYKDEG
-1459 KITFGDVTRENLSS
+1459 LTFANVAGGNLESAF
-1473 IYQSVMDLPAMSQ
+1473 QSVMDLPAMSQ

-1498 ADNDGGKLA
+1498 ADTTGGKLA
-1507 DATLRYGASQVTSF
+1507 DATFRYGASQATSF
-1521 IPNVVSGVAQG
+1521 VPNVVSGVAQG
-1532 IDGTV
+1532 VDGTV

-1544 TVWENSLNAM
+1544 TVWENSLSAM
-1554 KSKIPWLR
+1554 KSKIPGLR

-1606 ELYRLDSL
+1606 ELYRLGE
-1614 NIDVKYPE
+1614 NIDIKYPE
-1622 KKTPSDVSRNGKKV
+1622 KKAPNSGNRDGEKVS
-1636 TLNQDEKRQYQMAY
+1636 LDQDERRQYQMAY

-1661 IQSSVY
+1661 IRSSVY

-1680 NLLKVATAAGKKK
+1680 NLLEVATSAGKKK
-1693 AKLDGSDTPSW
+1693 AKLDGGDTPAW
-1704 TTKSSGSVA
+1704 TTKSTGTIGE
-1713 DNAVYRAKLGT
+1713 NAVYKAMLGT
-1724 AKDTLPADARDRNGD
+1724 AKDALPEDKRT
-1739 VMQAIIKT
+1739 KT
-1747 VVGKRGGSDQ
+1747 GNVLQSVLKTAGNKRGGDN
-1757 LALNVM
+1757 LMLNIM
-1763 AQEIESGTLAK
+1763 AQQLSEGTQDK
-1774 VETAY
+1774 FETAY

-1794 MYAKKP
+1794 KYATKP
-1800 GTSQK
+1800 GTSQR
-1805 KYKKPDLYVWAMQ
+1805 KYKKADLYAWAMQ

-1830 NLFGKTKK
+1830 KLFS

>member
-1 MAFTVQREQRNHDF
+1 MASEFLKQYAKSSREKIDREYGKK
-15 AQAGR
+15 AYGG
-20 RARSM
+20 SKYKM
-25 LEQDKKTI
+25 DKVWGQTATQ
-33 EAEEQR
+33 ETA
-39 AKEYAQKP
+39 AKQKP
-47 VTKPISEPV
+47 VTEPISEPV

-71 SAFGDAGY
+71 NAFGDAGY
-79 SADTTTPLAMTNQ
+79 SADTTTPLALTNQ
-92 AITDDYRKSNMQES
+92 AISDDYRESNMQES
-106 KTAEA
+106 KTAET
-111 GGNIVKSAAKSAE
+111 GGNIAKSAVKSAE

-144 GVTVADNAVSQ
+144 GVTVADNAVPQ
-155 EDKDKADA
+155 EDKDKAEA

-279 GAADDVAEKLIGKLA
+279 GAADDVAEKLVGKLA
-294 KTDAGRSVL
+294 KTDAGRSVV

-316 AVADILNPAIRTIYD
+316 AVADILNPAIRAIYD
-331 KGAAVKSSYTTAEG
+331 KGAAAKSSYTTAEG

-363 STFGTAAGIVKG
+363 STFGTAAGIAKG

-401 ADAETIAAEAQA
+401 AEAENIAAEAQA
-413 DAAPVETA
+413 EAAPVETA
-421 QDAPAAQEENAA
+421 QDAPAAQEKPQENSTLRMVEEAA
-433 PADIRETGLETRI
+433 GL
-446 AGIKGNDTAS
+446 
-456 VGNASTAMEN
+456 
-466 TLWMRRGTQSEPGWG
+466 
-481 ETYGTAQEAFN
+481 
-492 EAMKRIDSGLF
+492 
-503 SAMEK
+503 
-508 AVNEAERGINA
+508 
-519 KENLRL
+519 
-525 ISTMISAAEFVRH
+525 
-538 YDVSPAAA
+538 
-546 ATVIIN
+546 
-552 SYHNDAL
+552 
-559 DSIRDRRGDLTDY
+559 
-572 ALEQMRSIDNAVES
+572 
-586 YGSNP
+586 
-591 VSENDLSVA
+591 
-600 QNAEYP
+600 
-606 GNAEDATGMREPAQN
+606 REPAQS
-621 PTQERATEAGQS
+621 PARERATEAGRS
-633 TERDAN
+633 EERDAN

-653 RSDEYIAKRSTKSF
+653 RTDEYVAKRSTKSF

-685 APMIYGSMRSDR
+685 TTMIYGSMQSDR
-697 YKRGKGT
+697 HKRGEGT
-704 ITNNSRVVQDVI
+704 ITNNSRVVQHVI
-716 DKTGLSRPEILRALD
+716 DKTDLSRPEILRALD

-742 ADAKRVEKALDSL
+742 ANAKRVEKALDSL

-767 VAPDAAYMEAKSQ
+767 AAPDAAYMEAKSQ

-797 LSLLLGEITEEE
+797 LSLMLGEITEEE
-809 SYNDWRAERDAR
+809 AYNDWRAQHDAR
-821 EAAKAAQEQSQNS
+821 EAAKAAQEQSQKTGEIVNESAENAVESQNS

-867 YDEAKTQ
+867 YAEAQTQTRSTDGVLTDDEHAMEGL
-874 ARSLKNLF
+874 RP
-882 EKGDRE
+882 EDR
-888 KLGLTEQDLSHKV
+888 THKV
-901 EHDAE
+901 NHDE
-906 AEAKAQERFESDYE
+906 EVNAKAQERFESDYE

-928 EKRDWDKTD
+928 EKQDWNDTD
-937 TLLADKIMG
+937 TVL
-946 AELDKAHKSGS
+946 AHKIIVKEVAKARESGS
-957 MDDYAEVAR
+957 KDAYAEVAK
-966 LVKRWYAQGTDVGQ
+966 LMKEWDAHGTEAGQ
-980 VMQMRQVLSKSPKL
+980 ALRQRRQLASDPAL
-994 MEAEAIE
+994 MEADAIQ
-1001 LLMDEKRTRKMSDE
+1001 LLNDSERTRKMSDE

-1020 LDSVSQNAER
+1020 LDSVSQNAEKLR
-1030 LLSIEKGDV
+1030 SIEKGDV

-1048 MSMERRTNSLWSNKM
+1048 MSTERRTNGLWSNKM

-1069 ALEQAKKLPD
+1069 ALEQAKKLPG
-1079 GESFLRDIAA
+1079 GEAFLRDVAA

-1102 SVLEQIKT
+1102 STLEQIKT
-1110 YRYLSMLSKPATPA
+1110 YRYLSMLSKPATAA
-1124 RNLIGNMVYDPVEA
+1124 RNLVGNMVYDPVEA

-1143 GVGLDMLLSKCTG
+1143 GVGLDMLLSKYTG
-1156 TRSVAVD
+1156 TRSVAAD
-1163 MSYLSKAKRKG
+1163 KSYLSKAKRKG
-1174 MGEARLKS
+1174 MGEATLKS
-1182 YIEMGLDASVSNAR
+1182 YIETGLDASVSNAQ
-1196 GKYGTGGSRSYKMTG
+1196 GKYETGGSRSFKMTG

-1224 SNYAMVTT
+1224 SNYAMVTS

-1237 GGIQAEAQRGIDELE
+1237 GGIQAEAQRGIDALE

-1275 QNDSKLAQATGVVRR
+1275 QNEGKLAQATGVVRR
-1290 GLNVFSIKDKRGG
+1290 ALNVFSIKDKRGG
-1303 RFGVGDLILPFTNV
+1303 SFGVGDLILPFTNV

-1343 LHKAKAGTLTAAEQA
+1343 LNKAKAGTLTASEQA

-1375 LFAVLAG
+1375 FFAVLAG
-1382 AGVMNVAGDDDKD
+1382 AGIMNVAGDDDKD

-1444 MTYGALLADCYEEDG
+1444 MTYGALLADCYKDEG
-1459 KITFGDVTRENLSS
+1459 LTFANVAGGNLESAF
-1473 IYQSVMDLPAMSQ
+1473 QSVMDLPAMSQ

-1498 ADNDGGKLA
+1498 ADTTGGKLA
-1507 DATLRYGASQVTSF
+1507 DATFRYGASQATSF
-1521 IPNVVSGVAQG
+1521 VPNVVSGVAQG
-1532 IDGTV
+1532 VDGTV

-1544 TVWENSLNAM
+1544 TVWENSLSAM
-1554 KSKIPWLR
+1554 KSKIPGLR

-1606 ELYRLDSL
+1606 ELYRLGE
-1614 NIDVKYPE
+1614 NIDIKYPE
-1622 KKTPSDVSRNGKKV
+1622 KKAPNSGNRDGEKVS
-1636 TLNQDEKRQYQMAY
+1636 LDQDERRQYQMAY

-1661 IQSSVY
+1661 IRSSVY

-1680 NLLKVATAAGKKK
+1680 NLLEVATSAGKKK
-1693 AKLDGSDTPSW
+1693 AKLDGGDTPAW
-1704 TTKSSGSVA
+1704 TTKSTGTIGE
-1713 DNAVYRAKLGT
+1713 NAVYKAMLGT
-1724 AKDTLPADARDRNGD
+1724 AKDALPEDKRT
-1739 VMQAIIKT
+1739 KT
-1747 VVGKRGGSDQ
+1747 GNVLQSVLKTAGNKRGGDN
-1757 LALNVM
+1757 LMLNIM
-1763 AQEIESGTLAK
+1763 AQQLSEGTQDK
-1774 VETAY
+1774 FETAY

-1794 MYAKKP
+1794 KYATKP
-1800 GTSQK
+1800 GTSQR
-1805 KYKKPDLYVWAMQ
+1805 KYKKADLYAWAMQ

-1830 NLFGKTKK
+1830 KLFS

>member
-1 MAFTVQREQRNHDF
+1 MASDFLKQYAKSSREKIDREYGKKAYGGSKYKMDKVWG
-15 AQAGR
+15 QA
-20 RARSM
+20 AT
-25 LEQDKKTI
+25 QDTAVK
-33 EAEEQR
+33 
-39 AKEYAQKP
+39 QKP
-47 VTKPISEPV
+47 VTEPISEPV

-71 SAFGDAGY
+71 NAFGDAGY
-79 SADTTTPLAMTNQ
+79 SADTTTPLALTNQ
-92 AITDDYRKSNMQES
+92 AISDDYRKSNMQES

-111 GGNIVKSAAKSAE
+111 GGNIVKSAYEGAK

-144 GVTVADNAVSQ
+144 GVTVADNAVPQ
-155 EDKDKADA
+155 EDKDKAEA

-213 GADMALNALLPGAG
+213 GADMAVNALIPGAG

-294 KTDAGRSVL
+294 KTDAGRSVV

-316 AVADILNPAIRTIYD
+316 AVADILNPAIRAIYD
-331 KGAAVKSSYTTAEG
+331 KGAAAKSSYTTAEG

-363 STFGTAAGIVKG
+363 STFGTAAGIAKG
-375 IDAQKN
+375 LDAQKN

-386 GEPAANVNAEASAKP
+386 GEPAASVTASVNTEASAKP
-401 ADAETIAAEAQA
+401 AEAENIAAEAQA
-413 DAAPVETA
+413 EAAPVETA
-421 QDAPAAQEENAA
+421 QDAPAAQEKPQENSTLRMVEEAA
-433 PADIRETGLETRI
+433 GL
-446 AGIKGNDTAS
+446 
-456 VGNASTAMEN
+456 
-466 TLWMRRGTQSEPGWG
+466 
-481 ETYGTAQEAFN
+481 
-492 EAMKRIDSGLF
+492 
-503 SAMEK
+503 
-508 AVNEAERGINA
+508 
-519 KENLRL
+519 
-525 ISTMISAAEFVRH
+525 
-538 YDVSPAAA
+538 
-546 ATVIIN
+546 
-552 SYHNDAL
+552 
-559 DSIRDRRGDLTDY
+559 
-572 ALEQMRSIDNAVES
+572 
-586 YGSNP
+586 
-591 VSENDLSVA
+591 
-600 QNAEYP
+600 
-606 GNAEDATGMREPAQN
+606 REPAQS
-621 PTQERATEAGQS
+621 PAQERATEAGQS
-633 TERDAN
+633 EERDAN

-653 RSDEYIAKRSTKSF
+653 RTDEYVAKRSTKSF

-685 APMIYGSMRSDR
+685 TTMIYGSMQSDR
-697 YKRGKGT
+697 HKRGKGT
-704 ITNNSRVVQDVI
+704 ITNNSRVVQHVI
-716 DKTGLSRPEILRALD
+716 DKTGLPRPEILRALD

-737 GAENY
+737 GTENY

-797 LSLLLGEITEEE
+797 LSLMLGEITEEE
-809 SYNDWRAERDAR
+809 AYNDWRAERDAR
-821 EAAKAAQEQSQNS
+821 EA
-834 DNFADVQQRETETD
+834 ETD
-848 AGQRGTLPEGQGA
+848 AGQRAALPEGQGA

-867 YDEAKTQ
+867 YDEARTQ
-874 ARSLKNLF
+874 TRSTDGVLTDDERAMEGLRP
-882 EKGDRE
+882 EDR
-888 KLGLTEQDLSHKV
+888 THKV
-901 EHDAE
+901 NHDE
-906 AEAKAQERFESDYE
+906 EVNAKAQERFESDYE

-928 EKRDWDKTD
+928 TKQDWDDTD
-937 TLLADKIMG
+937 TVL
-946 AELDKAHKSGS
+946 AHKIIVKEVAKARESGS
-957 MDDYAEVAR
+957 KDSYAEVAK
-966 LVKRWYAQGTDVGQ
+966 LMKEWDAHGTEAGQ
-980 VMQMRQVLSKSPKL
+980 ALRQRRQLASDPAL
-994 MEAEAIE
+994 MEADAIQ
-1001 LLMDEKRTRKMSDE
+1001 LLNDSERTRKMSDE

-1020 LDSVSQNAER
+1020 LDSVSQNAEKLR
-1030 LLSIEKGDV
+1030 SIEKGDV

-1048 MSMERRTNSLWSNKM
+1048 MSTERRTNGLWSNKM

-1069 ALEQAKKLPD
+1069 ALEQAKKLQG
-1079 GESFLRDIAA
+1079 GEAFLRDVAA

-1102 SVLEQIKT
+1102 STLEQIKT
-1110 YRYLSMLSKPATPA
+1110 YRYLSMLSKPATAA
-1124 RNLIGNMVYDPVEA
+1124 RNLTGNMVYDPVEA

-1143 GVGLDMLLSKCTG
+1143 GVGLDMLLSNYTG

-1163 MSYLSKAKRKG
+1163 KSYFSKAKRKG
-1174 MGEARLKS
+1174 MGEATLKS
-1182 YIEMGLDASVSNAR
+1182 YIETGLDASVSNAQ
-1196 GKYGTGGSRSYKMTG
+1196 GKYETGGSRSFKMTG

-1237 GGIQAEAQRGIDELE
+1237 GGIQAEAQRGIDALE

-1266 EETARERTF
+1266 EEIARERTF
-1275 QNDSKLAQATGVVRR
+1275 QNEGKLAQAMSGARR
-1290 GLNVFSIKDKRGG
+1290 ALNVFSIKDKRGG
-1303 RFGVGDLILPFTNV
+1303 SFGVGDLILPFTNV

-1333 INAGAEVVKV
+1333 INAGVEAVKV
-1343 LHKAKAGTLTAAEQA
+1343 LNKAKAGTLTASEQA

-1375 LFAVLAG
+1375 FFAVLAG
-1382 AGVMNVAGDDDKD
+1382 AGIMNVAGDDDKD

-1444 MTYGALLADCYEEDG
+1444 MTYGALLADCYKEDG

-1498 ADNDGGKLA
+1498 ADTAGGKIA
-1507 DATLRYGASQVTSF
+1507 DATFRYGASQATSF
-1521 IPNVVSGVAQG
+1521 IPNIVSGVAQG
-1532 IDGTV
+1532 ADGTV

-1544 TVWENSLNAM
+1544 TAWENGLSAM
-1554 KSKIPWLR
+1554 KSKIPGLR

-1606 ELYRLDSL
+1606 ELYRLGE
-1614 NIDVKYPE
+1614 NIDIKYPE
-1622 KKTPSDVSRNGKKV
+1622 KKAPNSGNRDGEKV
-1636 TLNQDEKRQYQMAY
+1636 PLDQDERRQYQMAY

-1680 NLLKVATAAGKKK
+1680 NLLEVATAAGKKK
-1693 AKLDGSDTPSW
+1693 AKLDGCDTPAW
-1704 TTKSSGSVA
+1704 TTKSDGSVA

-1724 AKDTLPADARDRNGD
+1724 AKDTLPDNARDRNGD

-1763 AQEIESGTLAK
+1763 AQKLTENTQAK

-1794 MYAKKP
+1794 KYATKP
-1800 GTSQK
+1800 GTSQR
-1805 KYKKPDLYVWAMQ
+1805 KYKKADLYAWAMQ

-1830 NLFGKTKK
+1830 KLFS

>member
-1 MAFTVQREQRNHDF
+1 MASDFLKQYAKSSREKIDREYGKKAYGGSKYKMDKVWGQT
-15 AQAGR
+15 AT
-20 RARSM
+20 
-25 LEQDKKTI
+25 QDT
-33 EAEEQR
+33 A
-39 AKEYAQKP
+39 AKQKP

-71 SAFGDAGY
+71 NAFGDAGY
-79 SADTTTPLAMTNQ
+79 SADTTTPLALTNQ
-92 AITDDYRKSNMQES
+92 AISDDYRKSNMQES

-111 GGNIVKSAAKSAE
+111 GGNIAKSAYE
-124 SAYEN
+124 GAKSAYEN

-144 GVTVADNAVSQ
+144 GVTVADNAVPQ
-155 EDKDKADA
+155 EDKDKAEA

-213 GADMALNALLPGAG
+213 GADMALNALLPGVG

-294 KTDAGRSVL
+294 KTDAGRSVV

-316 AVADILNPAIRTIYD
+316 AVADILNPAIRAIYD
-331 KGAAVKSSYTTAEG
+331 KGAAAKSSYTTAEG

-356 AMIGAAL
+356 AMIGAVL
-363 STFGTAAGIVKG
+363 STFGTAAGIAKG

-386 GEPAANVNAEASAKP
+386 GEPAASVNAEASAKP
-401 ADAETIAAEAQA
+401 AEAENIAAEAQA
-413 DAAPVETA
+413 EAAPVETA
-421 QDAPAAQEENAA
+421 QVEDSQATVRTLLKKGIISNSEANRVLADA
-433 PADIRETGLETRI
+433 GLRTEFERQT
-446 AGIKGNDTAS
+446 
-456 VGNASTAMEN
+456 
-466 TLWMRRGTQSEPGWG
+466 G
-481 ETYGTAQEAFN
+481 ETLTGTKADQRAQI
-492 EAMKRIDSGLF
+492 KRVALTQNITGETAKSEEQSQKTG
-503 SAMEK
+503 EI
-508 AVNEAERGINA
+508 VNESAE
-519 KENLRL
+519 
-525 ISTMISAAEFVRH
+525 
-538 YDVSPAAA
+538 
-546 ATVIIN
+546 
-552 SYHNDAL
+552 
-559 DSIRDRRGDLTDY
+559 
-572 ALEQMRSIDNAVES
+572 NAVE
-586 YGSNP
+586 
-591 VSENDLSVA
+591 A
-600 QNAEYP
+600 
-606 GNAEDATGMREPAQN
+606 
-621 PTQERATEAGQS
+621 
-633 TERDAN
+633 
-639 RQPQEYTPEDHIDN
+639 
-653 RSDEYIAKRSTKSF
+653 
-667 QYNHPELHE
+667 
-676 HFERVAEDL
+676 
-685 APMIYGSMRSDR
+685 
-697 YKRGKGT
+697 
-704 ITNNSRVVQDVI
+704 
-716 DKTGLSRPEILRALD
+716 
-731 AIIKDN
+731 
-737 GAENY
+737 
-742 ADAKRVEKALDSL
+742 
-755 LVDGYT
+755 
-761 KPNGEY
+761 
-767 VAPDAAYMEAKSQ
+767 
-780 ISGGTDPYSWEY
+780 
-792 YRDND
+792 
-797 LSLLLGEITEEE
+797 
-809 SYNDWRAERDAR
+809 
-821 EAAKAAQEQSQNS
+821 QNS
-834 DNFADVQQRETETD
+834 DNFADVQQREAETD

-867 YDEAKTQ
+867 YDEARTQ
-874 ARSLKNLF
+874 THSTDGVLTDDERAMQGLRP
-882 EKGDRE
+882 EDR
-888 KLGLTEQDLSHKV
+888 THKV
-901 EHDAE
+901 NHDE
-906 AEAKAQERFESDYE
+906 EVNAKAQERFESDYE

-928 EKRDWDKTD
+928 TKQDWDDTD
-937 TLLADKIMG
+937 TVL
-946 AELDKAHKSGS
+946 AHKIIVKEVAKARESGS
-957 MDDYAEVAR
+957 KDAYAEVAK
-966 LVKRWYAQGTDVGQ
+966 LMKEWDAHGTEAGQ
-980 VMQMRQVLSKSPKL
+980 ALRQRRQFASDPAL
-994 MEAEAIE
+994 MEADAIQ
-1001 LLMDEKRTRKMSDE
+1001 LLSDSERTRKMSDE

-1020 LDSVSQNAER
+1020 LDSVSQNAEKLR
-1030 LLSIEKGDV
+1030 SIEKGDV
-1039 DGVVDLIKD
+1039 DGVVDLIKG
-1048 MSMERRTNSLWSNKM
+1048 MSTERRTNGLWSNKM

-1069 ALEQAKKLPD
+1069 ALEQAKKLPG
-1079 GESFLRDIAA
+1079 GEAFLRDVAA

-1102 SVLEQIKT
+1102 STLEQIKA
-1110 YRYLSMLSKPATPA
+1110 YRYLSMLSKPATPG
-1124 RNLIGNMVYDPVEA
+1124 RNLVGNMVYDPVEA

-1143 GVGLDMLLSKCTG
+1143 GVGLDMLLSKYTG
-1156 TRSVAVD
+1156 TRSVAAD
-1163 MSYLSKAKRKG
+1163 KSYFSKTKRKG
-1174 MGEARLKS
+1174 MGEATLKS
-1182 YIEMGLDASVSNAR
+1182 YIETGLDASVSNAQ
-1196 GKYGTGGSRSYKMTG
+1196 GKYETGGSRSFKMTG

-1237 GGIQAEAQRGIDELE
+1237 GGIQAEAQRGIDALE

-1266 EETARERTF
+1266 EEIARERTF
-1275 QNDSKLAQATGVVRR
+1275 QNEGKLAQATGVVRR
-1290 GLNVFSIKDKRGG
+1290 ALNVFSIKDKRGG
-1303 RFGVGDLILPFTNV
+1303 SFGVGDLILPFTNV

-1343 LHKAKAGTLTAAEQA
+1343 LNKAKAGTLTASEQA

-1375 LFAVLAG
+1375 FFAVLAG
-1382 AGVMNVAGDDDKD
+1382 AGIMNVSGDDDKD

-1444 MTYGALLADCYEEDG
+1444 MTYGALLADCYKDEG
-1459 KITFGDVTRENLSS
+1459 LTFANVAGGNLESAF
-1473 IYQSVMDLPAMSQ
+1473 QSVMDLPAMSQ

-1498 ADNDGGKLA
+1498 ADTTGGKLA
-1507 DATLRYGASQVTSF
+1507 DATFRYGASQATSF
-1521 IPNVVSGVAQG
+1521 VPNVVSGVAQG
-1532 IDGTV
+1532 VDGTV

-1544 TVWENSLNAM
+1544 TVWENSLSAM
-1554 KSKIPWLR
+1554 KSKIPGLR

-1606 ELYRLDSL
+1606 ELYRLGE
-1614 NIDVKYPE
+1614 NIDIKYPE
-1622 KKTPSDVSRNGKKV
+1622 KKAPNSGNRDGEKVS
-1636 TLNQDEKRQYQMAY
+1636 LDQDERRQYQMAY

-1661 IQSSVY
+1661 IRSSVY

-1680 NLLKVATAAGKKK
+1680 NLLEVATSAGKKK
-1693 AKLDGSDTPSW
+1693 AKLDGGDTPAW
-1704 TTKSSGSVA
+1704 TTKSTGTIGE
-1713 DNAVYRAKLGT
+1713 NAVYKAMLGT
-1724 AKDTLPADARDRNGD
+1724 AKDALPEDKRT
-1739 VMQAIIKT
+1739 KT
-1747 VVGKRGGSDQ
+1747 GNVLQSVLKTAGNKRGGDN
-1757 LALNVM
+1757 LMLNIM
-1763 AQEIESGTLAK
+1763 AQQLSEGTQDK
-1774 VETAY
+1774 FETAY

-1794 MYAKKP
+1794 KYATKP
-1800 GTSQK
+1800 GTSQR
-1805 KYKKPDLYVWAMQ
+1805 KYKKADLYAWAMQ

-1830 NLFGKTKK
+1830 KLFS

>member
-1 MAFTVQREQRNHDF
+1 MASEFLKQYAKSSREKIDREYGKK
-15 AQAGR
+15 AYGG
-20 RARSM
+20 SKYKM
-25 LEQDKKTI
+25 DKVWGQTATQ
-33 EAEEQR
+33 ETA
-39 AKEYAQKP
+39 AKQKP
-47 VTKPISEPV
+47 VTEPISEPV

-71 SAFGDAGY
+71 NAFGDAGY
-79 SADTTTPLAMTNQ
+79 SADTTTPLALTNQ
-92 AITDDYRKSNMQES
+92 AISDDYRESNMQES
-106 KTAEA
+106 KTAET
-111 GGNIVKSAAKSAE
+111 GGNIAKSAVKSAE

-144 GVTVADNAVSQ
+144 GVTVADNAVPQ
-155 EDKDKADA
+155 EDKDKAEA

-279 GAADDVAEKLIGKLA
+279 GAADDVAEKLVGKLA
-294 KTDAGRSVL
+294 KTDAGRSVV

-316 AVADILNPAIRTIYD
+316 AVADILNPAIRAIYD
-331 KGAAVKSSYTTAEG
+331 KGAAAKSSYTTAEG

-363 STFGTAAGIVKG
+363 STFGTAAGIAKG

-386 GEPAANVNAEASAKP
+386 GEPAASVTASVNTEASAKP
-401 ADAETIAAEAQA
+401 AEAETIAAEAQA
-413 DAAPVETA
+413 EAAPVETA
-421 QDAPAAQEENAA
+421 QDAPAAQEKPQENSTLRMVEEAA
-433 PADIRETGLETRI
+433 GL
-446 AGIKGNDTAS
+446 
-456 VGNASTAMEN
+456 
-466 TLWMRRGTQSEPGWG
+466 
-481 ETYGTAQEAFN
+481 
-492 EAMKRIDSGLF
+492 
-503 SAMEK
+503 
-508 AVNEAERGINA
+508 
-519 KENLRL
+519 
-525 ISTMISAAEFVRH
+525 
-538 YDVSPAAA
+538 
-546 ATVIIN
+546 
-552 SYHNDAL
+552 
-559 DSIRDRRGDLTDY
+559 
-572 ALEQMRSIDNAVES
+572 
-586 YGSNP
+586 
-591 VSENDLSVA
+591 
-600 QNAEYP
+600 
-606 GNAEDATGMREPAQN
+606 REPAQS
-621 PTQERATEAGQS
+621 PAQERATEAWQS
-633 TERDAN
+633 AERDAN

-676 HFERVAEDL
+676 HFERVAKDL
-685 APMIYGSMRSDR
+685 AHMIFGSMQSDR
-697 YKRGKGT
+697 YKRGEGT
-704 ITNNSRVVQDVI
+704 ITNNSRVVQHVI
-716 DKTGLSRPEILRALD
+716 DKTDLSRPEILRALD

-742 ADAKRVEKALDSL
+742 ANAKRVEKALDSL

-797 LSLLLGEITEEE
+797 LSLMLGEITEEE
-809 SYNDWRAERDAR
+809 AYNDWRAQRDAR
-821 EAAKAAQEQSQNS
+821 EAAKAAQEQSQKTGEIVNESAENAVESQNS

-867 YDEAKTQ
+867 YAEAQTQTRSTDGVLTDDEHAMEGL
-874 ARSLKNLF
+874 RP
-882 EKGDRE
+882 EDR
-888 KLGLTEQDLSHKV
+888 THKV
-901 EHDAE
+901 NHDE
-906 AEAKAQERFESDYE
+906 EVNAKAQERFESDYE

-928 EKRDWDKTD
+928 EKQDWDDTD
-937 TLLADKIMG
+937 TVL
-946 AELDKAHKSGS
+946 AHKIIVKEVAKARESGS
-957 MDDYAEVAR
+957 KDAYAEVAK
-966 LVKRWYAQGTDVGQ
+966 LMKEWDAHGTEAGQ
-980 VMQMRQVLSKSPKL
+980 ALRQRRQLASDPAL
-994 MEAEAIE
+994 MEADAIQ
-1001 LLMDEKRTRKMSDE
+1001 LLNDSERTRKMSDE

-1020 LDSVSQNAER
+1020 LDSVSQNAEKLR
-1030 LLSIEKGDV
+1030 SIEKGDV

-1048 MSMERRTNSLWSNKM
+1048 MSTERRTNGLWSNKM

-1069 ALEQAKKLPD
+1069 ALEQAKKLPG
-1079 GESFLRDIAA
+1079 GEAFLRDVAA

-1102 SVLEQIKT
+1102 STLEQIKT
-1110 YRYLSMLSKPATPA
+1110 YRYLSMLSKPATAA
-1124 RNLIGNMVYDPVEA
+1124 RNLVGNMVYDPVEA

-1143 GVGLDMLLSKCTG
+1143 GVGLDMLLSKYTG
-1156 TRSVAVD
+1156 TRSVAAD
-1163 MSYLSKAKRKG
+1163 KSYLSKAKRKG
-1174 MGEARLKS
+1174 MGEATLKS
-1182 YIEMGLDASVSNAR
+1182 YIETGLDASVSNAQ
-1196 GKYGTGGSRSYKMTG
+1196 GKYETGGSRSFKMTG

-1224 SNYAMVTT
+1224 SNYAMVTS

-1237 GGIQAEAQRGIDELE
+1237 GGIQAEAQRGIDALE

-1275 QNDSKLAQATGVVRR
+1275 QNEGKLAQATGVVRR
-1290 GLNVFSIKDKRGG
+1290 ALNVFSIKDKRGG
-1303 RFGVGDLILPFTNV
+1303 SFGVGDLILPFTNV

-1343 LHKAKAGTLTAAEQA
+1343 LNKAKAGTLTASEQA

-1375 LFAVLAG
+1375 FFAVLAG
-1382 AGVMNVAGDDDKD
+1382 AGIMNVAGDDDKD

-1444 MTYGALLADCYEEDG
+1444 MTYGALLADCYKDEG
-1459 KITFGDVTRENLSS
+1459 LTFANVAGGNLESAF
-1473 IYQSVMDLPAMSQ
+1473 QSVMDLPAMSQ

-1498 ADNDGGKLA
+1498 ADTTGGKLA
-1507 DATLRYGASQVTSF
+1507 DATFRYGASQATSF
-1521 IPNVVSGVAQG
+1521 VPNVVSGVAQG
-1532 IDGTV
+1532 VDGTV

-1544 TVWENSLNAM
+1544 TVWENSLSAM
-1554 KSKIPWLR
+1554 KSKIPGLR

-1606 ELYRLDSL
+1606 ELYRLGE
-1614 NIDVKYPE
+1614 NIDIKYPE
-1622 KKTPSDVSRNGKKV
+1622 KKAPNSGNRDGEKVS
-1636 TLNQDEKRQYQMAY
+1636 LDQDERRQYQMAY

-1661 IQSSVY
+1661 IRSSVY

-1680 NLLKVATAAGKKK
+1680 NLLEVATSAGKKK
-1693 AKLDGSDTPSW
+1693 AKLDGGDNPAW
-1704 TTKSSGSVA
+1704 TTKSTGTIGE
-1713 DNAVYRAKLGT
+1713 NAVYKAMLGT
-1724 AKDTLPADARDRNGD
+1724 AKDALPEDKRT
-1739 VMQAIIKT
+1739 KT
-1747 VVGKRGGSDQ
+1747 GNVLQSVLKTAGNKRGGDN
-1757 LALNVM
+1757 LMLNIM
-1763 AQEIESGTLAK
+1763 AQQLSEGTQDK
-1774 VETAY
+1774 FETAY

-1794 MYAKKP
+1794 KYATKP
-1800 GTSQK
+1800 GTSQR
-1805 KYKKPDLYVWAMQ
+1805 KYKKADLYAWAMQ

-1830 NLFGKTKK
+1830 KLFS

>member
-1 MAFTVQREQRNHDF
+1 MASDFLKQYAKSSREKIDREYGKK
-15 AQAGR
+15 AYGG
-20 RARSM
+20 SKYKM
-25 LEQDKKTI
+25 DKVWGQT
-33 EAEEQR
+33 ATQGTA
-39 AKEYAQKP
+39 AKQKP
-47 VTKPISEPV
+47 VTEPISEPV

-71 SAFGDAGY
+71 NAFGDAGY
-79 SADTTTPLAMTNQ
+79 SADTTTPLALTNQ
-92 AITDDYRKSNMQES
+92 AISDDYRKSNMQES

-111 GGNIVKSAAKSAE
+111 GGNIAKSAVKSAE

-144 GVTVADNAVSQ
+144 GVTVADNAVPQ
-155 EDKDKADA
+155 EDKDKAEA

-213 GADMALNALLPGAG
+213 GADMALNALLPGVG

-294 KTDAGRSVL
+294 KTDAGRSVV

-316 AVADILNPAIRTIYD
+316 AVADILNPAIRAIYD
-331 KGAAVKSSYTTAEG
+331 KGAAAKSSYTTAEG

-363 STFGTAAGIVKG
+363 STFGTAAGIAKG
-375 IDAQKN
+375 VDAQKN
-381 AALRA
+381 SALRA
-386 GEPAANVNAEASAKP
+386 GEPVASVNASMNTETSAKP
-401 ADAETIAAEAQA
+401 AEAENIAAEAQA
-413 DAAPVETA
+413 EAAPVETA
-421 QDAPAAQEENAA
+421 QDAPAAQEKPQENSTLRMVEEAA
-433 PADIRETGLETRI
+433 GL
-446 AGIKGNDTAS
+446 
-456 VGNASTAMEN
+456 
-466 TLWMRRGTQSEPGWG
+466 
-481 ETYGTAQEAFN
+481 
-492 EAMKRIDSGLF
+492 
-503 SAMEK
+503 
-508 AVNEAERGINA
+508 
-519 KENLRL
+519 
-525 ISTMISAAEFVRH
+525 
-538 YDVSPAAA
+538 
-546 ATVIIN
+546 
-552 SYHNDAL
+552 
-559 DSIRDRRGDLTDY
+559 
-572 ALEQMRSIDNAVES
+572 
-586 YGSNP
+586 
-591 VSENDLSVA
+591 
-600 QNAEYP
+600 
-606 GNAEDATGMREPAQN
+606 REPAQS
-621 PTQERATEAGQS
+621 PAQERATEAWQS
-633 TERDAN
+633 AERDAN
-639 RQPQEYTPEDHIDN
+639 SQPQEYTPEDHIDN

-685 APMIYGSMRSDR
+685 TPMIYGSMQSDR
-697 YKRGKGT
+697 HKRGKGT
-704 ITNNSRVVQDVI
+704 ITNNSRVVQHVI

-737 GAENY
+737 GVENY
-742 ADAKRVEKALDSL
+742 ADAKRVEKVLDSL

-797 LSLLLGEITEEE
+797 LSLMLGEITEEE
-809 SYNDWRAERDAR
+809 AYNDWRAERDAR

-834 DNFADVQQRETETD
+834 GNFADVQQREAETD
-848 AGQRGTLPEGQGA
+848 AGQRAALPEGQGA

-867 YDEAKTQ
+867 YDEARTQ
-874 ARSLKNLF
+874 THSTDGVLTDDERAMQGLRP
-882 EKGDRE
+882 EDR
-888 KLGLTEQDLSHKV
+888 THKV
-901 EHDAE
+901 NHDE
-906 AEAKAQERFESDYE
+906 EVNAKAQERFESDYE

-928 EKRDWDKTD
+928 TKQDWDDTD
-937 TLLADKIMG
+937 TVL
-946 AELDKAHKSGS
+946 AHKIIVKEVAKARESGS
-957 MDDYAEVAR
+957 KDAYAEVAK
-966 LVKRWYAQGTDVGQ
+966 LMKEWDAHGTEAGQ
-980 VMQMRQVLSKSPKL
+980 ALRQRRQFASDPAL
-994 MEAEAIE
+994 MEADAIQ
-1001 LLMDEKRTRKMSDE
+1001 LLNDSERTRKMSDE

-1020 LDSVSQNAER
+1020 LDSVSQNAEKLR
-1030 LLSIEKGDV
+1030 SIEKGDV

-1048 MSMERRTNSLWSNKM
+1048 MSTERRTNGLWSNKM

-1069 ALEQAKKLPD
+1069 ALEQAKKLPG
-1079 GESFLRDIAA
+1079 GEAFLRDVAA

-1102 SVLEQIKT
+1102 STLEQIKA
-1110 YRYLSMLSKPATPA
+1110 YRYLSMLSKPATPG
-1124 RNLIGNMVYDPVEA
+1124 RNLVGNMVYDPVEA

-1143 GVGLDMLLSKCTG
+1143 GVGLDMLLSKYTG
-1156 TRSVAVD
+1156 TRSVAAD
-1163 MSYLSKAKRKG
+1163 KSYFSKTKRKG
-1174 MGEARLKS
+1174 MGEATLKS
-1182 YIEMGLDASVSNAR
+1182 YIETGLDASVSNAQ
-1196 GKYGTGGSRSYKMTG
+1196 GKYETGGSRSFKMTG

-1237 GGIQAEAQRGIDELE
+1237 GGIQAEAQRGIDALE

-1266 EETARERTF
+1266 EEIARERTF
-1275 QNDSKLAQATGVVRR
+1275 QNEGKLAQATGVVRR
-1290 GLNVFSIKDKRGG
+1290 ALNVFSIKDKRGG
-1303 RFGVGDLILPFTNV
+1303 SFGAGDLILPFTNV

-1343 LHKAKAGTLTAAEQA
+1343 LNKAKAGTLTASEQA

-1375 LFAVLAG
+1375 FFAVLAG
-1382 AGVMNVAGDDDKD
+1382 AGIMNVAGDDDKD

-1444 MTYGALLADCYEEDG
+1444 MTYGALLADCYKDEG
-1459 KITFGDVTRENLSS
+1459 LTFANVAGGNLESAF
-1473 IYQSVMDLPAMSQ
+1473 QSVMDLPAMSQ

-1498 ADNDGGKLA
+1498 ADTTGGKLA
-1507 DATLRYGASQVTSF
+1507 DATFRYGASQATSF
-1521 IPNVVSGVAQG
+1521 VPNVVSGVAQG
-1532 IDGTV
+1532 VDGTV

-1544 TVWENSLNAM
+1544 TVWENSLSAM
-1554 KSKIPWLR
+1554 KSKIPGLR

-1606 ELYRLDSL
+1606 ELYRLGE
-1614 NIDVKYPE
+1614 NIDIKYPE
-1622 KKTPSDVSRNGKKV
+1622 KKAPNSGNRDGEKVS
-1636 TLNQDEKRQYQMAY
+1636 LDQDERRQYQMAY

-1661 IQSSVY
+1661 IRSSVY

-1680 NLLKVATAAGKKK
+1680 NLLEVATSAGKKK
-1693 AKLDGSDTPSW
+1693 AKLDGGDTPAW
-1704 TTKSSGSVA
+1704 TTKSTGTIGE
-1713 DNAVYRAKLGT
+1713 NAVYKAMLGT
-1724 AKDTLPADARDRNGD
+1724 AKDALPEDKRT
-1739 VMQAIIKT
+1739 KT
-1747 VVGKRGGSDQ
+1747 GNVLQSVLKTAGNKRGGDN
-1757 LALNVM
+1757 LMLNIM
-1763 AQEIESGTLAK
+1763 AQQLSEGTQDK
-1774 VETAY
+1774 FETAY

-1794 MYAKKP
+1794 KYATKP
-1800 GTSQK
+1800 GTSQR
-1805 KYKKPDLYVWAMQ
+1805 KYKKADLYAWAMQ

-1830 NLFGKTKK
+1830 KLFS

>member
-1 MAFTVQREQRNHDF
+1 MAFKKATISIDDWLKSTGATERPR
-15 AQAGR
+15 AQ
-20 RARSM
+20 
-25 LEQDKKTI
+25 QDT
-33 EAEEQR
+33 AD
-39 AKEYAQKP
+39 AQKP
-47 VTKPISEPV
+47 VTKPITEPV
-56 PQKKKE
+56 PPKKKE

-71 SAFGDAGY
+71 NAFGDAGY
-79 SADTTTPLAMTNQ
+79 SADTTTPLALTNQ

-111 GGNIVKSAAKSAE
+111 GGNIVKSAAKGAE

-155 EDKDKADA
+155 EDKDKAEA
-163 ARKRN
+163 ARQRN
-168 QESIY
+168 QKNIY
-173 AKADKAAAA
+173 AKADKAAEA

-316 AVADILNPAIRTIYD
+316 AVADILNPAIRAIYD
-331 KGAAVKSSYTTAEG
+331 KGAAAKSSYTTAEG

-413 DAAPVETA
+413 EAAPVETA
-421 QDAPAAQEENAA
+421 QDATAAQEKPQENSTLRMVEEAA
-433 PADIRETGLETRI
+433 GL
-446 AGIKGNDTAS
+446 
-456 VGNASTAMEN
+456 
-466 TLWMRRGTQSEPGWG
+466 
-481 ETYGTAQEAFN
+481 
-492 EAMKRIDSGLF
+492 
-503 SAMEK
+503 
-508 AVNEAERGINA
+508 
-519 KENLRL
+519 
-525 ISTMISAAEFVRH
+525 
-538 YDVSPAAA
+538 
-546 ATVIIN
+546 
-552 SYHNDAL
+552 
-559 DSIRDRRGDLTDY
+559 
-572 ALEQMRSIDNAVES
+572 
-586 YGSNP
+586 
-591 VSENDLSVA
+591 
-600 QNAEYP
+600 
-606 GNAEDATGMREPAQN
+606 REPAQN
-621 PTQERATEAGQS
+621 PAQERATEAGQS
-633 TERDAN
+633 EERDAN

-653 RSDEYIAKRSTKSF
+653 RTDEYIAKRSTKSF

-685 APMIYGSMRSDR
+685 APMIYGSMQSDR

-780 ISGGTDPYSWEY
+780 ISGGTDLYSWEY

-797 LSLLLGEITEEE
+797 LSLILGEITEEE

-834 DNFADVQQRETETD
+834 DNFADVQQREKETD
-848 AGQRGTLPEGQGA
+848 AVQRGTLPEGQGA

-867 YDEAKTQ
+867 YDEARTQ
-874 ARSLKNLF
+874 THSTDGVLTDGERAMEGLRP
-882 EKGDRE
+882 EDR
-888 KLGLTEQDLSHKV
+888 THKV
-901 EHDAE
+901 NHDE
-906 AEAKAQERFESDYE
+906 EVNAKAQERFESDYE

-928 EKRDWDKTD
+928 EKQDWDDTD
-937 TLLADKIMG
+937 TVL
-946 AELDKAHKSGS
+946 AHKIIVKEVANARESGS
-957 MDDYAEVAR
+957 KDAYAEVAK
-966 LVKRWYAQGTDVGQ
+966 LMKEWDAHGTEAGQ
-980 VMQMRQVLSKSPKL
+980 ALRQRRQLASDPAL
-994 MEAEAIE
+994 MEADAIQ
-1001 LLMDEKRTRKMSDE
+1001 LLNDSERTRKMSDE

-1020 LDSVSQNAER
+1020 LDSVSQNAEKLR
-1030 LLSIEKGDV
+1030 SIEKGDV
-1039 DGVVDLIKD
+1039 DGVVELIKD
-1048 MSMERRTNSLWSNKM
+1048 MSTERRTNSLWSNKM

-1079 GESFLRDIAA
+1079 GEAFLRDIAA

-1102 SVLEQIKT
+1102 STLEQIKT

-1124 RNLIGNMVYDPVEA
+1124 RNLVGNMVYDPVEA

-1143 GVGLDMLLSKCTG
+1143 GVGLDMLLSKYTG
-1156 TRSVAVD
+1156 TRSVAAD
-1163 MSYLSKAKRKG
+1163 KSYLSKTKRKG

-1196 GKYGTGGSRSYKMTG
+1196 GKYETGGSRSFKMTG

-1224 SNYAMVTT
+1224 SNYAMVTS

-1237 GGIQAEAQRGIDELE
+1237 GGIQAETQRGIDALE

-1275 QNDSKLAQATGVVRR
+1275 QNEGKLSGVMGGMRNA
-1290 GLNVFSIKDKRGG
+1290 LNKLSIKDKQGG
-1303 RFGVGDLILPFTNV
+1303 SIGLGDIMLPFTNV

-1343 LHKAKAGTLTAAEQA
+1343 LKKAKAGTLTAAEQA

-1382 AGVMNVAGDDDKD
+1382 AGVMNVAGDDDED

-1400 KSEGVSGT
+1400 KSEGITGT

-1444 MTYGALLADCYEEDG
+1444 MTYGALLADCYKEDG

-1498 ADNDGGKLA
+1498 ADTTGGKLA

-1521 IPNVVSGVAQG
+1521 IPNIVSGIGQG
-1532 IDGTV
+1532 VDGKV

-1544 TVWENSLNAM
+1544 TTGENAWRAVKN
-1554 KSKIPWLR
+1554 KTIFLR
-1562 ETLPAALDNW
+1562 QTNPVALDSW
-1572 GQEKKYTGTA
+1572 GNEKTYGDSA
-1582 AENFLNATLNP
+1582 AMNFLNATLNP
-1593 GSVTKYRTSAVNQ
+1593 GSVTKYRTDAVNQ
-1606 ELYRLDSL
+1606 ELYRLGEETE
-1614 NIDVKYPE
+1614 IKYPDRRAP
-1622 KKTPSDVSRNGKKV
+1622 TSANRDGKSV
-1636 TLNQDEKRQYQMAY
+1636 TLTEEERRKYQEAY
-1650 GQTAYDNIQKV
+1650 GKTAHADIQKV
-1661 IQSSVY
+1661 ISSAVY
-1667 KQSSDAEKAAAIQ
+1667 KQASDAEKAEAIRS
-1680 NLLKVATAAGKKK
+1680 LFTAATANAKKQTR
-1693 AKLDGSDTPSW
+1693 LDGGDTPAW
-1704 TTKSSGSVA
+1704 ATKSTGTIGE
-1713 DNAVYRAKLGT
+1713 NAVYKAMLGT
-1724 AKDTLPADARDRNGD
+1724 AKDALPEDKRT
-1739 VMQAIIKT
+1739 KT
-1747 VVGKRGGSDQ
+1747 GNVLQSVLKTAGNKRGGDN
-1757 LALNVM
+1757 LMLNIM
-1763 AQEIESGTLAK
+1763 AQQLSEGTQDK
-1774 VETAY
+1774 FETAY

-1794 MYAKKP
+1794 KYATKP
-1800 GTSQK
+1800 GTSQR
-1805 KYKKPDLYVWAMQ
+1805 KYKKADLYAWAMQ

-1830 NLFGKTKK
+1830 KLFP

>member
-1 MAFTVQREQRNHDF
+1 MASDFLKQYAKSSREKIDREYGKKAYGGSKYKMDKVWG
-15 AQAGR
+15 QA
-20 RARSM
+20 AT
-25 LEQDKKTI
+25 QDT
-33 EAEEQR
+33 A
-39 AKEYAQKP
+39 AKQKP
-47 VTKPISEPV
+47 VTEPISEPV

-71 SAFGDAGY
+71 NAFGDAGY
-79 SADTTTPLAMTNQ
+79 SADTTTPLALTNQ
-92 AITDDYRKSNMQES
+92 AITDDYRESNMQES

-111 GGNIVKSAAKSAE
+111 GGNIAKSAYE
-124 SAYEN
+124 GAKSAYEN

-144 GVTVADNAVSQ
+144 GVTVADNAVPQ
-155 EDKDKADA
+155 EDKDKAET

-173 AKADKAAAA
+173 AKADKAAEA

-279 GAADDVAEKLIGKLA
+279 GAADDVAEKLIGKLT
-294 KTDAGRSVL
+294 KTDAGRSVV

-316 AVADILNPAIRTIYD
+316 AVADILNPAIRAIYD
-331 KGAAVKSSYTTAEG
+331 KGAAAKSSYTTAEG

-363 STFGTAAGIVKG
+363 STFGTTAGIMKG
-375 IDAQKN
+375 VDAQKN

-386 GEPAANVNAEASAKP
+386 GEPAANVKAEASAKP
-401 ADAETIAAEAQA
+401 AEAENIAAEAQA
-413 DAAPVETA
+413 EAAPVETA
-421 QDAPAAQEENAA
+421 QDAPAAQEKPQENSTLRMVEEAA
-433 PADIRETGLETRI
+433 GL
-446 AGIKGNDTAS
+446 
-456 VGNASTAMEN
+456 
-466 TLWMRRGTQSEPGWG
+466 
-481 ETYGTAQEAFN
+481 
-492 EAMKRIDSGLF
+492 
-503 SAMEK
+503 
-508 AVNEAERGINA
+508 
-519 KENLRL
+519 
-525 ISTMISAAEFVRH
+525 
-538 YDVSPAAA
+538 
-546 ATVIIN
+546 
-552 SYHNDAL
+552 
-559 DSIRDRRGDLTDY
+559 
-572 ALEQMRSIDNAVES
+572 
-586 YGSNP
+586 
-591 VSENDLSVA
+591 
-600 QNAEYP
+600 
-606 GNAEDATGMREPAQN
+606 REPAQS
-621 PTQERATEAGQS
+621 PAQERATEAWQS
-633 TERDAN
+633 AERDAN
-639 RQPQEYTPEDHIDN
+639 RQPQEYAPEDHIDN
-653 RSDEYIAKRSTKSF
+653 RTDEYVAKRSTKSF

-685 APMIYGSMRSDR
+685 APMISGSMQSDR

-704 ITNNSRVVQDVI
+704 ITNNPRVVQRVMDE
-716 DKTGLSRPEILRALD
+716 TGLARPEILRALD

-742 ADAKRVEKALDSL
+742 ANAKRVEKALDAL

-767 VAPDAAYMEAKSQ
+767 VAPDAVYMEAKSQ

-797 LSLLLGEITEEE
+797 LSLMLGEITEEE
-809 SYNDWRAERDAR
+809 AYNDWRAERDAR

-834 DNFADVQQRETETD
+834 GNFADVQQRETETD

-882 EKGDRE
+882 KKGDRE
-888 KLGLTEQDLSHKV
+888 KLGLTERDLMHKV

-980 VMQMRQVLSKSPKL
+980 VMQQRQVLSKSPKL
-994 MEAEAIE
+994 MEAAAVE
-1001 LLMDEKRTRKMSDE
+1001 LLMDEKRTRKMTAE
-1015 QRKKI
+1015 KRKEL
-1020 LDSVSQNAER
+1020 LDAVTENANRLKDIPEGDTAEVVS
-1030 LLSIEKGDV
+1030 
-1039 DGVVDLIKD
+1039 LIKD
-1048 MSMERRTNSLWSNKM
+1048 LSSIRKTNGIWFGAVERRMSKAMNGALDYAAD
-1063 GRTMEK
+1063 MEG
-1069 ALEQAKKLPD
+1069 
-1079 GESFLRDIAA
+1079 GEAFLREIAA
-1089 SQVRGIAYDYAKP
+1089 TQIVNIAKDYALP
-1102 SVLEQIKT
+1102 SHIERAKT
-1110 YRYLSMLSKPATPA
+1110 WRYLSMLSKPATAA
-1124 RNLIGNMVYDPVEA
+1124 RNYAGNNVMNVVDA
-1138 VSNNI
+1138 TSQNC
-1143 GVGLDMLLSKCTG
+1143 GVPLDMLLSRYTG
-1156 TRSVAVD
+1156 VRAVPLD
-1163 MSYLSKAKRKG
+1163 KGLAGKDRKKG
-1174 MGEARLKS
+1174 ADDAGIKS
-1182 YIEMGLDASVSNAR
+1182 FIEIGLDADTS
-1196 GKYGTGGSRSYKMTG
+1196 GSRSKMETKTGRSNKMTG
-1211 NFLERFLSTWEKY
+1211 NFIERLVSTFEKY
-1224 SNYAMVTT
+1224 NSYAMVAT
-1232 DQMQK
+1232 DQRQK
-1237 GGIQAEAQRGIDELE
+1237 GGIEAEAQRGIRELE
-1252 AKGKVAK
+1252 RAGKVNK
-1259 GALDGRA
+1259 GALDSRPQELA
-1266 EETARERTF
+1266 KERTF
-1275 QNDSKLAQATGVVRR
+1275 QNDSKIAQATSGARR
-1290 GLNVFSIKDKRGG
+1290 ALNVFSIKDKRGG
-1303 RFGVGDLILPFTNV
+1303 SFGAGDLILPFTSV
-1317 PGNIASA
+1317 PGNIADT
-1324 AIQYSPAGF
+1324 AIQYSPFGF
-1333 INAGAEVVKV
+1333 IRAGAEITNVISRIKGAQLTAEERESVQSKLERAYKRAESGELTKEEHAALWRDV
-1343 LHKAKAGTLTAAEQA
+1343 ASVIRKSSGVELMPKQRDSLKKAVDQYLSHAQNGAKAQCDAAVSEMANLLAKAKAGALTAPEQA

-1375 LFAVLAG
+1375 FFAVLSG
-1382 AGVMNVAGDDDKD
+1382 AGIMKVAGDDDKD

-1408 QLNLS
+1408 QLNTS
-1413 ALNRW
+1413 ALVRLVS
-1418 IAGESTEWRDG
+1418 GESAKWQDG
-1429 DDLVSIG
+1429 DTLVSIG

-1486 FQEIENSLKYSK
+1486 IQEIENSFKYSK
-1498 ADNDGGKLA
+1498 ADTTGGKLA
-1507 DATLRYGASQVTSF
+1507 DATFRYGASQATSF
-1521 IPNVVSGVAQG
+1521 VPNVVSGVAQG
-1532 IDGTV
+1532 VDGTV

-1554 KSKIPWLR
+1554 KSKIPGLR

-1572 GQEKKYTGTA
+1572 GREKKYTGTA

-1636 TLNQDEKRQYQMAY
+1636 TLNQDEKRQYQMVY
-1650 GQTAYDNIQKV
+1650 GQTAYNNIQKL
-1661 IQSSVY
+1661 IQSATY
-1667 KQSSDAEKAAAIQ
+1667 KRASEAEKAAAIQ
-1680 NLLKVATAAGKKK
+1680 NLLAVATAAGKKK
-1693 AKLDGSDTPSW
+1693 AKLDGGDTPAW
-1704 TTKSSGSVA
+1704 TTKSNGSVA
-1713 DNAVYRAKLGT
+1713 DNAVYRAKLAS
-1724 AKDTLPADARDRNGD
+1724 AKNTLPKGDRDKTAE
-1739 VMQAIIKT
+1739 VLQAIIQT
-1747 VVGKRGGSDQ
+1747 AGSKRGGNDQ
-1757 LALNVM
+1757 LVLNVM

-1774 VETAY
+1774 FETAY
-1779 NGGYELKQIVDFYQA
+1779 EEGLSLQQVTDFYQA
-1794 MYAKKP
+1794 KNAKKP
-1800 GTSQK
+1800 GTKQN
-1805 KYKKPDLYVWAMQ
+1805 KYKKDDLYAWALQ
-1818 NGYTAKQFNQLW
+1818 NGYTAAQFNQLW

>member
-1 MAFTVQREQRNHDF
+1 MASGFLKQYAKSSREKIDKEFGKKAYGGSEYDMSKVWGQPT
-15 AQAGR
+15 QATQ
-20 RARSM
+20 AANTT
-25 LEQDKKTI
+25 QNT
-33 EAEEQR
+33 
-39 AKEYAQKP
+39 QKP
-47 VTKPISEPV
+47 ITEPV

-71 SAFGDAGY
+71 NAFGDAGY
-79 SADTTTPLAMTNQ
+79 SADTTTPLALTNQ
-92 AITDDYRKSNMQES
+92 AITDDYRESNMQES

-111 GGNIVKSAAKSAE
+111 GGNIAKSAVKSAE

-144 GVTVADNAVSQ
+144 GVTVADNAVPQ
-155 EDKDKADA
+155 EDKGKAEA

-168 QESIY
+168 QENIY

-182 AAEASEKAKDN
+182 AVEASKKAKDN

-279 GAADDVAEKLIGKLA
+279 GGADDVAEKLIGKLA
-294 KTDAGRSVL
+294 KTDAGRSVV

-316 AVADILNPAIRTIYD
+316 AVADILNPAIRAIYD
-331 KGAAVKSSYTTAEG
+331 KGAAAKSSYTTAEG
-345 AKEMLAQSAYD
+345 AKEMLAQSAYG

-363 STFGTAAGIVKG
+363 STFGTTAGIMKG
-375 IDAQKN
+375 VDAQKN

-386 GEPAANVNAEASAKP
+386 GEPAASANTEASAKP
-401 ADAETIAAEAQA
+401 AEAENIAAEAQA
-413 DAAPVETA
+413 EAAPVETA
-421 QDAPAAQEENAA
+421 QDAPAAQEKPQENSTLRMVEEAA
-433 PADIRETGLETRI
+433 GL
-446 AGIKGNDTAS
+446 
-456 VGNASTAMEN
+456 
-466 TLWMRRGTQSEPGWG
+466 
-481 ETYGTAQEAFN
+481 
-492 EAMKRIDSGLF
+492 
-503 SAMEK
+503 
-508 AVNEAERGINA
+508 
-519 KENLRL
+519 
-525 ISTMISAAEFVRH
+525 
-538 YDVSPAAA
+538 
-546 ATVIIN
+546 
-552 SYHNDAL
+552 
-559 DSIRDRRGDLTDY
+559 
-572 ALEQMRSIDNAVES
+572 
-586 YGSNP
+586 
-591 VSENDLSVA
+591 
-600 QNAEYP
+600 
-606 GNAEDATGMREPAQN
+606 REPAQS
-621 PTQERATEAGQS
+621 PAQERATEAWQS
-633 TERDAN
+633 AERDAN

-685 APMIYGSMRSDR
+685 AHMIFGSMQSDR

-704 ITNNSRVVQDVI
+704 ITNNPRVVQDVI

-742 ADAKRVEKALDSL
+742 ASAKRVEKALDSL

-767 VAPDAAYMEAKSQ
+767 VAPDAVYMEAKSQ

-797 LSLLLGEITEEE
+797 LSLILGEITEEE
-809 SYNDWRAERDAR
+809 AYNDWRAQRDAR
-821 EAAKAAQEQSQNS
+821 EATKAAQEQSQNS

-867 YDEAKTQ
+867 YDEARTQ
-874 ARSLKNLF
+874 TRSTDGVLTDGERAMEGLRP
-882 EKGDRE
+882 EDR
-888 KLGLTEQDLSHKV
+888 THKV
-901 EHDAE
+901 NHDE
-906 AEAKAQERFESDYE
+906 EVNAKAQERFESDYE

-928 EKRDWDKTD
+928 EKQDWDDTD
-937 TLLADKIMG
+937 TVL
-946 AELDKAHKSGS
+946 AHKIIVKEVAKARESGS
-957 MDDYAEVAR
+957 KDAYAEVAK
-966 LVKRWYAQGTDVGQ
+966 LMKEWDAHGTEAGQ
-980 VMQMRQVLSKSPKL
+980 ALRQRRQLASDPAL
-994 MEAEAIE
+994 MEADAIQ
-1001 LLMDEKRTRKMSDE
+1001 LLNDSERTRKMSDE

-1020 LDSVSQNAER
+1020 LDSVSQNAEKLR
-1030 LLSIEKGDV
+1030 SIEKGDV
-1039 DGVVDLIKD
+1039 DGVVNLIKD
-1048 MSMERRTNSLWSNKM
+1048 MSTERRTNGLWSNKM

-1069 ALEQAKKLPD
+1069 ALEQAKKLPG
-1079 GESFLRDIAA
+1079 GEAFLRDIAA

-1102 SVLEQIKT
+1102 STLEQIKT
-1110 YRYLSMLSKPATPA
+1110 YRYLSMLSKPATAA
-1124 RNLIGNMVYDPVEA
+1124 RNLVGNMVYDPVEA

-1143 GVGLDMLLSKCTG
+1143 GVWLDMLLSKYTG
-1156 TRSVAVD
+1156 TRSVAAD
-1163 MSYLSKAKRKG
+1163 KSYLSKAKRKG

-1182 YIEMGLDASVSNAR
+1182 YIETGLDASVSNAR
-1196 GKYGTGGSRSYKMTG
+1196 GKYGTGGRRSFKMTG

-1224 SNYAMVTT
+1224 SNYAMVTS

-1237 GGIQAEAQRGIDELE
+1237 GGIQAETQRGIDALE

-1275 QNDSKLAQATGVVRR
+1275 QNEGKLSGVMGGMRNA
-1290 GLNVFSIKDKRGG
+1290 LNKLSIKDKQGG
-1303 RFGVGDLILPFTNV
+1303 SIGLGDIMLPFTHV

-1343 LHKAKAGTLTAAEQA
+1343 LNKAKAGTLTASEQA

-1382 AGVMNVAGDDDKD
+1382 AGVMNVAGDDDED

-1444 MTYGALLADCYEEDG
+1444 MTYGALLADCYKDEG
-1459 KITFGDVTRENLSS
+1459 LTFANVAGGNLESAF
-1473 IYQSVMDLPAMSQ
+1473 QSVMDLPAMSQ
-1486 FQEIENSLKYSK
+1486 FQEIANGYKYSK
-1498 ADNDGGKLA
+1498 AETTGGKVA
-1507 DATLRYGASQVTSF
+1507 EAALRYGASQATSF
-1521 IPNVVSGVAQG
+1521 VPNVVSGVAQG

-1544 TVWENSLNAM
+1544 TALENSLNAM
-1554 KSKIPWLR
+1554 KSKVPWLR

-1572 GQEKKYTGTA
+1572 GREKKYTGTA

-1606 ELYRLDSL
+1606 ELYRLGE
-1614 NIDVKYPE
+1614 NIDIKYPE
-1622 KKTPSDVSRNGKKV
+1622 KKAPNSGNRDGEKVSLDQGER
-1636 TLNQDEKRQYQMAY
+1636 RQYQMAY

-1661 IQSSVY
+1661 IRSSVY

-1680 NLLKVATAAGKKK
+1680 NLLEVATAAGKKK
-1693 AKLDGSDTPSW
+1693 AKLDGGDTPAW

-1724 AKDTLPADARDRNGD
+1724 AKDTLPANARDRNGD

-1763 AQEIESGTLAK
+1763 AQKLTENTQAK

-1779 NGGYELKQIVDFYQA
+1779 DGGYSLQQIADFYQA
-1794 MYAKKP
+1794 KTAKTEDGKN
-1800 GTSQK
+1800 
-1805 KYKKPDLYVWAMQ
+1805 KYKKADLQVWALQ
-1818 NGYTAKQFNQLW
+1818 NGYTAAQFSQLW
-1830 NLFGKTKK
+1830 KLFG

>member
-1 MAFTVQREQRNHDF
+1 MASEFLKQYAKSSREKIDREYGKKAYGGSKYKMDKVWGQT
-15 AQAGR
+15 AT
-20 RARSM
+20 
-25 LEQDKKTI
+25 QDT
-33 EAEEQR
+33 A
-39 AKEYAQKP
+39 AKQKP

-71 SAFGDAGY
+71 NAFGDAGY
-79 SADTTTPLAMTNQ
+79 SADTTTPLALTNQ
-92 AITDDYRKSNMQES
+92 AISDDYRKSNMQES

-111 GGNIVKSAAKSAE
+111 GGNIAKSAYE
-124 SAYEN
+124 GAKSAYEN

-144 GVTVADNAVSQ
+144 GVTVADNAVPQ
-155 EDKDKADA
+155 EDKDKAEA

-213 GADMALNALLPGAG
+213 GADMALNALLPGVG

-294 KTDAGRSVL
+294 KTDAGRSVV

-316 AVADILNPAIRTIYD
+316 AVADILNPAIRAIYD
-331 KGAAVKSSYTTAEG
+331 KGAAAKSSYTTAEG

-363 STFGTAAGIVKG
+363 STFGTAAGIAKG

-386 GEPAANVNAEASAKP
+386 GEPAASVNAEASAKP
-401 ADAETIAAEAQA
+401 AEAENIAAEAQA
-413 DAAPVETA
+413 EAAPVETA
-421 QDAPAAQEENAA
+421 QVEDSQATVRTLLKKGIISNSEANRVLADA
-433 PADIRETGLETRI
+433 GLRTEFERQT
-446 AGIKGNDTAS
+446 
-456 VGNASTAMEN
+456 
-466 TLWMRRGTQSEPGWG
+466 G
-481 ETYGTAQEAFN
+481 ETLTGTKADQRAQI
-492 EAMKRIDSGLF
+492 KRVALTQNITGETAKSEEQSQKTG
-503 SAMEK
+503 EI
-508 AVNEAERGINA
+508 VNESAE
-519 KENLRL
+519 
-525 ISTMISAAEFVRH
+525 
-538 YDVSPAAA
+538 
-546 ATVIIN
+546 
-552 SYHNDAL
+552 
-559 DSIRDRRGDLTDY
+559 
-572 ALEQMRSIDNAVES
+572 NAVE
-586 YGSNP
+586 
-591 VSENDLSVA
+591 A
-600 QNAEYP
+600 
-606 GNAEDATGMREPAQN
+606 
-621 PTQERATEAGQS
+621 
-633 TERDAN
+633 
-639 RQPQEYTPEDHIDN
+639 
-653 RSDEYIAKRSTKSF
+653 
-667 QYNHPELHE
+667 
-676 HFERVAEDL
+676 
-685 APMIYGSMRSDR
+685 
-697 YKRGKGT
+697 
-704 ITNNSRVVQDVI
+704 
-716 DKTGLSRPEILRALD
+716 
-731 AIIKDN
+731 
-737 GAENY
+737 
-742 ADAKRVEKALDSL
+742 
-755 LVDGYT
+755 
-761 KPNGEY
+761 
-767 VAPDAAYMEAKSQ
+767 
-780 ISGGTDPYSWEY
+780 
-792 YRDND
+792 
-797 LSLLLGEITEEE
+797 
-809 SYNDWRAERDAR
+809 
-821 EAAKAAQEQSQNS
+821 QNS
-834 DNFADVQQRETETD
+834 DNFADVQQREAETD

-867 YDEAKTQ
+867 YDEARTQ
-874 ARSLKNLF
+874 THSTDGVLTDDERAMQGLRP
-882 EKGDRE
+882 EDR
-888 KLGLTEQDLSHKV
+888 THKV
-901 EHDAE
+901 NHDE
-906 AEAKAQERFESDYE
+906 EVNAKAQERFESDYE

-928 EKRDWDKTD
+928 EKQDWNDTD
-937 TLLADKIMG
+937 TVL
-946 AELDKAHKSGS
+946 AHKIIVKEVAKARESGS
-957 MDDYAEVAR
+957 KDAYAEVAK
-966 LVKRWYAQGTDVGQ
+966 LMKEWDAHGTEAGQ
-980 VMQMRQVLSKSPKL
+980 ALRQRRQLASDPAL
-994 MEAEAIE
+994 MEADAIQ
-1001 LLMDEKRTRKMSDE
+1001 LLNDSERTRKMSDE

-1020 LDSVSQNAER
+1020 LDSVSQNAEKLR
-1030 LLSIEKGDV
+1030 SIEKGDV

-1048 MSMERRTNSLWSNKM
+1048 MSTERRTNGLWSNKM

-1069 ALEQAKKLPD
+1069 ALEQAKKLPG
-1079 GESFLRDIAA
+1079 GEAFLRDVAA

-1102 SVLEQIKT
+1102 STLEQIKT
-1110 YRYLSMLSKPATPA
+1110 YRYLSMLSKPATAA
-1124 RNLIGNMVYDPVEA
+1124 RNLVGNMVYDPVEA

-1143 GVGLDMLLSKCTG
+1143 GVGLDMLLSKYTG
-1156 TRSVAVD
+1156 TRSVAAD
-1163 MSYLSKAKRKG
+1163 KSYLSKAKRKG
-1174 MGEARLKS
+1174 MGEATLKS
-1182 YIEMGLDASVSNAR
+1182 YIETGLDASVSNAQ
-1196 GKYGTGGSRSYKMTG
+1196 GKYETGGSRSFKMTG

-1224 SNYAMVTT
+1224 SNYAMVTS

-1237 GGIQAEAQRGIDELE
+1237 GGIQAEAQRGIDALE

-1275 QNDSKLAQATGVVRR
+1275 QNEGKLAQATGVVRR
-1290 GLNVFSIKDKRGG
+1290 ALNVFSIKDKRGG
-1303 RFGVGDLILPFTNV
+1303 SFGVGDLILPFTNV

-1343 LHKAKAGTLTAAEQA
+1343 LNKAKAGTLTASEQA

-1375 LFAVLAG
+1375 FFAVLAG
-1382 AGVMNVAGDDDKD
+1382 AGIMNVAGDDDKD

-1444 MTYGALLADCYEEDG
+1444 MTYGALLADCYKDEG
-1459 KITFGDVTRENLSS
+1459 LTFANVAGGNLESAF
-1473 IYQSVMDLPAMSQ
+1473 QSVMDLPAMSQ

-1498 ADNDGGKLA
+1498 ADTTGGKLA
-1507 DATLRYGASQVTSF
+1507 DATFRYGASQATSF
-1521 IPNVVSGVAQG
+1521 VPNVVSGVAQG
-1532 IDGTV
+1532 VDGTV

-1544 TVWENSLNAM
+1544 TVWENSLSAM
-1554 KSKIPWLR
+1554 KSKIPGLR

-1606 ELYRLDSL
+1606 ELYRLGE
-1614 NIDVKYPE
+1614 NIDIKYPE
-1622 KKTPSDVSRNGKKV
+1622 KKAPNSGNRDGEKVS
-1636 TLNQDEKRQYQMAY
+1636 LDQDERRQYQMAY

-1661 IQSSVY
+1661 IRSSVY

-1680 NLLKVATAAGKKK
+1680 NLLEVATSAGKKK
-1693 AKLDGSDTPSW
+1693 AKLDGGDTPAW
-1704 TTKSSGSVA
+1704 TTKSTGTIGE
-1713 DNAVYRAKLGT
+1713 NAVYKAMLGT
-1724 AKDTLPADARDRNGD
+1724 AKDALPEDKRT
-1739 VMQAIIKT
+1739 KT
-1747 VVGKRGGSDQ
+1747 GNVLQSVLKTAGNKRGGDN
-1757 LALNVM
+1757 LMLNIM
-1763 AQEIESGTLAK
+1763 AQQLSEGTQDK
-1774 VETAY
+1774 FETAY

-1794 MYAKKP
+1794 KYATKP
-1800 GTSQK
+1800 GTRQR
-1805 KYKKPDLYVWAMQ
+1805 KYKKADLYAWAMQ

-1830 NLFGKTKK
+1830 KLFS

>member
-1 MAFTVQREQRNHDF
+1 MAFKKATISIDDWLKSTGATERPR
-15 AQAGR
+15 AQ
-20 RARSM
+20 
-25 LEQDKKTI
+25 QDT
-33 EAEEQR
+33 AD
-39 AKEYAQKP
+39 AQKP
-47 VTKPISEPV
+47 VTKPVSEPV

-71 SAFGDAGY
+71 NAFGDAGY
-79 SADTTTPLAMTNQ
+79 SADTTTPLALTNQ
-92 AITDDYRKSNMQES
+92 AISDDYRKSNMQES

-111 GGNIVKSAAKSAE
+111 GGNIAKSAYE
-124 SAYEN
+124 GAKSAYEN

-144 GVTVADNAVSQ
+144 GVTVADDAVSGS
-155 EDKDKADA
+155 DKDKAEA
-163 ARKRN
+163 ARQRN
-168 QESIY
+168 QANVY
-173 AKADKAAAA
+173 AKADKAAEA
-182 AAEASEKAKDN
+182 AAEASEKAKEN
-193 LGGSK
+193 LGGGK

-294 KTDAGRSVL
+294 KTDAGRSVV

-316 AVADILNPAIRTIYD
+316 AVADILNPAIRAIYD
-331 KGAAVKSSYTTAEG
+331 KGAAAKSSYTTAEG

-356 AMIGAAL
+356 AMIGAVL
-363 STFGTAAGIVKG
+363 STFGTAAGIAKG

-386 GEPAANVNAEASAKP
+386 GEPAASVNAEASAKP
-401 ADAETIAAEAQA
+401 AEAENIAAEAQA
-413 DAAPVETA
+413 EAAPVETA
-421 QDAPAAQEENAA
+421 QVEDSQATVRTLLKKGIISNSEANRVLADA
-433 PADIRETGLETRI
+433 GLRTEFERQT
-446 AGIKGNDTAS
+446 
-456 VGNASTAMEN
+456 
-466 TLWMRRGTQSEPGWG
+466 G
-481 ETYGTAQEAFN
+481 ETLTGTKADQRAQI
-492 EAMKRIDSGLF
+492 KRVALTQNITGETAKSEEQSQKTG
-503 SAMEK
+503 EI
-508 AVNEAERGINA
+508 VNESAE
-519 KENLRL
+519 
-525 ISTMISAAEFVRH
+525 
-538 YDVSPAAA
+538 
-546 ATVIIN
+546 
-552 SYHNDAL
+552 
-559 DSIRDRRGDLTDY
+559 
-572 ALEQMRSIDNAVES
+572 NAVE
-586 YGSNP
+586 
-591 VSENDLSVA
+591 A
-600 QNAEYP
+600 
-606 GNAEDATGMREPAQN
+606 
-621 PTQERATEAGQS
+621 
-633 TERDAN
+633 
-639 RQPQEYTPEDHIDN
+639 
-653 RSDEYIAKRSTKSF
+653 
-667 QYNHPELHE
+667 
-676 HFERVAEDL
+676 
-685 APMIYGSMRSDR
+685 
-697 YKRGKGT
+697 
-704 ITNNSRVVQDVI
+704 
-716 DKTGLSRPEILRALD
+716 
-731 AIIKDN
+731 
-737 GAENY
+737 
-742 ADAKRVEKALDSL
+742 
-755 LVDGYT
+755 
-761 KPNGEY
+761 
-767 VAPDAAYMEAKSQ
+767 
-780 ISGGTDPYSWEY
+780 
-792 YRDND
+792 
-797 LSLLLGEITEEE
+797 
-809 SYNDWRAERDAR
+809 
-821 EAAKAAQEQSQNS
+821 QNS
-834 DNFADVQQRETETD
+834 DNFADVQQREAETD

-867 YDEAKTQ
+867 YDEARTQ
-874 ARSLKNLF
+874 THSTDGVLTDDERAMQGLRP
-882 EKGDRE
+882 EDR
-888 KLGLTEQDLSHKV
+888 THKV
-901 EHDAE
+901 NHDE
-906 AEAKAQERFESDYE
+906 EVNAKAQERFESDYE

-928 EKRDWDKTD
+928 TKQDWDDTD
-937 TLLADKIMG
+937 TVL
-946 AELDKAHKSGS
+946 AHKIIVKEVAKARESGS
-957 MDDYAEVAR
+957 KDAYAEVAK
-966 LVKRWYAQGTDVGQ
+966 LMKEWDAHGTEAGQ
-980 VMQMRQVLSKSPKL
+980 ALRQRRQFASDPAL
-994 MEAEAIE
+994 MEADAIQ
-1001 LLMDEKRTRKMSDE
+1001 LLSDSERTRKMSDE

-1020 LDSVSQNAER
+1020 LDSVSQNAEKLR
-1030 LLSIEKGDV
+1030 SIEKGDV

-1048 MSMERRTNSLWSNKM
+1048 MSTERRTNGLWSNKM

-1069 ALEQAKKLPD
+1069 ALEQAKKLPG
-1079 GESFLRDIAA
+1079 GEAFLRDVAA

-1102 SVLEQIKT
+1102 STLEQIKT
-1110 YRYLSMLSKPATPA
+1110 YRYLSMLSKPATAA
-1124 RNLIGNMVYDPVEA
+1124 RNLVGNMVYDPVEA

-1143 GVGLDMLLSKCTG
+1143 GVGLDMLLSKYTG
-1156 TRSVAVD
+1156 TRSVAAD
-1163 MSYLSKAKRKG
+1163 KSYFSKTKRKG
-1174 MGEARLKS
+1174 MGEATLKS
-1182 YIEMGLDASVSNAR
+1182 YIETGLDASVSNAQ
-1196 GKYGTGGSRSYKMTG
+1196 GKYETGGSRSFKMTG

-1224 SNYAMVTT
+1224 SNYAMVTS

-1237 GGIQAEAQRGIDELE
+1237 GGIQAEAQRGIDALE

-1275 QNDSKLAQATGVVRR
+1275 QNEGKLSGVMGGMRNA
-1290 GLNVFSIKDKRGG
+1290 LNKLSIKDKQGG
-1303 RFGVGDLILPFTNV
+1303 SIGLGDIMLPFTNV

-1343 LHKAKAGTLTAAEQA
+1343 LNKAKAGTLTASEQA

-1382 AGVMNVAGDDDKD
+1382 AGVMNVAGDDDED

-1444 MTYGALLADCYEEDG
+1444 MTYGALLADCYKDEG
-1459 KITFGDVTRENLSS
+1459 LTFANVAGGNLESAF
-1473 IYQSVMDLPAMSQ
+1473 QSVMDLPAMSQ
-1486 FQEIENSLKYSK
+1486 FQEIANGYKYSK
-1498 ADNDGGKLA
+1498 AETKGGKVA
-1507 DATLRYGASQVTSF
+1507 EAALRYGASQTTSF
-1521 IPNVVSGVAQG
+1521 VPNVVSGVAQG
-1532 IDGTV
+1532 LDGTV

-1544 TVWENSLNAM
+1544 TVWENNLNAM
-1554 KSKIPWLR
+1554 KSKIPGLR

-1606 ELYRLDSL
+1606 ELYRLGE
-1614 NIDVKYPE
+1614 NIDIKYPE
-1622 KKTPSDVSRNGKKV
+1622 KKAPNSGNRDGEKVS
-1636 TLNQDEKRQYQMAY
+1636 LDQDERRQYQMAY

-1680 NLLKVATAAGKKK
+1680 NLLEVATAAGRKK
-1693 AKLDGSDTPSW
+1693 AKLDGGDTPSW
-1704 TTKSSGSVA
+1704 TTKSDGSVA

-1724 AKDTLPADARDRNGD
+1724 AQDTLPANARGRNGD

-1763 AQEIESGTLAK
+1763 AQKLEEGTQAN

-1779 NGGYELKQIVDFYQA
+1779 NGGYELKQIVDFYQKK
-1794 MYAKKP
+1794 YAKKP
-1800 GTSQK
+1800 GTSQR
-1805 KYKKPDLYVWAMQ
+1805 KYKKEDLYAWAMR
-1818 NGYTAKQFNQLW
+1818 NGYTTKQFNQLW
-1830 NLFGKTKK
+1830 KLFP

>member
-1 MAFTVQREQRNHDF
+1 MASDFLKQYAKSSREKIDKEFGKKAYGGSKYKMDKVWGQT
-15 AQAGR
+15 AT
-20 RARSM
+20 
-25 LEQDKKTI
+25 QDT
-33 EAEEQR
+33 A
-39 AKEYAQKP
+39 AKQKP
-47 VTKPISEPV
+47 VTEPISEPV

-71 SAFGDAGY
+71 NAFGDAGY
-79 SADTTTPLAMTNQ
+79 SSDTSAPLGMMNQ
-92 AITDDYRKSNMQES
+92 AISDDYRSSGMQES

-111 GGNIVKSAAKSAE
+111 GGNIAKSAVKSAE

-144 GVTVADNAVSQ
+144 GVTVADNAVPQ
-155 EDKDKADA
+155 EDKDKAEA

-182 AAEASEKAKDN
+182 AAEASEKAKGN

-279 GAADDVAEKLIGKLA
+279 GAADDVAEKLVGKLA
-294 KTDAGRSVL
+294 KTDAGRSVV

-316 AVADILNPAIRTIYD
+316 AVADILNPAIRAIYD
-331 KGAAVKSSYTTAEG
+331 KGAAAKSSYTTAEG

-363 STFGTAAGIVKG
+363 STFGTAAGIAKG

-386 GEPAANVNAEASAKP
+386 GEPAASVTASVNTEASAKP
-401 ADAETIAAEAQA
+401 AEAETIAAEAQA
-413 DAAPVETA
+413 EAAPVETA
-421 QDAPAAQEENAA
+421 QDAPAAQEKPQENSTLRMVEEAA
-433 PADIRETGLETRI
+433 
-446 AGIKGNDTAS
+446 
-456 VGNASTAMEN
+456 
-466 TLWMRRGTQSEPGWG
+466 
-481 ETYGTAQEAFN
+481 
-492 EAMKRIDSGLF
+492 
-503 SAMEK
+503 
-508 AVNEAERGINA
+508 
-519 KENLRL
+519 RL
-525 ISTMISAAEFVRH
+525 
-538 YDVSPAAA
+538 
-546 ATVIIN
+546 
-552 SYHNDAL
+552 
-559 DSIRDRRGDLTDY
+559 
-572 ALEQMRSIDNAVES
+572 
-586 YGSNP
+586 
-591 VSENDLSVA
+591 
-600 QNAEYP
+600 
-606 GNAEDATGMREPAQN
+606 REPAQS
-621 PTQERATEAGQS
+621 PAQERATEAWQS
-633 TERDAN
+633 AERDAN

-685 APMIYGSMRSDR
+685 AHMIFGSMQSDR

-704 ITNNSRVVQDVI
+704 ITNNPRVVQDVI

-737 GAENY
+737 GVENY
-742 ADAKRVEKALDSL
+742 ASAKRVEKALDSL

-797 LSLLLGEITEEE
+797 LSLMLGEITEEE
-809 SYNDWRAERDAR
+809 AYNDWRAQRDAR
-821 EAAKAAQEQSQNS
+821 EAAKAAQEQSQKTGEIVNESAENAVESQNS

-867 YDEAKTQ
+867 YDEARTQ
-874 ARSLKNLF
+874 TRSTDGVLTDDERAMEGLRP
-882 EKGDRE
+882 EDR
-888 KLGLTEQDLSHKV
+888 THKV
-901 EHDAE
+901 NHDE
-906 AEAKAQERFESDYE
+906 EVNAKAQERFESDYE

-928 EKRDWDKTD
+928 EKQDWDDTD
-937 TLLADKIMG
+937 TVL
-946 AELDKAHKSGS
+946 AHKIIVKEVAKARESGS
-957 MDDYAEVAR
+957 KDAYAEVAK
-966 LVKRWYAQGTDVGQ
+966 LMKEWDAHGTEAGQ
-980 VMQMRQVLSKSPKL
+980 ALRQRRQLASDPAL
-994 MEAEAIE
+994 MEADAIQ
-1001 LLMDEKRTRKMSDE
+1001 LLNDSERTRKMSDE

-1020 LDSVSQNAER
+1020 LDSVSQNAEKLR
-1030 LLSIEKGDV
+1030 GIEKGDV

-1048 MSMERRTNSLWSNKM
+1048 MSTERRTNGLWSNKM

-1069 ALEQAKKLPD
+1069 ALEQAKKLPG
-1079 GESFLRDIAA
+1079 GEAFLRDVAA

-1102 SVLEQIKT
+1102 STLEQIKT
-1110 YRYLSMLSKPATPA
+1110 YRYLSMLSKPATPG
-1124 RNLIGNMVYDPVEA
+1124 RNLVGNMVYDPVEA

-1143 GVGLDMLLSKCTG
+1143 GVGLDMLLSKYTG
-1156 TRSVAVD
+1156 TRSVAAD
-1163 MSYLSKAKRKG
+1163 KSYFSKTKRKG
-1174 MGEARLKS
+1174 MGEATLKS
-1182 YIEMGLDASVSNAR
+1182 YIETGLDASVSNAQ
-1196 GKYGTGGSRSYKMTG
+1196 GKYETGGSRSFKMTG

-1237 GGIQAEAQRGIDELE
+1237 GGIQAEAQRGIDALE

-1266 EETARERTF
+1266 EEIARERTF
-1275 QNDSKLAQATGVVRR
+1275 QNEGKLAQATGVVRR
-1290 GLNVFSIKDKRGG
+1290 ALNVFSIKDKRGG
-1303 RFGVGDLILPFTNV
+1303 SFGVGDLILPFTNV

-1343 LHKAKAGTLTAAEQA
+1343 LNKAKAGTLTASEQA

-1375 LFAVLAG
+1375 FFAVLAG
-1382 AGVMNVAGDDDKD
+1382 AGIMNVAGDDDKD

-1444 MTYGALLADCYEEDG
+1444 MTYGALLADCYKDEG
-1459 KITFGDVTRENLSS
+1459 LTFANVAGGNLESAF
-1473 IYQSVMDLPAMSQ
+1473 QSVMDLPAMSQ

-1498 ADNDGGKLA
+1498 ADTTGGKLA
-1507 DATLRYGASQVTSF
+1507 DATFRYGASQATSF
-1521 IPNVVSGVAQG
+1521 VPNVVSGVAQG
-1532 IDGTV
+1532 VDGTV

-1544 TVWENSLNAM
+1544 TVWENSLSAM
-1554 KSKIPWLR
+1554 KSKIPGLR

-1606 ELYRLDSL
+1606 ELYRLGE
-1614 NIDVKYPE
+1614 NIDIKYPE
-1622 KKTPSDVSRNGKKV
+1622 KKAPNSGNRDGEKVS
-1636 TLNQDEKRQYQMAY
+1636 LDQDERRQYQMAY

-1661 IQSSVY
+1661 IRSSVY

-1680 NLLKVATAAGKKK
+1680 NLLEVATSAGKKK
-1693 AKLDGSDTPSW
+1693 AKLDGGDTPAW
-1704 TTKSSGSVA
+1704 TTKSTGTIGE
-1713 DNAVYRAKLGT
+1713 NAVYKAMLGT
-1724 AKDTLPADARDRNGD
+1724 AKDALPEDKRT
-1739 VMQAIIKT
+1739 KT
-1747 VVGKRGGSDQ
+1747 GNVLQSVLKTAGNKRGGDN
-1757 LALNVM
+1757 LMLNIM
-1763 AQEIESGTLAK
+1763 AQQLSEGTQDK
-1774 VETAY
+1774 FETAY

-1794 MYAKKP
+1794 KYATKP
-1800 GTSQK
+1800 GTSQR
-1805 KYKKPDLYVWAMQ
+1805 KYKKADLYAWAMQ

-1830 NLFGKTKK
+1830 KLFS